1 MGNKSIQKF
10 FADQNSVIDL
20 SSLGNAKGAKV
31 SLSGPDMNITT
42 PRGSVIIVNG
52 ALYSSIK
59 GNNLAVKF
67 KDKTITGAKIL
78 GSVDLKDIQLE
89 RIDSSLVDSAQV
101 EKKGNGKR
109 RNKKEEEELK
119 KQLDDAE
126 NAKKEADKAKEE
138 AEKAKE
144 AAEKALN
151 EAFEVQNSS
160 KQIEEMLQ
168 NFLADNVAKDN
179 LAQQSDAS
187 QQNTQAKAT
196 QASKQNDAEKVLP
209 QPINKNTSTGKSN
222 SSKNEENKLDAE
234 SVKEPLKVTLALAA
248 ESNSGSKDDSITNF
262 TKPQFVGSTA
272 PNATVIIKINGIAV
286 GQAVADS
293 LGNFTFTAPET
304 LTDGTYNLEAEAKT
318 ADGSGSA
325 KLVITIDSVTDK
337 PTFELSPE
345 SSVSGHKGLTP
356 TLTPSIV
363 GTAEENAKV
372 DIYVDNKLVASV
384 DVDKDGNWSYEF
396 KDNELSEGENSIKVV
411 AVDKAG
417 NKNETTDSIITDTIA
432 PEKPTI
438 ELDDS
443 SDSGIKNDNITNS
456 TLPTFI
462 GVAEPGSTVSI
473 YLGLKHLGEVIVAK
487 DGTWSY
493 TLTTPLKDG
502 EYNITATATDIAGH
516 TSATA
521 NLPFTIDT
529 RISYFSAEI
538 ETTNDSGIVGDNVTN
553 NTRPTFTGKT
563 EPNAI
568 ISVINSETGEEVIFK
583 ANDKGEW
590 TFNFTSDS
598 VEGINNLT
606 FTVEDVAGNKK
617 DFSFSYVIDT
627 IAPVPPTVSLED
639 YVVLP
644 NGIILS
650 GNDLPALVGTAE
662 PKSTILLMRDGKL
675 YDSIEV
681 DSNGTWNYQF
691 SNKFLQGA
699 YDIEIISQD
708 AAGNKSSTV
717 KYSFT
722 IQTEVVPPKAE
733 LDASDDSGAKGD
745 WITNKHNALTLL
757 GTADRFATVNI
768 LIDGKTIGVTT
779 ADADGNWNFDISRNL
794 SDNVYKITVES
805 IDPLG
810 RTSSV
815 DYQLTIDSFTPI
827 PTVMLHDSAD
837 SGVKGDMITKINTPL
852 FTGMAEANAKVSIY
866 VDGVLSGE
874 AIAGDDGVWNFQFTT
889 ALSDGSHDVTV
900 KVEDIAGNTASSSAY
915 NFQIVTQTQKPTIEL
930 VNDTGVDNTD
940 HIINEKNP
948 ALTGTAAPYST
959 VKLYID
965 GALIAEVRT
974 NKDGRWEYT
983 LKADQGLV
991 DGDHRITA
999 SVEDIAGNIA
1009 HSDPFLISV
1018 DTAISIPI
1026 VSLSPDSDSG
1036 ISDDN
1041 LTNIVKPTLH
1051 LKDIDPDIISVQV
1064 WDAMSDTQ
1072 IGVATQQPDGSW
1084 AYTFTSDLTE
1094 GLHQVYVKVED
1105 IAGNKANSAIFD
1117 FTIDTTVSTPVIS
1130 LLSKDDTGVT
1140 GDNLTNINKPGFA
1153 ISGVDADA
1161 HRVVVQVMHN
1171 GVSEEIELSHLN
1183 GSWLFIPGN
1192 TWADGSYTLTVKVE
1206 DKAGNTNYSAPLTVV
1221 IDTQIAIDGV
1231 ELVNDSG
1238 VKGDNMTNDDRPHFR
1253 VTVPT
1258 DVNEVRLSIDG
1269 GNSWVQA
1276 TPGVAGSW
1284 EYIWPTDL
1292 ADGQYTLTVEATD
1305 KAGNTVTKTID
1316 FAVDTT
1322 LSVPVIVLDSA
1333 DDTGIQGDNM
1343 TNSTQ
1348 PTFALQHIDD
1358 DAVRVTVSVEHGG
1371 VTTTF
1376 DATKGTGG
1384 WTFTPPT
1391 SWADGDYTL
1400 SVSVED
1406 KAGNTSHSAS
1416 LTVTVDTQ
1424 IAINNIELVNDSG
1437 IPDDNLT
1444 NNVRPHFQVTV
1455 PTDVNVVR
1463 LSIDGGKTWFNAT
1476 QSATP
1481 GVWDYI
1487 WPDDVAD
1494 GGYTLTV
1501 EATDEAGNKA
1511 TQTLDFTIDT
1521 TLSVPTLSLDSADD
1535 SGIAGDNITN
1545 VKTPGFTLNNID
1557 TDVSRV
1563 IVEVMHNG
1571 IKQEVPLV
1579 QTGGQWRFAPTSDW
1593 ADGDYILTVKVE
1605 DRAGNVKQSA
1615 PLTVTVDTHIA
1626 IDRIELVNDS
1636 GIPGDNLTNE
1646 ARPHFQVTVPAD
1658 VNGVR
1663 LSIDGGKTWFD
1674 ATQSA
1679 TSGVWD
1685 YTWLTNVAN
1694 GPHTL
1699 MVEAS
1704 DKAGNKT
1711 TQKLDFTIDTILSEP
1726 TITLD
1731 SADDS
1736 AAGDNITNVKM
1747 PGFTLGNIDAD
1758 VTKVVVTVAH
1768 DGKNQQIELIKNGGV
1783 WRFTPG
1789 AAWTDGDYTLTVK
1802 VEDKAGNTN
1811 YSAPLTVTIDT
1822 QTSIDRIELLNDT
1835 GIVGDNLTNEARP
1848 QFHITVPTDVNSV
1861 QLSLDGGIN
1870 WVNATLT
1877 SDGVWEYI
1885 WPTDLVENTY
1895 TLTVKATDVA
1905 GNTAT
1910 ETLNFI
1916 IDTTLST
1923 PTITL
1928 DSADDSGTANDNKT
1942 NVKTPGFII
1951 GGIDSDVT
1959 QVVVQVMRDGH
1970 SEEVELTQTN
1980 GQWRFVPGSAWTDGD
1995 YTLTVT
2001 VKDEAGNIRHSAPLT
2016 VTIDTQITIDHI
2028 ELVNDSGIPDDN
2040 LTNNVRP
2047 HFQVTVP
2054 TDVNVVRLSIDGGKT
2069 WFNATQSATPGVWDY
2084 TWLADV
2090 GEGKHTLTVE
2100 ATDKAGNKTT
2110 QQLDFIIDT
2119 LLSEPTIVLDNTDDS
2134 GTKGD
2139 HLTNVNK
2146 PTFLLGNIDAD
2157 ARYVT
2162 VEVQHGGTKEVLT
2175 ATKDATGNWSVTPT
2189 GTWAD
2194 GDYTLTVRVED
2205 EAGNEKHS
2213 ASLTVTVDTQIT
2225 IDVIELVNDNGIPG
2239 DNMTNDAHPQFR
2251 VTVPGDVNEV
2261 SLSIDGGVTWVK
2273 ATQSA
2278 TPGVWN
2284 YTWPGTVPDGDYTL
2298 NVKATDNAGNTV
2310 TETLHFTIDTTLS
2323 TPVIV
2328 LDSADDSGVH
2338 GDNMTN
2344 HTQPTFALQHIDDDA
2359 VRVTVSVEHGGV
2371 TTTFDATKDA
2381 GGWTFTPTGAWADG
2395 DYTLSVSVEDKAGN
2409 TSHSASL
2416 TVTVDTQIAINNIEL
2431 VNDSGIPD
2439 DNLTNNVRPHFQVTV
2454 PTDVNVVRLSID
2466 GGKTWFNATQSAT
2479 PGVWDYIW
2487 PDDVADGGYT
2497 LTVEA
2502 TDEAGNKATQTLD
2515 FTIDT
2520 TLSVPTLSLDSADDS
2535 GIAGDNITNVKTP
2548 GFTLNN
2554 IDTDVSRVIVEVMHN
2569 GIKQEVPLVQTGGQW
2584 RFAPTSDWADG
2595 DYILTVKVE
2604 DRAGNVKQSAPL
2616 TVTVDTHIA
2625 IDRIELVNDSGIP
2638 GDNLTNEARPHFQV
2652 TVPADV
2658 NGVRLSID
2666 GGKTWFD
2673 ATQSATSGVWDYTWL
2688 TNVANGPHTL
2698 MVEASDKAGNKTTQK
2713 LDFTID
2719 TILSEPTITLD
2730 SADDSAAGDNITNV
2744 KMPGFTLG
2752 NIDADVT
2759 KVVVTVAHDGKN
2771 QQIELIK
2778 NGGVWRFTP
2787 GAAWTDG
2794 DYTLTVKVEDK
2805 AGNTNYS
2812 APLTVTIDTQTSI
2825 DRIELLN
2832 DTGIVGDNLTNE
2844 ARPQFHI
2851 TVPTDVNSVQLSLDG
2866 GINWVNATLT
2876 SDGVW
2881 EYIWPTD
2888 LVENTYTLTV
2898 KATDV
2903 AGNTATET
2911 LNFIID
2917 TTLSTPTI
2925 TLDSADD
2932 SGTAND
2938 NKTNVKTPGF
2948 IIGGIDSDVT
2958 QVVVQVMRDGHS
2970 EEVELTQTNGQ
2981 WRFVP
2986 GSAWTDGDYTLTVT
3000 VKDEAGNIRH
3010 SAPLTV
3016 TIDTQITIDHIELVN
3031 DSGIPDDNLTNNV
3044 RPHFQVTVPTD
3055 VNVVRLSIDGGK
3067 TWFNATQSATPGVW
3081 DYTWLA
3087 DVGEGKHTL
3096 TVEATDKAGNKT
3108 TQQLDFIIDTLLSE
3122 PTIVLDNTDDSG
3134 TKGDNLTNVNKPT
3147 FLLGNIDAD
3156 ARYVTVEVQHGGTKE
3171 VLTATKGATGIWS
3184 VTPTGT
3190 WADGDY
3196 TLTVRVEDDAGNV
3209 KYSAPLTVTVD
3220 TQITIDVIE
3229 LVNDNGIPGDNLT
3242 NDVRP
3247 HFRVTVPGDVNEVRL
3262 SIDGGNTWVRAT
3274 QGTAGIW
3281 DYTWPKDVTDGLHTL
3296 TVEATDKAGNKTT
3309 QTLDF
3314 TIDTRLSTPTIAMDS
3329 RDDTGAIGDH
3339 ITSVKRPGF
3348 TIGNIDADAH
3358 SVILRITQGGNSQ
3371 EVTLTQVGGQWRFTP
3386 DADWADGSYTLTVE
3400 VTDNAGNVRQST
3412 PLVVTVDTQT
3422 SITDITLVNDHGV
3435 PDDNLT
3441 NSTRPQFEITVP
3453 ADVNS
3458 VQLSIDGGANWVSA
3472 TQGIEGVWGYTWPTD
3487 MGDGKH
3493 TLTVM
3498 VTDRAGNTAT
3508 QTLEFF
3514 IDTRLSTP
3522 TIALDSTDDTGT
3534 PGDDMT
3540 NRTRPTFIL
3549 QNIDSD
3555 VINVTVSVTHNGTTT
3570 SFTATQGAGGWSFT
3584 PPAPWGDGDYTL
3596 TVTVEDRAGNTRPS
3610 TPLTVTVDTQIAIDR
3625 IELVND
3631 SGVPGDN
3638 VTKHVRPQF
3647 QISVPD
3653 DVEKVLL
3660 SIDGGTTWVTAIKSS
3675 TAGIWDYTWPTDMPE
3690 GQHTLTVEVTDG
3702 AGNKMTETLNFTI
3715 DITLLTP
3722 TIELAPDQD
3731 TGQNKNDN
3739 LTSVTQ
3745 PVFVLGS
3752 IDKDVRHVELSI
3764 EHNGTFKTVVLTE
3777 SADGWRYRPDS
3788 ALADGSYT
3796 FTVTVTDVAGN
3807 QQTSAPL
3814 KVTIDGTL
3822 TTPVIELAA
3831 GEDSGT
3837 VGDRLTNHDRP
3848 VFDIHQVDS
3857 DVTRVMVKVTYNG
3870 KTHEEAAVFTNG
3882 QWRFTPSASWADGS
3896 YQLAVVVEDL
3906 AGNVKESA
3914 PFEVRIDTTT
3924 TINNIV
3930 LLNDTGVQ
3938 NDQLTNVAKPS
3949 FRIDVPGDVVQVRV
3963 TLDGGANWNV
3973 IRKNADGQWIF
3984 DSPNTL
3990 VDGTYT
3996 LRVEAT
4002 DEAGNIANKDL
4013 VFNIDTNI
4021 QVPTIALDAGQ
4032 DTGANTADNITN
4044 ISRPTFTIGN
4054 VDPDVIKVVVTIDGH
4069 DYNATKVGAGWQFTP
4084 GNAIPDGSYN
4094 ITVTVEDK
4102 AGNTATSKPL
4112 PVVIDTTAEIESVT
4126 LVTDS
4131 GDSDVDNITKVDKPQ
4146 FSIVT
4151 ADDITHVRVKIDNAA
4166 NWIELTKGGDGRWI
4180 FNVGSALPDGQHT
4193 LLVDVTDIAGN
4204 VAQETLQF
4212 TIDTTLREPT
4222 IVLDPTHDTGDDT
4235 NDNLTRINK
4244 PVFIIGN
4251 VDNDVSHIVVHID
4264 GRDYTIEN
4272 TGGNLTFTPD
4282 QPLSDGQH
4290 TISVTVTDIAG
4301 NTKTSAELR
4310 IEIDTQVQ
4318 IDSVTLTTDSG
4329 VNDHD
4334 NVTNATRPSFEIATP
4349 DDVTSVLV
4357 SFDGVNWTPISKN
4370 AAGQWE
4376 FTAGS
4381 ALPDGHYTLHV
4392 QATDRAGNTA
4402 NSTLGFTVDTQI
4414 DGLSVVMLDDAGK
4427 DSTDGIT
4434 NITSPRF
4441 EISAREP
4448 LQSVTVILNGK
4459 SSTLTQ
4465 GAGNKWLF
4473 TPDTPLVDGTY
4484 KIEIVAEDI
4493 AGNKISKEVSF
4504 TIDTIVSDPS
4514 IDLLDADDT
4523 GESAVDNITSV
4534 TTPRFVIGNVPADID
4549 TVVIRINGVS
4559 YSVTANGNNLWEFQV
4574 PVALNDGVYEAVVVF
4589 RDIAGN
4595 TSETKLPFTI
4605 DTTTSVSV
4613 RMEPASD
4620 TGNSNSDNLTNKQ
4633 NPKFEGTAEP
4643 NAKLVITI
4651 VDDKSGREVLKQ
4663 TITVGADGNWS
4674 VTPNILPDGMY
4685 TINVVATD
4693 VAGNTA
4699 QTQERFTIDTVTI
4712 DPTIRLS
4719 DPSIDDQHEATS
4731 LRPEFKGFAEA
4742 FSTIMIQW
4750 DGKVVGSANAN
4761 ANGEWS
4767 WTPPSV
4773 LAPGSYVVSIVAK
4786 DKAGNESSQVD
4797 FPVVIP
4803 VIDVTP
4809 PTIKLSEESDSGALG
4824 DFTTNNKTPTLIGS
4838 TLPNTIVSI
4847 YVDGVKVGE
4856 ATADTAGRYT
4866 FQLSEMK
4873 DGHYVVQVGI
4883 VNPRDNS
4890 ELRSTA
4896 VDVTIDTEV
4905 AELVWNISGM
4915 HEGGY
4920 INTVTPEIGGTSE
4933 PNSKITIFVNG
4944 VEKAIAYTTGAG
4956 HWGVVLPALGNDGN
4970 YELTF
4975 KVEDV
4980 AGNIREFGPQN
4991 VILDTVISP
5000 LTVVLREADDSGKV
5014 GDWITNKSHVTID
5027 GTAEAGST
5035 LTIRN
5040 PQGVVIATL
5049 VVGNDGRWSAELDLR
5064 EGSNAFVV
5072 VSEDKAGNSQQK
5084 EILIEHDTQ
5093 IEISDISLS
5102 RDTNSGDK
5110 YDLITNNK
5118 SPVLVAM
5125 TDPGATVQVY
5135 INGVLQGTVEASSS
5149 GNISYTMP
5157 ANSADG
5163 EYQVQF
5169 VATDTA
5175 GNRVESA
5182 ITTVTIDSQI
5192 AVFDIDEDSLPAL
5205 SNNRALSVS
5214 GVGEAGSQV
5223 SIFVDGKLVNVVMVE
5238 ADGTW
5243 RAPIL
5248 LQDDGT
5254 FNIHFSITDVAG
5266 NTEVSKDY
5274 SVDVDSSTDFP
5285 TLNLEDAS
5293 NSGSLDDLITNHNK
5307 PVLVGTAEAGA
5318 TIHIYVD
5325 EKIVANVLVL
5335 EDGTWSYQF
5344 DNALKDGEYSIRV
5357 VAEDPAG
5364 NTAESPRLLVTI
5376 DTSTFIDNPAMVA
5389 GSDNGIFSNDSI
5401 TSQTRPTFSIFGE
5414 MNQSVQ
5420 IFIDGVLVDTITVTD
5435 RNQVY
5440 RPESPLGDGSH
5451 SIYYVIT
5458 DKAGNTATSK
5468 TLNFTIDTFNTTPVA
5483 IDSIGGQTLAEMTGS
5498 DGKIYI
5504 TDTTRNLLFSG
5515 SAEPNSKIEIIIN
5528 GLNVGEVWVNEKGH
5542 WQMPVNPLYFTE
5554 GQLDI
5559 TVKSTDRAG
5568 NVNQEK
5574 YSIWVDTHIKVFTSE
5589 LDDNKSSSKTEWW
5602 SNSDLITMR
5611 GTGEIGATVSLI
5623 VAGVTLAT
5631 AVVAATGRWELS
5643 TDKLPEGTYDISLV
5657 IEDSAGNRWEDV
5669 REIFIDRTPPNA
5681 PVVTYSDIVNDLI
5694 IMQGTAEAKSQLII
5708 TDSEGNTYTL
5718 TVPDNGKW
5726 SMAIPYPSEG
5736 KFTITSVDAIGNRS
5750 DDVPLDIMKE
5760 VPVISLSPDS
5770 DSGTVGDN
5778 ITRDKQPTFIIGN
5791 LESDVVVVQV
5801 DINGTVY
5808 NAEKNADGV
5817 WFFTPGTPLADG
5829 SYTISV
5835 IASDAAGNQKN
5846 SLPITVTI
5854 DSTLTV
5860 PEIALAAGEDNGA
5873 SDSDNVTN
5881 HTQPK
5886 FTLQHIDA
5894 DVTGVTVNV
5903 THNGV
5908 TDIYQATQGADGW
5921 TFTPP
5926 AAWNDGNYTLSVTVV
5941 DRAGNSQQSASLA
5954 VTVDSTVTVTADSQ
5968 HDDASDD
5975 ATATAVTPPESETV
5989 NAESATHLRTEPS
6002 AAEESVVKVT
6012 AYSITL
6018 LNADSGDEID
6028 RSISQTPSFEISVPE
6043 NIVNVSIMFEGE
6055 EFTLPIT
6062 NQKAIFEVP
6071 LSLEDGEYTMDVKFI
6086 DKDNDFLIKE
6096 KTFSVDH
6103 SSADIVNAMNVRGK
6117 TEDDINDSPSTSSVG
6132 HNNNGAID
6140 VFAVNEVTLPVD
6152 NQEEHA

>member
-42 PRGSVIIVNG
+42 PHGSVIIVNG

-538 ETTNDSGIVGDNVTN
+538 ETTDDSGIVGDNVTN

-598 VEGINNLT
+598 VEGVNNLT

-627 IAPVPPTVSLED
+627 VAPVPPTVSLED
-639 YVVLP
+639 FVVLP

-1036 ISDDN
+1036 IADDN

-1105 IAGNKANSAIFD
+1105 IAGNKANSAVFD

-1384 WTFTPPT
+1384 WSFTPT
-1391 SWADGDYTL
+1391 GAWADGDYTL

-1437 IPDDNLT
+1437 IPNDNLT

-1481 GVWDYI
+1481 GAWDYI

-1501 EATDEAGNKA
+1501 EATDKAGNKT
-1511 TQTLDFTIDT
+1511 TQELDFTIDT

-2119 LLSEPTIVLDNTDDS
+2119 LLSEPTIVLDSTDDS

-2139 HLTNVNK
+2139 NLTNVNK

-2323 TPVIV
+2323 VPVIV
-2328 LDSADDSGVH
+2328 LNSADDTGVQ

-2344 HTQPTFALQHIDDDA
+2344 STQPTFALQHIDDDA

-2371 TTTFDATKDA
+2371 TTTFDATKGV
-2381 GGWTFTPTGAWADG
+2381 GGWSFTPTGAWADG

-2439 DNLTNNVRPHFQVTV
+2439 DNLTNNVRPHFQVKV
-2454 PTDVNVVRLSID
+2454 PTDVN
-2466 GGKTWFNATQSAT
+2466 
-2479 PGVWDYIW
+2479 
-2487 PDDVADGGYT
+2487 
-2497 LTVEA
+2497 E
-2502 TDEAGNKATQTLD
+2502 
-2515 FTIDT
+2515 
-2520 TLSVPTLSLDSADDS
+2520 
-2535 GIAGDNITNVKTP
+2535 
-2548 GFTLNN
+2548 
-2554 IDTDVSRVIVEVMHN
+2554 
-2569 GIKQEVPLVQTGGQW
+2569 
-2584 RFAPTSDWADG
+2584 
-2595 DYILTVKVE
+2595 
-2604 DRAGNVKQSAPL
+2604 
-2616 TVTVDTHIA
+2616 
-2625 IDRIELVNDSGIP
+2625 
-2638 GDNLTNEARPHFQV
+2638 
-2652 TVPADV
+2652 
-2658 NGVRLSID
+2658 
-2666 GGKTWFD
+2666 
-2673 ATQSATSGVWDYTWL
+2673 
-2688 TNVANGPHTL
+2688 
-2698 MVEASDKAGNKTTQK
+2698 
-2713 LDFTID
+2713 
-2719 TILSEPTITLD
+2719 
-2730 SADDSAAGDNITNV
+2730 
-2744 KMPGFTLG
+2744 
-2752 NIDADVT
+2752 
-2759 KVVVTVAHDGKN
+2759 
-2771 QQIELIK
+2771 
-2778 NGGVWRFTP
+2778 
-2787 GAAWTDG
+2787 
-2794 DYTLTVKVEDK
+2794 
-2805 AGNTNYS
+2805 
-2812 APLTVTIDTQTSI
+2812 
-2825 DRIELLN
+2825 
-2832 DTGIVGDNLTNE
+2832 
-2844 ARPQFHI
+2844 
-2851 TVPTDVNSVQLSLDG
+2851 
-2866 GINWVNATLT
+2866 
-2876 SDGVW
+2876 
-2881 EYIWPTD
+2881 
-2888 LVENTYTLTV
+2888 
-2898 KATDV
+2898 
-2903 AGNTATET
+2903 
-2911 LNFIID
+2911 
-2917 TTLSTPTI
+2917 
-2925 TLDSADD
+2925 
-2932 SGTAND
+2932 
-2938 NKTNVKTPGF
+2938 
-2948 IIGGIDSDVT
+2948 
-2958 QVVVQVMRDGHS
+2958 
-2970 EEVELTQTNGQ
+2970 
-2981 WRFVP
+2981 
-2986 GSAWTDGDYTLTVT
+2986 
-3000 VKDEAGNIRH
+3000 
-3010 SAPLTV
+3010 
-3016 TIDTQITIDHIELVN
+3016 
-3031 DSGIPDDNLTNNV
+3031 
-3044 RPHFQVTVPTD
+3044 
-3055 VNVVRLSIDGGK
+3055 VRLSIDGGK

-3096 TVEATDKAGNKT
+3096 TVEATDKAGNQT
-3108 TQQLDFIIDTLLSE
+3108 TQKLDFIIDTMLSE
-3122 PTIVLDNTDDSG
+3122 PTIVLDSTDDSG
-3134 TKGDNLTNVNKPT
+3134 TKGDNLTNANKPT
-3147 FLLGNIDAD
+3147 FILGNIDAD
-3156 ARYVTVEVQHGGTKE
+3156 ARYVTVEVQYGGTKE

-3314 TIDTRLSTPTIAMDS
+3314 TIDTRLSTPTITMDS

-3348 TIGNIDADAH
+3348 TIGNIDSDAQ

-3412 PLVVTVDTQT
+3412 PLIVTVDTQT

-3472 TQGIEGVWGYTWPTD
+3472 AQGIEGVWGYTWPTD

-3610 TPLTVTVDTQIAIDR
+3610 TPLTVTVDTQIAIDH

-3715 DITLLTP
+3715 DITLMTP

-3848 VFDIHQVDS
+3848 VFDIRQVDS

-4264 GRDYTIEN
+4264 GRDYTIEK

-4301 NTKTSAELR
+4301 NTKTSAELK

-4534 TTPRFVIGNVPADID
+4534 TKPRFVIGNVPADID

-4559 YSVTANGNNLWEFQV
+4559 YPVTANGNNLWEFQV

-4896 VDVTIDTEV
+4896 VDLTIDTEV

-5293 NSGSLDDLITNHNK
+5293 NSGSLDDLITSHNK

-5376 DTSTFIDNPAMVA
+5376 DTSTFIDNPVMMA

-5401 TSQTRPTFSIFGE
+5401 TSQTRPAFSIYGE

-5468 TLNFTIDTFNTTPVA
+5468 TLNFTIDTLNTTPVA

-5528 GLNVGEVWVNEKGH
+5528 GLNVGEVWVNDKGH

-5574 YSIWVDTHIKVFTSE
+5574 YSIWVDTHIQVFTSE
-5589 LDDNKSSSKTEWW
+5589 LDDNKSSSKTDWW
-5602 SNSDLITMR
+5602 SNSSTITMR
-5611 GTGEIGATVSLI
+5611 GMGEIGATVSLI

-5631 AVVAATGRWELS
+5631 AVVAANGQWELS
-5643 TDKLPEGTYDISLV
+5643 TDQLPEGKYDITLS
-5657 IEDSAGNRWEDV
+5657 IEDNAGNRKEEV
-5669 REIFIDRTPPNA
+5669 HEIFIDRTPPNA

-5708 TDSEGNTYTL
+5708 TDSNGNTYTL

-5926 AAWNDGNYTLSVTVV
+5926 AAWNDGTYTLSVTVV

-5968 HDDASDD
+5968 HNDASDD

-5989 NAESATHLRTEPS
+5989 NAESATHLRTVPS
-6002 AAEESVVKVT
+6002 VAEESVVKET

-6043 NIVNVSIMFEGE
+6043 NIVNVSVMFEGE

-6086 DKDNDFLIKE
+6086 DKDDDFLIKE

-6103 SSADIVNAMNVRGK
+6103 SSADIVNAMNARGK
-6117 TEDDINDSPSTSSVG
+6117 AEDDINDSPSTSSVG

>member
-42 PRGSVIIVNG
+42 PHGSVIIVNG

-119 KQLDDAE
+119 KQLDEAE

-443 SDSGIKNDNITNS
+443 SDSGIKNDSIANS

-538 ETTNDSGIVGDNVTN
+538 ETTDDSGIVGDNVTN

-598 VEGINNLT
+598 VEGVNNLT

-617 DFSFSYVIDT
+617 DFSFSYIIDT
-627 IAPVPPTVSLED
+627 VAPVPPTVSLED
-639 YVVLP
+639 FVVLP

-1064 WDAMSDTQ
+1064 WDAASDTQ

-1105 IAGNKANSAIFD
+1105 IAGNKANSAVFD

-1183 GSWLFIPGN
+1183 GSWLFTPGN

-1322 LSVPVIVLDSA
+1322 LSVPVIVLNSA
-1333 DDTGIQGDNM
+1333 DDTGVQGDNM

-1437 IPDDNLT
+1437 IPNDNLT

-1476 QSATP
+1476 QNATP

-1501 EATDEAGNKA
+1501 EATDEAGNKT

-1563 IVEVMHNG
+1563 TVEVMHNG

-1679 TSGVWD
+1679 TPGVWD

-1711 TQKLDFTIDTILSEP
+1711 TQKLDFIIDTMLSEP

-2016 VTIDTQITIDHI
+2016 VTIDTQIAIDHI

-2040 LTNNVRP
+2040 LTN
-2047 HFQVTVP
+2047 
-2054 TDVNVVRLSIDGGKT
+2054 
-2069 WFNATQSATPGVWDY
+2069 
-2084 TWLADV
+2084 
-2090 GEGKHTLTVE
+2090 E
-2100 ATDKAGNKTT
+2100 A
-2110 QQLDFIIDT
+2110 
-2119 LLSEPTIVLDNTDDS
+2119 
-2134 GTKGD
+2134 
-2139 HLTNVNK
+2139 
-2146 PTFLLGNIDAD
+2146 
-2157 ARYVT
+2157 
-2162 VEVQHGGTKEVLT
+2162 
-2175 ATKDATGNWSVTPT
+2175 
-2189 GTWAD
+2189 
-2194 GDYTLTVRVED
+2194 
-2205 EAGNEKHS
+2205 
-2213 ASLTVTVDTQIT
+2213 
-2225 IDVIELVNDNGIPG
+2225 
-2239 DNMTNDAHPQFR
+2239 
-2251 VTVPGDVNEV
+2251 
-2261 SLSIDGGVTWVK
+2261 
-2273 ATQSA
+2273 
-2278 TPGVWN
+2278 
-2284 YTWPGTVPDGDYTL
+2284 
-2298 NVKATDNAGNTV
+2298 
-2310 TETLHFTIDTTLS
+2310 
-2323 TPVIV
+2323 
-2328 LDSADDSGVH
+2328 
-2338 GDNMTN
+2338 
-2344 HTQPTFALQHIDDDA
+2344 
-2359 VRVTVSVEHGGV
+2359 
-2371 TTTFDATKDA
+2371 
-2381 GGWTFTPTGAWADG
+2381 
-2395 DYTLSVSVEDKAGN
+2395 
-2409 TSHSASL
+2409 
-2416 TVTVDTQIAINNIEL
+2416 
-2431 VNDSGIPD
+2431 
-2439 DNLTNNVRPHFQVTV
+2439 
-2454 PTDVNVVRLSID
+2454 
-2466 GGKTWFNATQSAT
+2466 
-2479 PGVWDYIW
+2479 
-2487 PDDVADGGYT
+2487 
-2497 LTVEA
+2497 
-2502 TDEAGNKATQTLD
+2502 
-2515 FTIDT
+2515 
-2520 TLSVPTLSLDSADDS
+2520 
-2535 GIAGDNITNVKTP
+2535 
-2548 GFTLNN
+2548 
-2554 IDTDVSRVIVEVMHN
+2554 
-2569 GIKQEVPLVQTGGQW
+2569 
-2584 RFAPTSDWADG
+2584 
-2595 DYILTVKVE
+2595 
-2604 DRAGNVKQSAPL
+2604 
-2616 TVTVDTHIA
+2616 
-2625 IDRIELVNDSGIP
+2625 
-2638 GDNLTNEARPHFQV
+2638 
-2652 TVPADV
+2652 
-2658 NGVRLSID
+2658 
-2666 GGKTWFD
+2666 
-2673 ATQSATSGVWDYTWL
+2673 
-2688 TNVANGPHTL
+2688 
-2698 MVEASDKAGNKTTQK
+2698 
-2713 LDFTID
+2713 
-2719 TILSEPTITLD
+2719 
-2730 SADDSAAGDNITNV
+2730 
-2744 KMPGFTLG
+2744 
-2752 NIDADVT
+2752 
-2759 KVVVTVAHDGKN
+2759 
-2771 QQIELIK
+2771 
-2778 NGGVWRFTP
+2778 
-2787 GAAWTDG
+2787 
-2794 DYTLTVKVEDK
+2794 
-2805 AGNTNYS
+2805 
-2812 APLTVTIDTQTSI
+2812 
-2825 DRIELLN
+2825 
-2832 DTGIVGDNLTNE
+2832 
-2844 ARPQFHI
+2844 
-2851 TVPTDVNSVQLSLDG
+2851 
-2866 GINWVNATLT
+2866 
-2876 SDGVW
+2876 
-2881 EYIWPTD
+2881 
-2888 LVENTYTLTV
+2888 
-2898 KATDV
+2898 
-2903 AGNTATET
+2903 
-2911 LNFIID
+2911 
-2917 TTLSTPTI
+2917 
-2925 TLDSADD
+2925 
-2932 SGTAND
+2932 
-2938 NKTNVKTPGF
+2938 
-2948 IIGGIDSDVT
+2948 
-2958 QVVVQVMRDGHS
+2958 
-2970 EEVELTQTNGQ
+2970 
-2981 WRFVP
+2981 
-2986 GSAWTDGDYTLTVT
+2986 
-3000 VKDEAGNIRH
+3000 
-3010 SAPLTV
+3010 
-3016 TIDTQITIDHIELVN
+3016 
-3031 DSGIPDDNLTNNV
+3031 

-3171 VLTATKGATGIWS
+3171 VLTATKDATGNWSVTPTGTWADGDYTLTVRVEDEAGNEKHSASLTVTVDTQITIDAIELVNDNGIPGDNMTNDAHPQFRVTVPGDVNEVSLSIDGGVTWVKATQSATPGVWNYTWPGTVPDGDYTLNVKATDNAGNTVTETLHFTIDTTLSTPVIVLDSADDTGIQGDNMTNRTQPTFNLQHIDDDAVRVTVSVEHGGVTTTFDATKGVGGWTFTPPTSWGAGDYTLSVSVEDKAGNTSHSASLTVTVDTQIAINNIELVNDSGIPDDNLTNNVRPQFQVKVPTDVNEVRLSIDGGKTWFNATQSATPGVWDYTWLADVGEGKHTLTVEATDKAGNQTTQKLDFIIDTLLSEPTIVLDSTDDSGTKGDNLTNANKPTFLLGNIDADARYVTVEVQHGSTKEVLTATKGATGIWS

-3196 TLTVRVEDDAGNV
+3196 TLTVRVEDEAGNV

-3220 TQITIDVIE
+3220 TQITIDAIE

-3314 TIDTRLSTPTIAMDS
+3314 TIDTRLSTPTITMDS

-3348 TIGNIDADAH
+3348 TIGNIDSDAQ

-3412 PLVVTVDTQT
+3412 PLIVTVDTQT

-3472 TQGIEGVWGYTWPTD
+3472 AQGIEGVWGYTWPTD

-3493 TLTVM
+3493 ILTVM

-3610 TPLTVTVDTQIAIDR
+3610 TPLTVTVDTQIAIDH

-3690 GQHTLTVEVTDG
+3690 GQHTLIVEVTDG
-3702 AGNKMTETLNFTI
+3702 AGNKMTGTLDFTI

-3745 PVFVLGS
+3745 PIFVLGS

-3848 VFDIHQVDS
+3848 VFDIRQVDS

-3949 FRIDVPGDVVQVRV
+3949 FRIDVPGDVIQVRV

-4002 DEAGNIANKDL
+4002 DQAGNIANKDL

-4180 FNVGSALPDGQHT
+4180 FNVGSALPDGKHT

-4301 NTKTSAELR
+4301 NTKTSAELQ

-4534 TTPRFVIGNVPADID
+4534 TKPRFVIGNVPADID

-4559 YSVTANGNNLWEFQV
+4559 YPVTANGNNLWEFQV

-4620 TGNSNSDNLTNKQ
+4620 TGSSNSDNLTNKQ

-4651 VDDKSGREVLKQ
+4651 VDDKSGREVLKH

-4719 DPSIDDQHEATS
+4719 DPSIDDQYEATS
-4731 LRPEFKGFAEA
+4731 LRPEFKGLAEA

-4824 DFTTNNKTPTLIGS
+4824 DFTTNNKTPTLVGN
-4838 TLPNTIVSI
+4838 TLPNAIVSI

-4970 YELTF
+4970 YVLTF

-5084 EILIEHDTQ
+5084 DILIEHDTQ

-5293 NSGSLDDLITNHNK
+5293 NSGSLDDLITSHNK

-5364 NTAESPRLLVTI
+5364 NTAESPRLLVTV
-5376 DTSTFIDNPAMVA
+5376 DTSTFIDNPVMIA

-5401 TSQTRPTFSIFGE
+5401 TSQTRPAFSIFGE

-5528 GLNVGEVWVNEKGH
+5528 GLNVGEVWVNDKGH

-5574 YSIWVDTHIKVFTSE
+5574 YSIWVDTHIQVFTSE
-5589 LDDNKSSSKTEWW
+5589 LDDNKSSSKTDWW
-5602 SNSDLITMR
+5602 SNSSTITMR
-5611 GTGEIGATVSLI
+5611 GMGEIGATVSLI

-5631 AVVAATGRWELS
+5631 AVVAANGQWELS
-5643 TDKLPEGTYDISLV
+5643 TDQLPEGKYDITLS
-5657 IEDSAGNRWEDV
+5657 IEDNAGNRKEEV
-5669 REIFIDRTPPNA
+5669 HEIFIDRTPPNA

-5708 TDSEGNTYTL
+5708 TDSNGNTYTL

-5760 VPVISLSPDS
+5760 TPVISLSPDS

-5778 ITRDKQPTFIIGN
+5778 ITRDNQPTFIIGN

-5881 HTQPK
+5881 HNHTQPK

-5908 TDIYQATQGADGW
+5908 TDIYQATQDADGW

-5926 AAWNDGNYTLSVTVV
+5926 AAWNDGTYTLSVTVV
-5941 DRAGNSQQSASLA
+5941 DRAGNSLQSASLE

-5968 HDDASDD
+5968 HDDAIDD
-5975 ATATAVTPPESETV
+5975 ATPTAVTPPESETV
-5989 NAESATHLRTEPS
+5989 NAESATHLRTVPS
-6002 AAEESVVKVT
+6002 AAEESVVKET

-6043 NIVNVSIMFEGE
+6043 NIVNVSVMFEGE

-6086 DKDNDFLIKE
+6086 DKDDDFLIKE

-6103 SSADIVNAMNVRGK
+6103 SSADIVNAMNARGK

>member
-42 PRGSVIIVNG
+42 PHGSVIIVNG

-538 ETTNDSGIVGDNVTN
+538 ETTDDSGIVGDNVTN

-598 VEGINNLT
+598 VEGVNNLT

-627 IAPVPPTVSLED
+627 VAPVPPTVSLED
-639 YVVLP
+639 FVVLP

-691 SNKFLQGA
+691 SNKFLQGS

-1036 ISDDN
+1036 IADDN

-1105 IAGNKANSAIFD
+1105 IAGNKANSAVFD

-1183 GSWLFIPGN
+1183 GSWLFTPGN

-1206 DKAGNTNYSAPLTVV
+1206 DKAGNTSYSAPLTVV

-1384 WTFTPPT
+1384 WSFTPT
-1391 SWADGDYTL
+1391 GAWADGDYTL

-1437 IPDDNLT
+1437 IPNDNLT

-1481 GVWDYI
+1481 GAWDYI

-1501 EATDEAGNKA
+1501 EATDKAGNKT
-1511 TQTLDFTIDT
+1511 TQELDFTIDT

-2119 LLSEPTIVLDNTDDS
+2119 LLSEPTIVLDSTDDS

-2323 TPVIV
+2323 VPVIV
-2328 LDSADDSGVH
+2328 LNSADDTGVQ

-2344 HTQPTFALQHIDDDA
+2344 STQPTFALQHIDDDA

-2371 TTTFDATKDA
+2371 TTTFDATKGV
-2381 GGWTFTPTGAWADG
+2381 GGWSFTPTGAWADG

-2439 DNLTNNVRPHFQVTV
+2439 DNLTNNVRPHFQVKV
-2454 PTDVNVVRLSID
+2454 PTDVN
-2466 GGKTWFNATQSAT
+2466 
-2479 PGVWDYIW
+2479 
-2487 PDDVADGGYT
+2487 
-2497 LTVEA
+2497 E
-2502 TDEAGNKATQTLD
+2502 
-2515 FTIDT
+2515 
-2520 TLSVPTLSLDSADDS
+2520 
-2535 GIAGDNITNVKTP
+2535 
-2548 GFTLNN
+2548 
-2554 IDTDVSRVIVEVMHN
+2554 
-2569 GIKQEVPLVQTGGQW
+2569 
-2584 RFAPTSDWADG
+2584 
-2595 DYILTVKVE
+2595 
-2604 DRAGNVKQSAPL
+2604 
-2616 TVTVDTHIA
+2616 
-2625 IDRIELVNDSGIP
+2625 
-2638 GDNLTNEARPHFQV
+2638 
-2652 TVPADV
+2652 
-2658 NGVRLSID
+2658 
-2666 GGKTWFD
+2666 
-2673 ATQSATSGVWDYTWL
+2673 
-2688 TNVANGPHTL
+2688 
-2698 MVEASDKAGNKTTQK
+2698 
-2713 LDFTID
+2713 
-2719 TILSEPTITLD
+2719 
-2730 SADDSAAGDNITNV
+2730 
-2744 KMPGFTLG
+2744 
-2752 NIDADVT
+2752 
-2759 KVVVTVAHDGKN
+2759 
-2771 QQIELIK
+2771 
-2778 NGGVWRFTP
+2778 
-2787 GAAWTDG
+2787 
-2794 DYTLTVKVEDK
+2794 
-2805 AGNTNYS
+2805 
-2812 APLTVTIDTQTSI
+2812 
-2825 DRIELLN
+2825 
-2832 DTGIVGDNLTNE
+2832 
-2844 ARPQFHI
+2844 
-2851 TVPTDVNSVQLSLDG
+2851 
-2866 GINWVNATLT
+2866 
-2876 SDGVW
+2876 
-2881 EYIWPTD
+2881 
-2888 LVENTYTLTV
+2888 
-2898 KATDV
+2898 
-2903 AGNTATET
+2903 
-2911 LNFIID
+2911 
-2917 TTLSTPTI
+2917 
-2925 TLDSADD
+2925 
-2932 SGTAND
+2932 
-2938 NKTNVKTPGF
+2938 
-2948 IIGGIDSDVT
+2948 
-2958 QVVVQVMRDGHS
+2958 
-2970 EEVELTQTNGQ
+2970 
-2981 WRFVP
+2981 
-2986 GSAWTDGDYTLTVT
+2986 
-3000 VKDEAGNIRH
+3000 
-3010 SAPLTV
+3010 
-3016 TIDTQITIDHIELVN
+3016 
-3031 DSGIPDDNLTNNV
+3031 
-3044 RPHFQVTVPTD
+3044 
-3055 VNVVRLSIDGGK
+3055 VRLSIDGGK

-3096 TVEATDKAGNKT
+3096 TVEATDKAGNQT
-3108 TQQLDFIIDTLLSE
+3108 TQKLDFIIDTMLSE
-3122 PTIVLDNTDDSG
+3122 PTIVLDSTDDSG
-3134 TKGDNLTNVNKPT
+3134 TKGDNLTNANKPT
-3147 FLLGNIDAD
+3147 FILGNIDAD
-3156 ARYVTVEVQHGGTKE
+3156 ARYVTVEVQYGGTKE

-3400 VTDNAGNVRQST
+3400 VQDNAGNVRQST

-3514 IDTRLSTP
+3514 IDTWLSTP
-3522 TIALDSTDDTGT
+3522 TIELDSTDDTGT

-3715 DITLLTP
+3715 DITLMTP

-3848 VFDIHQVDS
+3848 VFDIRQVDS

-4301 NTKTSAELR
+4301 NTKTSAELK

-4534 TTPRFVIGNVPADID
+4534 TKPRFVIGNVPADID

-4559 YSVTANGNNLWEFQV
+4559 YPVTANGNNLWEFQV

-4824 DFTTNNKTPTLIGS
+4824 DFTTNNKTPTLVGN
-4838 TLPNTIVSI
+4838 TLPNAIVSI

-4970 YELTF
+4970 YVLTF

-5035 LTIRN
+5035 LTIRS

-5084 EILIEHDTQ
+5084 DILIEHDTQ

-5401 TSQTRPTFSIFGE
+5401 TSQTRPTFSISGE

-5574 YSIWVDTHIKVFTSE
+5574 YSIWVDTHIQVFTSE
-5589 LDDNKSSSKTEWW
+5589 LDDNKSSSKTDWW
-5602 SNSDLITMR
+5602 SNSSTITMR
-5611 GTGEIGATVSLI
+5611 GMGEIGATVSLI

-5631 AVVAATGRWELS
+5631 AVVAANGQWELS
-5643 TDKLPEGTYDISLV
+5643 TDQLPEGKYDITLS
-5657 IEDSAGNRWEDV
+5657 IEDNAGNRKEEV
-5669 REIFIDRTPPNA
+5669 HEIFIDRTPPNA

-5708 TDSEGNTYTL
+5708 TDSNGNTYTL

-5817 WFFTPGTPLADG
+5817 WFFTPGTPLTDG

-5926 AAWNDGNYTLSVTVV
+5926 AAWNDGTYTLSVTVV

-5989 NAESATHLRTEPS
+5989 NAESATHLRTVPS
-6002 AAEESVVKVT
+6002 AAEESVVKET

-6043 NIVNVSIMFEGE
+6043 NIVNVSVMFEGE

>member
-42 PRGSVIIVNG
+42 PHGSVIIVNG

-417 NKNETTDSIITDTIA
+417 NKNETTDSIITDTIP

-639 YVVLP
+639 FVVLP

-1036 ISDDN
+1036 IADDN

-1105 IAGNKANSAIFD
+1105 IAGNKANSAVFD

-1183 GSWLFIPGN
+1183 GSWLFTPGN

-1206 DKAGNTNYSAPLTVV
+1206 DKAGNTSYSAPLTVV

-1322 LSVPVIVLDSA
+1322 LSVPVIVLNSA
-1333 DDTGIQGDNM
+1333 DDTGVQGDNM
-1343 TNSTQ
+1343 TNRTQ

-1384 WTFTPPT
+1384 WSFTPT
-1391 SWADGDYTL
+1391 GAWADGDYTL

-1437 IPDDNLT
+1437 IPNDNLT

-1476 QSATP
+1476 QNATP

-1501 EATDEAGNKA
+1501 EATDEAGNKT

-1636 GIPGDNLTNE
+1636 GIPDDNLTNE

-2016 VTIDTQITIDHI
+2016 VTIDTQIAIDHI
-2028 ELVNDSGIPDDN
+2028 ELVNDSGIPN
-2040 LTNNVRP
+2040 
-2047 HFQVTVP
+2047 
-2054 TDVNVVRLSIDGGKT
+2054 
-2069 WFNATQSATPGVWDY
+2069 
-2084 TWLADV
+2084 
-2090 GEGKHTLTVE
+2090 
-2100 ATDKAGNKTT
+2100 
-2110 QQLDFIIDT
+2110 
-2119 LLSEPTIVLDNTDDS
+2119 
-2134 GTKGD
+2134 
-2139 HLTNVNK
+2139 
-2146 PTFLLGNIDAD
+2146 
-2157 ARYVT
+2157 
-2162 VEVQHGGTKEVLT
+2162 
-2175 ATKDATGNWSVTPT
+2175 
-2189 GTWAD
+2189 
-2194 GDYTLTVRVED
+2194 
-2205 EAGNEKHS
+2205 
-2213 ASLTVTVDTQIT
+2213 
-2225 IDVIELVNDNGIPG
+2225 
-2239 DNMTNDAHPQFR
+2239 
-2251 VTVPGDVNEV
+2251 
-2261 SLSIDGGVTWVK
+2261 
-2273 ATQSA
+2273 
-2278 TPGVWN
+2278 
-2284 YTWPGTVPDGDYTL
+2284 
-2298 NVKATDNAGNTV
+2298 
-2310 TETLHFTIDTTLS
+2310 
-2323 TPVIV
+2323 
-2328 LDSADDSGVH
+2328 
-2338 GDNMTN
+2338 
-2344 HTQPTFALQHIDDDA
+2344 
-2359 VRVTVSVEHGGV
+2359 
-2371 TTTFDATKDA
+2371 
-2381 GGWTFTPTGAWADG
+2381 
-2395 DYTLSVSVEDKAGN
+2395 
-2409 TSHSASL
+2409 
-2416 TVTVDTQIAINNIEL
+2416 
-2431 VNDSGIPD
+2431 
-2439 DNLTNNVRPHFQVTV
+2439 
-2454 PTDVNVVRLSID
+2454 
-2466 GGKTWFNATQSAT
+2466 
-2479 PGVWDYIW
+2479 
-2487 PDDVADGGYT
+2487 
-2497 LTVEA
+2497 
-2502 TDEAGNKATQTLD
+2502 
-2515 FTIDT
+2515 
-2520 TLSVPTLSLDSADDS
+2520 
-2535 GIAGDNITNVKTP
+2535 
-2548 GFTLNN
+2548 
-2554 IDTDVSRVIVEVMHN
+2554 
-2569 GIKQEVPLVQTGGQW
+2569 
-2584 RFAPTSDWADG
+2584 
-2595 DYILTVKVE
+2595 
-2604 DRAGNVKQSAPL
+2604 
-2616 TVTVDTHIA
+2616 
-2625 IDRIELVNDSGIP
+2625 
-2638 GDNLTNEARPHFQV
+2638 
-2652 TVPADV
+2652 
-2658 NGVRLSID
+2658 
-2666 GGKTWFD
+2666 
-2673 ATQSATSGVWDYTWL
+2673 
-2688 TNVANGPHTL
+2688 
-2698 MVEASDKAGNKTTQK
+2698 
-2713 LDFTID
+2713 
-2719 TILSEPTITLD
+2719 
-2730 SADDSAAGDNITNV
+2730 
-2744 KMPGFTLG
+2744 
-2752 NIDADVT
+2752 
-2759 KVVVTVAHDGKN
+2759 
-2771 QQIELIK
+2771 
-2778 NGGVWRFTP
+2778 
-2787 GAAWTDG
+2787 
-2794 DYTLTVKVEDK
+2794 
-2805 AGNTNYS
+2805 
-2812 APLTVTIDTQTSI
+2812 
-2825 DRIELLN
+2825 
-2832 DTGIVGDNLTNE
+2832 
-2844 ARPQFHI
+2844 
-2851 TVPTDVNSVQLSLDG
+2851 
-2866 GINWVNATLT
+2866 
-2876 SDGVW
+2876 
-2881 EYIWPTD
+2881 
-2888 LVENTYTLTV
+2888 
-2898 KATDV
+2898 
-2903 AGNTATET
+2903 
-2911 LNFIID
+2911 
-2917 TTLSTPTI
+2917 
-2925 TLDSADD
+2925 
-2932 SGTAND
+2932 
-2938 NKTNVKTPGF
+2938 
-2948 IIGGIDSDVT
+2948 
-2958 QVVVQVMRDGHS
+2958 
-2970 EEVELTQTNGQ
+2970 
-2981 WRFVP
+2981 
-2986 GSAWTDGDYTLTVT
+2986 
-3000 VKDEAGNIRH
+3000 
-3010 SAPLTV
+3010 
-3016 TIDTQITIDHIELVN
+3016 
-3031 DSGIPDDNLTNNV
+3031 DNLTNNV

-3171 VLTATKGATGIWS
+3171 VLTATKDATGNWSVTPTGTWADGDYTLTVRVEDEAGNEKHSASLTVTVDTQITIDAIELVNDNGIPGDNMTNDAHPQFRVTVPGDVNEVSLSIDGGVTWVKATQSATPGVWNYTWPGTVPDGDYTLNVKATDNAGNTVTETLHFTIDTTLSTPVIVLDSADDTGIQGDNMTNRTQPTFNLQHIDDDAVRVTVSVEHGGVTTTFDATKGVGGWTFTPPTSWGAGDYTLSVSVEDKAGNTSHSASLTVTVDTQIAINNIELVNDSGIPDDNLTNNVRPHFQVKVPTDVNEVRLSIDGGKTWFNATQSATPGVWDYTWLADVGEGKHTLTVEATDKAGNQTTQKLDFIIDTMLSEPTIVLDSTDDSGTKGDNLTNANKPTFILGNIDADARYVTVEVQHGGTKEVLTATKGATGIWS

-3274 QGTAGIW
+3274 QGTAGTW

-3412 PLVVTVDTQT
+3412 PLIVTVDTQT

-3472 TQGIEGVWGYTWPTD
+3472 AQGIEGVWGYTWPTD

-3514 IDTRLSTP
+3514 IDTQLSTP

-3610 TPLTVTVDTQIAIDR
+3610 TPLTVTVDTQIAIDH

-3690 GQHTLTVEVTDG
+3690 GQHTLIVEVTDG
-3702 AGNKMTETLNFTI
+3702 AGNKMTGTLDFTI

-3848 VFDIHQVDS
+3848 VFDIRQVDS

-4301 NTKTSAELR
+4301 NTKTSAELK

-4534 TTPRFVIGNVPADID
+4534 TKPRFVIGNVPADID

-4559 YSVTANGNNLWEFQV
+4559 YPVTANGNNLWEFQV

-4856 ATADTAGRYT
+4856 ATADAAGRYT

-4896 VDVTIDTEV
+4896 VDLTIDTEV

-5293 NSGSLDDLITNHNK
+5293 NSGSLDDLITSHNK

-5376 DTSTFIDNPAMVA
+5376 DTSTFIDNPVMMA

-5401 TSQTRPTFSIFGE
+5401 TSQTRPAFSIYGE

-5528 GLNVGEVWVNEKGH
+5528 GLNVGEVWANDKGH

-5559 TVKSTDRAG
+5559 NVKSTDRAG

-5574 YSIWVDTHIKVFTSE
+5574 YSIWVDTHIQVFTSE
-5589 LDDNKSSSKTEWW
+5589 LDDNKSSSKTDWW
-5602 SNSDLITMR
+5602 SNSSTITMR
-5611 GTGEIGATVSLI
+5611 GMGEIGATVSLI

-5631 AVVAATGRWELS
+5631 AVVAANGQWELS
-5643 TDKLPEGTYDISLV
+5643 TDQLPEGKYDITLS
-5657 IEDSAGNRWEDV
+5657 IEDNAGNRKEEV
-5669 REIFIDRTPPNA
+5669 HEIFIDRTPPNA

-5708 TDSEGNTYTL
+5708 TDSNGNTYTL

-5835 IASDAAGNQKN
+5835 VASDAAGNQKN

-5926 AAWNDGNYTLSVTVV
+5926 AAWNDGTYTLSVTVV

-5968 HDDASDD
+5968 HNDASDD

-5989 NAESATHLRTEPS
+5989 NAESATHLRTVPS
-6002 AAEESVVKVT
+6002 VAEESVVKET

-6043 NIVNVSIMFEGE
+6043 NIVNVSVMFEGE

-6086 DKDNDFLIKE
+6086 DKDDDFLIKE

-6103 SSADIVNAMNVRGK
+6103 SSADIVNAMNARGK

>member
-417 NKNETTDSIITDTIA
+417 NKNETTDSIITDTIP

-1036 ISDDN
+1036 IADDN

-1105 IAGNKANSAIFD
+1105 IAGNKANSAVFD

-1535 SGIAGDNITN
+1535 SGIAGDNITS

-1636 GIPGDNLTNE
+1636 GIPDDNLTNE

-1699 MVEAS
+1699 MVEAT

-2100 ATDKAGNKTT
+2100 ATDKAGNQTT
-2110 QQLDFIIDT
+2110 QKLDFIIDT

-2139 HLTNVNK
+2139 NLTNVNK

-2205 EAGNEKHS
+2205 DAGNVKYS

-2225 IDVIELVNDNGIPG
+2225 IDVIELVNDSGTRG
-2239 DNMTNDAHPQFR
+2239 DNLTNDANPHFR
-2251 VTVPGDVNEV
+2251 ITVPGDVNEV

-2273 ATQSA
+2273 AMQSA

-2284 YTWPGTVPDGDYTL
+2284 YTWPKTVADGDYTL
-2298 NVKATDNAGNTV
+2298 TVKATDNAGNTV
-2310 TETLHFTIDTTLS
+2310 TRTLDFTIDTTLS

-2431 VNDSGIPD
+2431 VNDSGIP
-2439 DNLTNNVRPHFQVTV
+2439 N
-2454 PTDVNVVRLSID
+2454 
-2466 GGKTWFNATQSAT
+2466 
-2479 PGVWDYIW
+2479 
-2487 PDDVADGGYT
+2487 
-2497 LTVEA
+2497 
-2502 TDEAGNKATQTLD
+2502 
-2515 FTIDT
+2515 
-2520 TLSVPTLSLDSADDS
+2520 
-2535 GIAGDNITNVKTP
+2535 
-2548 GFTLNN
+2548 
-2554 IDTDVSRVIVEVMHN
+2554 
-2569 GIKQEVPLVQTGGQW
+2569 
-2584 RFAPTSDWADG
+2584 
-2595 DYILTVKVE
+2595 
-2604 DRAGNVKQSAPL
+2604 
-2616 TVTVDTHIA
+2616 
-2625 IDRIELVNDSGIP
+2625 
-2638 GDNLTNEARPHFQV
+2638 
-2652 TVPADV
+2652 
-2658 NGVRLSID
+2658 
-2666 GGKTWFD
+2666 
-2673 ATQSATSGVWDYTWL
+2673 
-2688 TNVANGPHTL
+2688 
-2698 MVEASDKAGNKTTQK
+2698 
-2713 LDFTID
+2713 
-2719 TILSEPTITLD
+2719 
-2730 SADDSAAGDNITNV
+2730 
-2744 KMPGFTLG
+2744 
-2752 NIDADVT
+2752 
-2759 KVVVTVAHDGKN
+2759 
-2771 QQIELIK
+2771 
-2778 NGGVWRFTP
+2778 
-2787 GAAWTDG
+2787 
-2794 DYTLTVKVEDK
+2794 
-2805 AGNTNYS
+2805 
-2812 APLTVTIDTQTSI
+2812 
-2825 DRIELLN
+2825 
-2832 DTGIVGDNLTNE
+2832 
-2844 ARPQFHI
+2844 
-2851 TVPTDVNSVQLSLDG
+2851 
-2866 GINWVNATLT
+2866 
-2876 SDGVW
+2876 
-2881 EYIWPTD
+2881 
-2888 LVENTYTLTV
+2888 
-2898 KATDV
+2898 
-2903 AGNTATET
+2903 
-2911 LNFIID
+2911 
-2917 TTLSTPTI
+2917 
-2925 TLDSADD
+2925 
-2932 SGTAND
+2932 
-2938 NKTNVKTPGF
+2938 
-2948 IIGGIDSDVT
+2948 
-2958 QVVVQVMRDGHS
+2958 
-2970 EEVELTQTNGQ
+2970 
-2981 WRFVP
+2981 
-2986 GSAWTDGDYTLTVT
+2986 
-3000 VKDEAGNIRH
+3000 
-3010 SAPLTV
+3010 
-3016 TIDTQITIDHIELVN
+3016 
-3031 DSGIPDDNLTNNV
+3031 DNLTNNV

-3096 TVEATDKAGNKT
+3096 TVEATDKAGNQT
-3108 TQQLDFIIDTLLSE
+3108 TQKLDFIIDTLLSE
-3122 PTIVLDNTDDSG
+3122 PTIVLDSTDDSG
-3134 TKGDNLTNVNKPT
+3134 TKGDNLTNANKPT
-3147 FLLGNIDAD
+3147 FILGNIDAD
-3156 ARYVTVEVQHGGTKE
+3156 ARYVTVEVQYGGTKE

-3314 TIDTRLSTPTIAMDS
+3314 TIDTRLSTPTITMDS

-3348 TIGNIDADAH
+3348 TIGNIDSDAQ

-3412 PLVVTVDTQT
+3412 PLIVTVDTQT

-3472 TQGIEGVWGYTWPTD
+3472 AQGIEGVWGYTWPTD

-3610 TPLTVTVDTQIAIDR
+3610 TPLTVTVDTQIAIDH

-3715 DITLLTP
+3715 DITLMTP

-3848 VFDIHQVDS
+3848 VFDIRQVDS

-3882 QWRFTPSASWADGS
+3882 QWRFAPSASWADGS

-4559 YSVTANGNNLWEFQV
+4559 YPVTANGNNLWEFQV

-5266 NTEVSKDY
+5266 NTEVSKNY

-5559 TVKSTDRAG
+5559 TVKSTDRGG

-5989 NAESATHLRTEPS
+5989 NAESATHLRTVPS
-6002 AAEESVVKVT
+6002 AAEESVVKET

-6043 NIVNVSIMFEGE
+6043 NIVNVSVMFEGE

-6086 DKDNDFLIKE
+6086 DKDDDFLIKE

-6103 SSADIVNAMNVRGK
+6103 SSADIVNAMNARGK

>member
-417 NKNETTDSIITDTIA
+417 NKNETTDSIITDTIP

-639 YVVLP
+639 FVVLP

-1036 ISDDN
+1036 IADDN

-1105 IAGNKANSAIFD
+1105 IAGNKANSAVFD

-1183 GSWLFIPGN
+1183 GSWLFTPGN

-1206 DKAGNTNYSAPLTVV
+1206 DKAGNTSYSAPLTVV

-1322 LSVPVIVLDSA
+1322 LSVPVIVLNSA
-1333 DDTGIQGDNM
+1333 DDTGVQGDNM
-1343 TNSTQ
+1343 TNRTQ

-1481 GVWDYI
+1481 GAWDYI

-1501 EATDEAGNKA
+1501 EATDKAGNKT
-1511 TQTLDFTIDT
+1511 TQELDFTIDT

-1711 TQKLDFTIDTILSEP
+1711 TQKLDFIIDTLLSEP

-2119 LLSEPTIVLDNTDDS
+2119 LLSEPTIVLDSTDDS

-2139 HLTNVNK
+2139 NLTNVNK

-2323 TPVIV
+2323 VPVIV
-2328 LDSADDSGVH
+2328 LNSADDTGVQ

-2344 HTQPTFALQHIDDDA
+2344 STQPTFALQHIDDDA

-2371 TTTFDATKDA
+2371 TTTFDATKGV
-2381 GGWTFTPTGAWADG
+2381 GGWSFTPTGAWADG

-2439 DNLTNNVRPHFQVTV
+2439 DNLTNNVRPHFQVKV
-2454 PTDVNVVRLSID
+2454 PTDVN
-2466 GGKTWFNATQSAT
+2466 
-2479 PGVWDYIW
+2479 
-2487 PDDVADGGYT
+2487 
-2497 LTVEA
+2497 E
-2502 TDEAGNKATQTLD
+2502 
-2515 FTIDT
+2515 
-2520 TLSVPTLSLDSADDS
+2520 
-2535 GIAGDNITNVKTP
+2535 
-2548 GFTLNN
+2548 
-2554 IDTDVSRVIVEVMHN
+2554 
-2569 GIKQEVPLVQTGGQW
+2569 
-2584 RFAPTSDWADG
+2584 
-2595 DYILTVKVE
+2595 
-2604 DRAGNVKQSAPL
+2604 
-2616 TVTVDTHIA
+2616 
-2625 IDRIELVNDSGIP
+2625 
-2638 GDNLTNEARPHFQV
+2638 
-2652 TVPADV
+2652 
-2658 NGVRLSID
+2658 
-2666 GGKTWFD
+2666 
-2673 ATQSATSGVWDYTWL
+2673 
-2688 TNVANGPHTL
+2688 
-2698 MVEASDKAGNKTTQK
+2698 
-2713 LDFTID
+2713 
-2719 TILSEPTITLD
+2719 
-2730 SADDSAAGDNITNV
+2730 
-2744 KMPGFTLG
+2744 
-2752 NIDADVT
+2752 
-2759 KVVVTVAHDGKN
+2759 
-2771 QQIELIK
+2771 
-2778 NGGVWRFTP
+2778 
-2787 GAAWTDG
+2787 
-2794 DYTLTVKVEDK
+2794 
-2805 AGNTNYS
+2805 
-2812 APLTVTIDTQTSI
+2812 
-2825 DRIELLN
+2825 
-2832 DTGIVGDNLTNE
+2832 
-2844 ARPQFHI
+2844 
-2851 TVPTDVNSVQLSLDG
+2851 
-2866 GINWVNATLT
+2866 
-2876 SDGVW
+2876 
-2881 EYIWPTD
+2881 
-2888 LVENTYTLTV
+2888 
-2898 KATDV
+2898 
-2903 AGNTATET
+2903 
-2911 LNFIID
+2911 
-2917 TTLSTPTI
+2917 
-2925 TLDSADD
+2925 
-2932 SGTAND
+2932 
-2938 NKTNVKTPGF
+2938 
-2948 IIGGIDSDVT
+2948 
-2958 QVVVQVMRDGHS
+2958 
-2970 EEVELTQTNGQ
+2970 
-2981 WRFVP
+2981 
-2986 GSAWTDGDYTLTVT
+2986 
-3000 VKDEAGNIRH
+3000 
-3010 SAPLTV
+3010 
-3016 TIDTQITIDHIELVN
+3016 
-3031 DSGIPDDNLTNNV
+3031 
-3044 RPHFQVTVPTD
+3044 
-3055 VNVVRLSIDGGK
+3055 VRLSIDGGK

-3096 TVEATDKAGNKT
+3096 TVEATDKAGNQT
-3108 TQQLDFIIDTLLSE
+3108 TQKLDFIIDTMLSE
-3122 PTIVLDNTDDSG
+3122 PTIVLDSTDDSG
-3134 TKGDNLTNVNKPT
+3134 TKGDNLTNANKPT
-3147 FLLGNIDAD
+3147 FILGNIDAD
-3156 ARYVTVEVQHGGTKE
+3156 ARYVTVEVQYGGTKE

-3229 LVNDNGIPGDNLT
+3229 LVNDNGIPSDNLT

-3314 TIDTRLSTPTIAMDS
+3314 TIDTRLSTPTITMDS
-3329 RDDTGAIGDH
+3329 RDDTGAIGAH

-3348 TIGNIDADAH
+3348 TIGNIDSDAQ

-3412 PLVVTVDTQT
+3412 PLIVTVDTQT

-3472 TQGIEGVWGYTWPTD
+3472 AQGIEGVWGYTWPTD

-3610 TPLTVTVDTQIAIDR
+3610 TPLTVTVDTQIAIDH

-3715 DITLLTP
+3715 DITLMTP

-3848 VFDIHQVDS
+3848 VFDIRQVDS

-4301 NTKTSAELR
+4301 NTKTSAELK

-4534 TTPRFVIGNVPADID
+4534 TKPRFVIGNVPADID

-4559 YSVTANGNNLWEFQV
+4559 YPVTANGNNLWEFQV

-4824 DFTTNNKTPTLIGS
+4824 DFTTNNKTPTLVGN
-4838 TLPNTIVSI
+4838 TLPNAIVSI

-4970 YELTF
+4970 YVLTF

-5035 LTIRN
+5035 LTIRS

-5084 EILIEHDTQ
+5084 DILIEHDTQ

-5344 DNALKDGEYSIRV
+5344 DNVLKDGEYSIRV

-5401 TSQTRPTFSIFGE
+5401 TSQTRPTFSISGE

-5574 YSIWVDTHIKVFTSE
+5574 YSIWVDTHIQVFTSE
-5589 LDDNKSSSKTEWW
+5589 LDDNKSSSKTDWW
-5602 SNSDLITMR
+5602 SNSSTITMR
-5611 GTGEIGATVSLI
+5611 GMGEIGATVSLI

-5631 AVVAATGRWELS
+5631 AVVAANGQWELS
-5643 TDKLPEGTYDISLV
+5643 TDQLPEGKYDITLS
-5657 IEDSAGNRWEDV
+5657 IEDNAGNRKEEV
-5669 REIFIDRTPPNA
+5669 HEIFIDRTPPNA

-5708 TDSEGNTYTL
+5708 TDSNGNTYTL

-5750 DDVPLDIMKE
+5750 DDVSLDIMKE

-5860 PEIALAAGEDNGA
+5860 PEIALAAGEDNGV

-5908 TDIYQATQGADGW
+5908 TDTYQATQGADGW

-5926 AAWNDGNYTLSVTVV
+5926 AAWNDGTYTLSVTVV

-5989 NAESATHLRTEPS
+5989 NAESATHLRTVPS
-6002 AAEESVVKVT
+6002 AAEESVVKET

-6103 SSADIVNAMNVRGK
+6103 SSADIVNAMNARGK

>member
-304 LTDGTYNLEAEAKT
+304 LTDGAYNLEAEAKT

-417 NKNETTDSIITDTIA
+417 NKNETTDSIITDTIP

-639 YVVLP
+639 FVVLP

-1036 ISDDN
+1036 IADDN

-1105 IAGNKANSAIFD
+1105 IAGNKANSAVFD

-1183 GSWLFIPGN
+1183 GSWLFTPGN

-1206 DKAGNTNYSAPLTVV
+1206 DKAGNTSYSAPLTVV

-1322 LSVPVIVLDSA
+1322 LSVPVIVLNSA
-1333 DDTGIQGDNM
+1333 DDTGVQGDNM

-1376 DATKGTGG
+1376 DATKGVGG
-1384 WTFTPPT
+1384 WSFTPT
-1391 SWADGDYTL
+1391 GAWADGDYTL

-1481 GVWDYI
+1481 GAWDYI

-1501 EATDEAGNKA
+1501 EATDKAGNKT
-1511 TQTLDFTIDT
+1511 TQELDFTIDT

-1711 TQKLDFTIDTILSEP
+1711 TQKLDFIIDTLLSEP

-2119 LLSEPTIVLDNTDDS
+2119 LLSEPTIVLDSTDDS

-2139 HLTNVNK
+2139 NLTNVNK

-2323 TPVIV
+2323 VPVIV
-2328 LDSADDSGVH
+2328 LNSADDTGVQ

-2344 HTQPTFALQHIDDDA
+2344 STQPTFALQHIDDDA

-2371 TTTFDATKDA
+2371 TTTFDATKGV
-2381 GGWTFTPTGAWADG
+2381 GGWSFTPTGAWADG

-2439 DNLTNNVRPHFQVTV
+2439 DNLTNNVRPHFQVKV
-2454 PTDVNVVRLSID
+2454 PTDVN
-2466 GGKTWFNATQSAT
+2466 
-2479 PGVWDYIW
+2479 
-2487 PDDVADGGYT
+2487 
-2497 LTVEA
+2497 E
-2502 TDEAGNKATQTLD
+2502 
-2515 FTIDT
+2515 
-2520 TLSVPTLSLDSADDS
+2520 
-2535 GIAGDNITNVKTP
+2535 
-2548 GFTLNN
+2548 
-2554 IDTDVSRVIVEVMHN
+2554 
-2569 GIKQEVPLVQTGGQW
+2569 
-2584 RFAPTSDWADG
+2584 
-2595 DYILTVKVE
+2595 
-2604 DRAGNVKQSAPL
+2604 
-2616 TVTVDTHIA
+2616 
-2625 IDRIELVNDSGIP
+2625 
-2638 GDNLTNEARPHFQV
+2638 
-2652 TVPADV
+2652 
-2658 NGVRLSID
+2658 
-2666 GGKTWFD
+2666 
-2673 ATQSATSGVWDYTWL
+2673 
-2688 TNVANGPHTL
+2688 
-2698 MVEASDKAGNKTTQK
+2698 
-2713 LDFTID
+2713 
-2719 TILSEPTITLD
+2719 
-2730 SADDSAAGDNITNV
+2730 
-2744 KMPGFTLG
+2744 
-2752 NIDADVT
+2752 
-2759 KVVVTVAHDGKN
+2759 
-2771 QQIELIK
+2771 
-2778 NGGVWRFTP
+2778 
-2787 GAAWTDG
+2787 
-2794 DYTLTVKVEDK
+2794 
-2805 AGNTNYS
+2805 
-2812 APLTVTIDTQTSI
+2812 
-2825 DRIELLN
+2825 
-2832 DTGIVGDNLTNE
+2832 
-2844 ARPQFHI
+2844 
-2851 TVPTDVNSVQLSLDG
+2851 
-2866 GINWVNATLT
+2866 
-2876 SDGVW
+2876 
-2881 EYIWPTD
+2881 
-2888 LVENTYTLTV
+2888 
-2898 KATDV
+2898 
-2903 AGNTATET
+2903 
-2911 LNFIID
+2911 
-2917 TTLSTPTI
+2917 
-2925 TLDSADD
+2925 
-2932 SGTAND
+2932 
-2938 NKTNVKTPGF
+2938 
-2948 IIGGIDSDVT
+2948 
-2958 QVVVQVMRDGHS
+2958 
-2970 EEVELTQTNGQ
+2970 
-2981 WRFVP
+2981 
-2986 GSAWTDGDYTLTVT
+2986 
-3000 VKDEAGNIRH
+3000 
-3010 SAPLTV
+3010 
-3016 TIDTQITIDHIELVN
+3016 
-3031 DSGIPDDNLTNNV
+3031 
-3044 RPHFQVTVPTD
+3044 
-3055 VNVVRLSIDGGK
+3055 VRLSIDGGK

-3096 TVEATDKAGNKT
+3096 TVEATDKAGNQT
-3108 TQQLDFIIDTLLSE
+3108 TQKLDFIIDTMLSE
-3122 PTIVLDNTDDSG
+3122 PTIVLDSTDDSG
-3134 TKGDNLTNVNKPT
+3134 TKGDNLTNANKPT
-3147 FLLGNIDAD
+3147 FILGNIDAD
-3156 ARYVTVEVQHGGTKE
+3156 ARYVTVEVQYGGTKE

-3314 TIDTRLSTPTIAMDS
+3314 TIDTRLSTPTITMDS

-3348 TIGNIDADAH
+3348 TIGNIDSDAQ

-3412 PLVVTVDTQT
+3412 PLIVTVDTQT

-3472 TQGIEGVWGYTWPTD
+3472 AQGIEGVWGYTWPTD

-3610 TPLTVTVDTQIAIDR
+3610 TPLTVTVDTQIAIDH

-3715 DITLLTP
+3715 DITLMTP

-3848 VFDIHQVDS
+3848 VFDIRQVDS

-4301 NTKTSAELR
+4301 NTKTSAELK

-4534 TTPRFVIGNVPADID
+4534 TKPRFVIGNVPADID

-4559 YSVTANGNNLWEFQV
+4559 YPVTANGNNLWEFQV

-4824 DFTTNNKTPTLIGS
+4824 DFTTNNKTPTLVGN
-4838 TLPNTIVSI
+4838 TLPNAIVSI

-4970 YELTF
+4970 YVLTF

-5035 LTIRN
+5035 LTIRS

-5084 EILIEHDTQ
+5084 DILIEHDTQ

-5344 DNALKDGEYSIRV
+5344 DNVLKDGEYSIRV

-5401 TSQTRPTFSIFGE
+5401 TSQTRPTFSISGE

-5574 YSIWVDTHIKVFTSE
+5574 YSIWVDTHIQVFTSE
-5589 LDDNKSSSKTEWW
+5589 LDDNKSSSKTDWW
-5602 SNSDLITMR
+5602 SNSSTITMR
-5611 GTGEIGATVSLI
+5611 GMGEIGATVSLI

-5631 AVVAATGRWELS
+5631 AVVAANGQWELS
-5643 TDKLPEGTYDISLV
+5643 TDQLPEGKYDITLS
-5657 IEDSAGNRWEDV
+5657 IEDNAGNRKEEV
-5669 REIFIDRTPPNA
+5669 HEIFIDRTPPNA

-5708 TDSEGNTYTL
+5708 TDSNGNTYTL

-5750 DDVPLDIMKE
+5750 DDVSLDIMKE

-5860 PEIALAAGEDNGA
+5860 PEIALAAGEDNGV

-5908 TDIYQATQGADGW
+5908 TDTYQATQGADGW

-5926 AAWNDGNYTLSVTVV
+5926 AAWNDGTYTLSVTVV

-5989 NAESATHLRTEPS
+5989 NAESATHLRTVPS
-6002 AAEESVVKVT
+6002 AAEESVVKET

-6103 SSADIVNAMNVRGK
+6103 SSADIVNAMNARGK

>member
-1 MGNKSIQKF
+1 
-10 FADQNSVIDL
+10 
-20 SSLGNAKGAKV
+20 
-31 SLSGPDMNITT
+31 
-42 PRGSVIIVNG
+42 
-52 ALYSSIK
+52 
-59 GNNLAVKF
+59 
-67 KDKTITGAKIL
+67 
-78 GSVDLKDIQLE
+78 
-89 RIDSSLVDSAQV
+89 
-101 EKKGNGKR
+101 
-109 RNKKEEEELK
+109 
-119 KQLDDAE
+119 
-126 NAKKEADKAKEE
+126 
-138 AEKAKE
+138 
-144 AAEKALN
+144 
-151 EAFEVQNSS
+151 

-417 NKNETTDSIITDTIA
+417 NKNETTDSIITDTIS

-538 ETTNDSGIVGDNVTN
+538 ETTDDSGIVGDNVTN

-598 VEGINNLT
+598 VEGVNNLT

-627 IAPVPPTVSLED
+627 VAPVPPTVSLED
-639 YVVLP
+639 FVVLP

-662 PKSTILLMRDGKL
+662 PKFTILLMRDGKL

-959 VKLYID
+959 VKLYVD

-974 NKDGRWEYT
+974 NKNGRWEYT

-1036 ISDDN
+1036 IADDN

-1105 IAGNKANSAIFD
+1105 IAGNKANSAVFD

-1183 GSWLFIPGN
+1183 GSWLFTPGN

-1206 DKAGNTNYSAPLTVV
+1206 DKAGNTSYSAPLTVV

-1322 LSVPVIVLDSA
+1322 LSVPVIVLNSA
-1333 DDTGIQGDNM
+1333 DDTGVQGDNM
-1343 TNSTQ
+1343 TNRTQ

-1376 DATKGTGG
+1376 DATKGT
-1384 WTFTPPT
+1384 
-1391 SWADGDYTL
+1391 
-1400 SVSVED
+1400 
-1406 KAGNTSHSAS
+1406 
-1416 LTVTVDTQ
+1416 
-1424 IAINNIELVNDSG
+1424 
-1437 IPDDNLT
+1437 
-1444 NNVRPHFQVTV
+1444 
-1455 PTDVNVVR
+1455 
-1463 LSIDGGKTWFNAT
+1463 
-1476 QSATP
+1476 
-1481 GVWDYI
+1481 
-1487 WPDDVAD
+1487 
-1494 GGYTLTV
+1494 
-1501 EATDEAGNKA
+1501 
-1511 TQTLDFTIDT
+1511 
-1521 TLSVPTLSLDSADD
+1521 
-1535 SGIAGDNITN
+1535 
-1545 VKTPGFTLNNID
+1545 
-1557 TDVSRV
+1557 
-1563 IVEVMHNG
+1563 
-1571 IKQEVPLV
+1571 
-1579 QTGGQWRFAPTSDW
+1579 
-1593 ADGDYILTVKVE
+1593 
-1605 DRAGNVKQSA
+1605 
-1615 PLTVTVDTHIA
+1615 
-1626 IDRIELVNDS
+1626 
-1636 GIPGDNLTNE
+1636 
-1646 ARPHFQVTVPAD
+1646 
-1658 VNGVR
+1658 
-1663 LSIDGGKTWFD
+1663 
-1674 ATQSA
+1674 
-1679 TSGVWD
+1679 
-1685 YTWLTNVAN
+1685 
-1694 GPHTL
+1694 
-1699 MVEAS
+1699 
-1704 DKAGNKT
+1704 
-1711 TQKLDFTIDTILSEP
+1711 
-1726 TITLD
+1726 
-1731 SADDS
+1731 
-1736 AAGDNITNVKM
+1736 
-1747 PGFTLGNIDAD
+1747 
-1758 VTKVVVTVAH
+1758 
-1768 DGKNQQIELIKNGGV
+1768 
-1783 WRFTPG
+1783 
-1789 AAWTDGDYTLTVK
+1789 
-1802 VEDKAGNTN
+1802 
-1811 YSAPLTVTIDT
+1811 
-1822 QTSIDRIELLNDT
+1822 
-1835 GIVGDNLTNEARP
+1835 
-1848 QFHITVPTDVNSV
+1848 
-1861 QLSLDGGIN
+1861 
-1870 WVNATLT
+1870 
-1877 SDGVWEYI
+1877 
-1885 WPTDLVENTY
+1885 
-1895 TLTVKATDVA
+1895 
-1905 GNTAT
+1905 
-1910 ETLNFI
+1910 
-1916 IDTTLST
+1916 
-1923 PTITL
+1923 
-1928 DSADDSGTANDNKT
+1928 
-1942 NVKTPGFII
+1942 
-1951 GGIDSDVT
+1951 
-1959 QVVVQVMRDGH
+1959 
-1970 SEEVELTQTN
+1970 
-1980 GQWRFVPGSAWTDGD
+1980 
-1995 YTLTVT
+1995 
-2001 VKDEAGNIRHSAPLT
+2001 
-2016 VTIDTQITIDHI
+2016 
-2028 ELVNDSGIPDDN
+2028 
-2040 LTNNVRP
+2040 
-2047 HFQVTVP
+2047 
-2054 TDVNVVRLSIDGGKT
+2054 
-2069 WFNATQSATPGVWDY
+2069 
-2084 TWLADV
+2084 
-2090 GEGKHTLTVE
+2090 
-2100 ATDKAGNKTT
+2100 
-2110 QQLDFIIDT
+2110 
-2119 LLSEPTIVLDNTDDS
+2119 
-2134 GTKGD
+2134 
-2139 HLTNVNK
+2139 
-2146 PTFLLGNIDAD
+2146 
-2157 ARYVT
+2157 
-2162 VEVQHGGTKEVLT
+2162 
-2175 ATKDATGNWSVTPT
+2175 
-2189 GTWAD
+2189 
-2194 GDYTLTVRVED
+2194 
-2205 EAGNEKHS
+2205 
-2213 ASLTVTVDTQIT
+2213 
-2225 IDVIELVNDNGIPG
+2225 
-2239 DNMTNDAHPQFR
+2239 
-2251 VTVPGDVNEV
+2251 
-2261 SLSIDGGVTWVK
+2261 
-2273 ATQSA
+2273 
-2278 TPGVWN
+2278 
-2284 YTWPGTVPDGDYTL
+2284 
-2298 NVKATDNAGNTV
+2298 
-2310 TETLHFTIDTTLS
+2310 
-2323 TPVIV
+2323 
-2328 LDSADDSGVH
+2328 
-2338 GDNMTN
+2338 
-2344 HTQPTFALQHIDDDA
+2344 
-2359 VRVTVSVEHGGV
+2359 
-2371 TTTFDATKDA
+2371 

-2479 PGVWDYIW
+2479 PGVWDY
-2487 PDDVADGGYT
+2487 
-2497 LTVEA
+2497 
-2502 TDEAGNKATQTLD
+2502 
-2515 FTIDT
+2515 
-2520 TLSVPTLSLDSADDS
+2520 
-2535 GIAGDNITNVKTP
+2535 
-2548 GFTLNN
+2548 
-2554 IDTDVSRVIVEVMHN
+2554 
-2569 GIKQEVPLVQTGGQW
+2569 
-2584 RFAPTSDWADG
+2584 
-2595 DYILTVKVE
+2595 
-2604 DRAGNVKQSAPL
+2604 
-2616 TVTVDTHIA
+2616 
-2625 IDRIELVNDSGIP
+2625 
-2638 GDNLTNEARPHFQV
+2638 
-2652 TVPADV
+2652 
-2658 NGVRLSID
+2658 
-2666 GGKTWFD
+2666 
-2673 ATQSATSGVWDYTWL
+2673 
-2688 TNVANGPHTL
+2688 
-2698 MVEASDKAGNKTTQK
+2698 
-2713 LDFTID
+2713 
-2719 TILSEPTITLD
+2719 
-2730 SADDSAAGDNITNV
+2730 
-2744 KMPGFTLG
+2744 
-2752 NIDADVT
+2752 
-2759 KVVVTVAHDGKN
+2759 
-2771 QQIELIK
+2771 
-2778 NGGVWRFTP
+2778 
-2787 GAAWTDG
+2787 
-2794 DYTLTVKVEDK
+2794 
-2805 AGNTNYS
+2805 
-2812 APLTVTIDTQTSI
+2812 
-2825 DRIELLN
+2825 
-2832 DTGIVGDNLTNE
+2832 
-2844 ARPQFHI
+2844 
-2851 TVPTDVNSVQLSLDG
+2851 
-2866 GINWVNATLT
+2866 
-2876 SDGVW
+2876 
-2881 EYIWPTD
+2881 
-2888 LVENTYTLTV
+2888 
-2898 KATDV
+2898 
-2903 AGNTATET
+2903 
-2911 LNFIID
+2911 
-2917 TTLSTPTI
+2917 
-2925 TLDSADD
+2925 
-2932 SGTAND
+2932 
-2938 NKTNVKTPGF
+2938 
-2948 IIGGIDSDVT
+2948 
-2958 QVVVQVMRDGHS
+2958 
-2970 EEVELTQTNGQ
+2970 
-2981 WRFVP
+2981 
-2986 GSAWTDGDYTLTVT
+2986 
-3000 VKDEAGNIRH
+3000 
-3010 SAPLTV
+3010 
-3016 TIDTQITIDHIELVN
+3016 
-3031 DSGIPDDNLTNNV
+3031 
-3044 RPHFQVTVPTD
+3044 
-3055 VNVVRLSIDGGK
+3055 
-3067 TWFNATQSATPGVW
+3067 
-3081 DYTWLA
+3081 TWLA

-3096 TVEATDKAGNKT
+3096 TVEATDKAGNQT

-3147 FLLGNIDAD
+3147 FLLGNIDVD
-3156 ARYVTVEVQHGGTKE
+3156 ARYVTVEVLHGGTKE

-3610 TPLTVTVDTQIAIDR
+3610 TPLTVTVDTQIAIDH

-3690 GQHTLTVEVTDG
+3690 GQHTLIVEVTDG
-3702 AGNKMTETLNFTI
+3702 AGNKMTGTLDFTI

-3848 VFDIHQVDS
+3848 VFDIRQIDS

-3914 PFEVRIDTTT
+3914 PLEVRIDTTT

-4251 VDNDVSHIVVHID
+4251 VDNDVSHIVVHLD

-4272 TGGNLTFTPD
+4272 KGGNLTFTPD

-4301 NTKTSAELR
+4301 NTKTSAELQ

-4370 AAGQWE
+4370 AAGQWQ

-4381 ALPDGHYTLHV
+4381 ALSDGHYTLHV

-4441 EISAREP
+4441 EISAREQ

-4559 YSVTANGNNLWEFQV
+4559 YPVTANGNNLWEFQV

-4620 TGNSNSDNLTNKQ
+4620 TGSSNSDNLTNKQ

-4651 VDDKSGREVLKQ
+4651 VDDKSGREVLKH

-4719 DPSIDDQHEATS
+4719 DPSIDDQYEATS
-4731 LRPEFKGFAEA
+4731 LRPEFKGLAEA

-5084 EILIEHDTQ
+5084 DILIEHDTQ

-5238 ADGTW
+5238 ADGSW

-5266 NTEVSKDY
+5266 NTQVSKNY

-5344 DNALKDGEYSIRV
+5344 DNALKDSEYSIRV

-5574 YSIWVDTHIKVFTSE
+5574 YSIWVDTHIQVFTSE
-5589 LDDNKSSSKTEWW
+5589 LDDNKSSSKTDWW
-5602 SNSDLITMR
+5602 SNSSTITMR
-5611 GTGEIGATVSLI
+5611 GMGEIGATVSLI

-5631 AVVAATGRWELS
+5631 AVVAANGQWELS
-5643 TDKLPEGTYDISLV
+5643 TDQLPEGKYDITLS
-5657 IEDSAGNRWEDV
+5657 IEDNAGNRKEEV
-5669 REIFIDRTPPNA
+5669 HEIFIDRTPPNA

-5708 TDSEGNTYTL
+5708 TDSNGNTYTL

-5860 PEIALAAGEDNGA
+5860 PEIALAAGEDNGV

-5903 THNGV
+5903 THNSV
-5908 TDIYQATQGADGW
+5908 TDTYQATQGADGW

-5926 AAWNDGNYTLSVTVV
+5926 AAWNDGTYTLSVTVV

-5975 ATATAVTPPESETV
+5975 ATPTAVTPPESETV
-5989 NAESATHLRTEPS
+5989 NAESDTHLRTVPS
-6002 AAEESVVKVT
+6002 AAEESVVKET

-6018 LNADSGDEID
+6018 LNANSGDEID

-6043 NIVNVSIMFEGE
+6043 NIVNVSVMFEGE

-6086 DKDNDFLIKE
+6086 DKDDDFLIKE

-6103 SSADIVNAMNVRGK
+6103 SSADIVNAMNARGK

>member
-42 PRGSVIIVNG
+42 PHGSVIIVNG

-78 GSVDLKDIQLE
+78 GCVDLKDIQLE

-538 ETTNDSGIVGDNVTN
+538 ETTDDSGIVGDNVTN

-598 VEGINNLT
+598 VEGVNNLT

-627 IAPVPPTVSLED
+627 VAPVPPTVSLED
-639 YVVLP
+639 FVVLP

-691 SNKFLQGA
+691 SNKFLQGS

-1036 ISDDN
+1036 IADDN

-1105 IAGNKANSAIFD
+1105 IAGNKANSAVFD

-1183 GSWLFIPGN
+1183 GSWLFTPGN

-1206 DKAGNTNYSAPLTVV
+1206 DKAGNTSYSAPLTVV

-1384 WTFTPPT
+1384 WSFTPT
-1391 SWADGDYTL
+1391 GAWADGDYTL

-1437 IPDDNLT
+1437 IPNDNLT

-1481 GVWDYI
+1481 GAWDYI

-1501 EATDEAGNKA
+1501 EATDKAGNKT
-1511 TQTLDFTIDT
+1511 TQELDFTIDT

-2119 LLSEPTIVLDNTDDS
+2119 LLSEPTIVLDSTDDS

-2323 TPVIV
+2323 VPVIV
-2328 LDSADDSGVH
+2328 LNSADDTGVQ

-2344 HTQPTFALQHIDDDA
+2344 STQPTFALQHIDDDA

-2371 TTTFDATKDA
+2371 TTTFDATKGV
-2381 GGWTFTPTGAWADG
+2381 GGWSFTPTGAWADG

-2439 DNLTNNVRPHFQVTV
+2439 DNLTNNVRPHFQVKV
-2454 PTDVNVVRLSID
+2454 PTDVN
-2466 GGKTWFNATQSAT
+2466 
-2479 PGVWDYIW
+2479 
-2487 PDDVADGGYT
+2487 
-2497 LTVEA
+2497 E
-2502 TDEAGNKATQTLD
+2502 
-2515 FTIDT
+2515 
-2520 TLSVPTLSLDSADDS
+2520 
-2535 GIAGDNITNVKTP
+2535 
-2548 GFTLNN
+2548 
-2554 IDTDVSRVIVEVMHN
+2554 
-2569 GIKQEVPLVQTGGQW
+2569 
-2584 RFAPTSDWADG
+2584 
-2595 DYILTVKVE
+2595 
-2604 DRAGNVKQSAPL
+2604 
-2616 TVTVDTHIA
+2616 
-2625 IDRIELVNDSGIP
+2625 
-2638 GDNLTNEARPHFQV
+2638 
-2652 TVPADV
+2652 
-2658 NGVRLSID
+2658 
-2666 GGKTWFD
+2666 
-2673 ATQSATSGVWDYTWL
+2673 
-2688 TNVANGPHTL
+2688 
-2698 MVEASDKAGNKTTQK
+2698 
-2713 LDFTID
+2713 
-2719 TILSEPTITLD
+2719 
-2730 SADDSAAGDNITNV
+2730 
-2744 KMPGFTLG
+2744 
-2752 NIDADVT
+2752 
-2759 KVVVTVAHDGKN
+2759 
-2771 QQIELIK
+2771 
-2778 NGGVWRFTP
+2778 
-2787 GAAWTDG
+2787 
-2794 DYTLTVKVEDK
+2794 
-2805 AGNTNYS
+2805 
-2812 APLTVTIDTQTSI
+2812 
-2825 DRIELLN
+2825 
-2832 DTGIVGDNLTNE
+2832 
-2844 ARPQFHI
+2844 
-2851 TVPTDVNSVQLSLDG
+2851 
-2866 GINWVNATLT
+2866 
-2876 SDGVW
+2876 
-2881 EYIWPTD
+2881 
-2888 LVENTYTLTV
+2888 
-2898 KATDV
+2898 
-2903 AGNTATET
+2903 
-2911 LNFIID
+2911 
-2917 TTLSTPTI
+2917 
-2925 TLDSADD
+2925 
-2932 SGTAND
+2932 
-2938 NKTNVKTPGF
+2938 
-2948 IIGGIDSDVT
+2948 
-2958 QVVVQVMRDGHS
+2958 
-2970 EEVELTQTNGQ
+2970 
-2981 WRFVP
+2981 
-2986 GSAWTDGDYTLTVT
+2986 
-3000 VKDEAGNIRH
+3000 
-3010 SAPLTV
+3010 
-3016 TIDTQITIDHIELVN
+3016 
-3031 DSGIPDDNLTNNV
+3031 
-3044 RPHFQVTVPTD
+3044 
-3055 VNVVRLSIDGGK
+3055 VRLSIDGGK

-3096 TVEATDKAGNKT
+3096 TVEATDKAGNQT
-3108 TQQLDFIIDTLLSE
+3108 TQKLDFIIDTMLSE
-3122 PTIVLDNTDDSG
+3122 PTIVLDSTDDSG
-3134 TKGDNLTNVNKPT
+3134 TKGDNLTNANKPT
-3147 FLLGNIDAD
+3147 FILGNIDAD
-3156 ARYVTVEVQHGGTKE
+3156 ARYVTVEVQYGGTKE

-3400 VTDNAGNVRQST
+3400 VQDNAGNVRQST

-3522 TIALDSTDDTGT
+3522 TIELDSTDDTGT

-3715 DITLLTP
+3715 DITLMTP

-3848 VFDIHQVDS
+3848 VFDIRQVDS

-4301 NTKTSAELR
+4301 NTKTSAELK

-4534 TTPRFVIGNVPADID
+4534 TKPRFVIGNVPADID

-4559 YSVTANGNNLWEFQV
+4559 YPVTANGNNLWEFQV

-4824 DFTTNNKTPTLIGS
+4824 DFTTNNKTPTLVGN
-4838 TLPNTIVSI
+4838 TLPNAIVSI

-4970 YELTF
+4970 YVLTF

-5035 LTIRN
+5035 LTIRS

-5084 EILIEHDTQ
+5084 DILIEHDTQ

-5401 TSQTRPTFSIFGE
+5401 TSQTRPTFSISGE

-5574 YSIWVDTHIKVFTSE
+5574 YSIWVDTHIQVFTSE
-5589 LDDNKSSSKTEWW
+5589 LDDNKSSSKTDWW
-5602 SNSDLITMR
+5602 SNSSTITMR
-5611 GTGEIGATVSLI
+5611 GMGEIGATVSLI

-5631 AVVAATGRWELS
+5631 AVVAANGQWELS
-5643 TDKLPEGTYDISLV
+5643 TDQLPEGKYDITLS
-5657 IEDSAGNRWEDV
+5657 IEDNAGNRKEEV
-5669 REIFIDRTPPNA
+5669 HEIFIDRTPPNA

-5708 TDSEGNTYTL
+5708 TDSNGNTYTL

-5817 WFFTPGTPLADG
+5817 WFFTPGTPLTDG

-5926 AAWNDGNYTLSVTVV
+5926 AAWNDGTYTLSVTVV

-5989 NAESATHLRTEPS
+5989 NAESATHLRTVPS
-6002 AAEESVVKVT
+6002 AAEESVVKET

-6043 NIVNVSIMFEGE
+6043 NIVNVSVMFEGE

>member
-42 PRGSVIIVNG
+42 PHGSVIIVNG

-126 NAKKEADKAKEE
+126 NAKKEADEAKEE

-417 NKNETTDSIITDTIA
+417 NKNETTDSIITDTIP

-538 ETTNDSGIVGDNVTN
+538 ETTDDSGIVGDNVTN

-598 VEGINNLT
+598 VEGVNNLT

-627 IAPVPPTVSLED
+627 VAPVPPTVSLED
-639 YVVLP
+639 FVVLP

-959 VKLYID
+959 VKLYVD

-974 NKDGRWEYT
+974 NKDGRWEYI

-1036 ISDDN
+1036 IADDN
-1041 LTNIVKPTLH
+1041 LTNIVNPTLH

-1064 WDAMSDTQ
+1064 WDAASDTQ

-1105 IAGNKANSAIFD
+1105 IAGNKANSAVFD

-1183 GSWLFIPGN
+1183 GSWLFTPGN

-1206 DKAGNTNYSAPLTVV
+1206 DKAGNTSYSAPLTVV

-1322 LSVPVIVLDSA
+1322 LSVPVIVLNSA
-1333 DDTGIQGDNM
+1333 DDTGVQGDNM
-1343 TNSTQ
+1343 TNRTQ

-1535 SGIAGDNITN
+1535 SGIAGDNITS

-1636 GIPGDNLTNE
+1636 GIPDDNLTNE

-1699 MVEAS
+1699 MVEAT

-1711 TQKLDFTIDTILSEP
+1711 TQKLDFIIDTLLSEP

-2016 VTIDTQITIDHI
+2016 VTIDTQIAIDHI
-2028 ELVNDSGIPDDN
+2028 ELVNDSGIPNDNLTNNVRPHFQVTVPTDVNVVRLSIDGGKTWFNATQSATPGVWDYTWLADVGEGKHTLTVEAADKAGNKTTQQLDFIIDTLLSEPTIVLDNTDDSGTKGDNLTNVNKPTFLLGNIDADARYVTVEVQHGGTKEVLTATKDATGNWSVTPTGTWADGDYTLTVRVEDDAGNVKYSASLTVTVDTQITIDVIELVNDSGTRGDNLTNDANPHFRITVPGDVNEVSLSIDGGVTWVKAMQSATPGVWNYTWPKTVADGDYTLTVKATDNAGNTVTRTLDFTIDTTLSTPVIVLDSADDSGVHGDNMTNRTQPTFALQHIDDDAVRVTVSVEHGGVTTTFDATKEAGGWTFTPTGAWADGDYTLSVSVEDKAGNTSHSASLTVTVDTQIAINNIELVNDSGIPNDN

-2100 ATDKAGNKTT
+2100 ATDKAGN
-2110 QQLDFIIDT
+2110 Q
-2119 LLSEPTIVLDNTDDS
+2119 
-2134 GTKGD
+2134 
-2139 HLTNVNK
+2139 
-2146 PTFLLGNIDAD
+2146 
-2157 ARYVT
+2157 
-2162 VEVQHGGTKEVLT
+2162 
-2175 ATKDATGNWSVTPT
+2175 
-2189 GTWAD
+2189 
-2194 GDYTLTVRVED
+2194 
-2205 EAGNEKHS
+2205 
-2213 ASLTVTVDTQIT
+2213 
-2225 IDVIELVNDNGIPG
+2225 
-2239 DNMTNDAHPQFR
+2239 
-2251 VTVPGDVNEV
+2251 
-2261 SLSIDGGVTWVK
+2261 
-2273 ATQSA
+2273 
-2278 TPGVWN
+2278 
-2284 YTWPGTVPDGDYTL
+2284 
-2298 NVKATDNAGNTV
+2298 
-2310 TETLHFTIDTTLS
+2310 
-2323 TPVIV
+2323 
-2328 LDSADDSGVH
+2328 
-2338 GDNMTN
+2338 
-2344 HTQPTFALQHIDDDA
+2344 
-2359 VRVTVSVEHGGV
+2359 
-2371 TTTFDATKDA
+2371 
-2381 GGWTFTPTGAWADG
+2381 
-2395 DYTLSVSVEDKAGN
+2395 
-2409 TSHSASL
+2409 
-2416 TVTVDTQIAINNIEL
+2416 
-2431 VNDSGIPD
+2431 
-2439 DNLTNNVRPHFQVTV
+2439 
-2454 PTDVNVVRLSID
+2454 
-2466 GGKTWFNATQSAT
+2466 
-2479 PGVWDYIW
+2479 
-2487 PDDVADGGYT
+2487 
-2497 LTVEA
+2497 
-2502 TDEAGNKATQTLD
+2502 
-2515 FTIDT
+2515 
-2520 TLSVPTLSLDSADDS
+2520 
-2535 GIAGDNITNVKTP
+2535 
-2548 GFTLNN
+2548 
-2554 IDTDVSRVIVEVMHN
+2554 
-2569 GIKQEVPLVQTGGQW
+2569 
-2584 RFAPTSDWADG
+2584 
-2595 DYILTVKVE
+2595 
-2604 DRAGNVKQSAPL
+2604 
-2616 TVTVDTHIA
+2616 
-2625 IDRIELVNDSGIP
+2625 
-2638 GDNLTNEARPHFQV
+2638 
-2652 TVPADV
+2652 
-2658 NGVRLSID
+2658 
-2666 GGKTWFD
+2666 
-2673 ATQSATSGVWDYTWL
+2673 
-2688 TNVANGPHTL
+2688 
-2698 MVEASDKAGNKTTQK
+2698 
-2713 LDFTID
+2713 
-2719 TILSEPTITLD
+2719 
-2730 SADDSAAGDNITNV
+2730 
-2744 KMPGFTLG
+2744 
-2752 NIDADVT
+2752 
-2759 KVVVTVAHDGKN
+2759 
-2771 QQIELIK
+2771 
-2778 NGGVWRFTP
+2778 
-2787 GAAWTDG
+2787 
-2794 DYTLTVKVEDK
+2794 
-2805 AGNTNYS
+2805 
-2812 APLTVTIDTQTSI
+2812 
-2825 DRIELLN
+2825 
-2832 DTGIVGDNLTNE
+2832 
-2844 ARPQFHI
+2844 
-2851 TVPTDVNSVQLSLDG
+2851 
-2866 GINWVNATLT
+2866 
-2876 SDGVW
+2876 
-2881 EYIWPTD
+2881 
-2888 LVENTYTLTV
+2888 
-2898 KATDV
+2898 
-2903 AGNTATET
+2903 
-2911 LNFIID
+2911 
-2917 TTLSTPTI
+2917 
-2925 TLDSADD
+2925 
-2932 SGTAND
+2932 
-2938 NKTNVKTPGF
+2938 
-2948 IIGGIDSDVT
+2948 
-2958 QVVVQVMRDGHS
+2958 
-2970 EEVELTQTNGQ
+2970 
-2981 WRFVP
+2981 
-2986 GSAWTDGDYTLTVT
+2986 
-3000 VKDEAGNIRH
+3000 
-3010 SAPLTV
+3010 
-3016 TIDTQITIDHIELVN
+3016 
-3031 DSGIPDDNLTNNV
+3031 
-3044 RPHFQVTVPTD
+3044 
-3055 VNVVRLSIDGGK
+3055 
-3067 TWFNATQSATPGVW
+3067 
-3081 DYTWLA
+3081 
-3087 DVGEGKHTL
+3087 
-3096 TVEATDKAGNKT
+3096 T

-3422 SITDITLVNDHGV
+3422 SITDITLINDHGV

-3610 TPLTVTVDTQIAIDR
+3610 TPLTVTVDTQIAIDH

-3690 GQHTLTVEVTDG
+3690 GQHTLIVEVTDG
-3702 AGNKMTETLNFTI
+3702 AGNKMTGTLDFTI

-3848 VFDIHQVDS
+3848 VFDIRQIDS

-3914 PFEVRIDTTT
+3914 PLEVRIDTTT

-4002 DEAGNIANKDL
+4002 DEAGNIANEDL

-4251 VDNDVSHIVVHID
+4251 VDNDVSHIVVHLD

-4272 TGGNLTFTPD
+4272 KGGNLTFTPD

-4301 NTKTSAELR
+4301 NTKTSAELQ

-4441 EISAREP
+4441 EISAREQ

-4559 YSVTANGNNLWEFQV
+4559 YPVTANGNNLWEFQV

-4620 TGNSNSDNLTNKQ
+4620 TGSSNSDNLTNKQ

-4651 VDDKSGREVLKQ
+4651 VDDKSGREVLKH

-4719 DPSIDDQHEATS
+4719 DPSIDDQYEATS
-4731 LRPEFKGFAEA
+4731 LRPEFKGLAEA

-5084 EILIEHDTQ
+5084 DILIEHDTQ

-5238 ADGTW
+5238 ADGSW

-5266 NTEVSKDY
+5266 NTEVSKNY

-5376 DTSTFIDNPAMVA
+5376 DTSTFIDNPVMMA
-5389 GSDNGIFSNDSI
+5389 GSDNGIFSNDSV
-5401 TSQTRPTFSIFGE
+5401 TSQTRPAFSIFGE

-5440 RPESPLGDGSH
+5440 RPASPLGDGSH

-5468 TLNFTIDTFNTTPVA
+5468 TLNFTIDTLNTTPVA

-5528 GLNVGEVWVNEKGH
+5528 GLNVGEVWVNDKGH

-5574 YSIWVDTHIKVFTSE
+5574 YSIWVDTHIQVFTSE
-5589 LDDNKSSSKTEWW
+5589 LDDNKSSSKTDWW
-5602 SNSDLITMR
+5602 SNSSTITMR
-5611 GTGEIGATVSLI
+5611 GMGEIGATVSLI

-5631 AVVAATGRWELS
+5631 AVVAANGQWELS
-5643 TDKLPEGTYDISLV
+5643 TDQLPEGKYDITLS
-5657 IEDSAGNRWEDV
+5657 IEDNAGNRKEEV
-5669 REIFIDRTPPNA
+5669 HEIFIDRTPPNA

-5708 TDSEGNTYTL
+5708 TDSNGNTYTL

-5860 PEIALAAGEDNGA
+5860 PEIALAAGEDNGV

-5908 TDIYQATQGADGW
+5908 TDTYQATQGADGW

-5926 AAWNDGNYTLSVTVV
+5926 AAWNDGTYTLSVTVV

-5975 ATATAVTPPESETV
+5975 ATPTAVTPPESETV
-5989 NAESATHLRTEPS
+5989 NAESDTHLRTVPS
-6002 AAEESVVKVT
+6002 AAEESVVKET

-6043 NIVNVSIMFEGE
+6043 NIVNVSVMFEGE

-6086 DKDNDFLIKE
+6086 DKDDDFLIKE
-6096 KTFSVDH
+6096 KIFSVDH
-6103 SSADIVNAMNVRGK
+6103 SSADIVNAMNARGK

>member
-417 NKNETTDSIITDTIA
+417 NKNETTDSIITDTIP

-1036 ISDDN
+1036 IADDN

-1105 IAGNKANSAIFD
+1105 IAGNKANSAVFD

-1333 DDTGIQGDNM
+1333 DDTGVQGDNM
-1343 TNSTQ
+1343 TNRTQ

-1437 IPDDNLT
+1437 IPNDNLT

-1476 QSATP
+1476 QSATT

-2119 LLSEPTIVLDNTDDS
+2119 LLSEPTIVLDSTDDS

-2139 HLTNVNK
+2139 NLTNVNK

-2323 TPVIV
+2323 VPVIV
-2328 LDSADDSGVH
+2328 LNSADDTGVQ

-2344 HTQPTFALQHIDDDA
+2344 STQPTFALQHIDDDA

-2371 TTTFDATKDA
+2371 TTTFDATKGV
-2381 GGWTFTPTGAWADG
+2381 GGWSFTPTGAWADG

-2439 DNLTNNVRPHFQVTV
+2439 DNLTNNVRPHFQVKV
-2454 PTDVNVVRLSID
+2454 PTDVNEVRLSID
-2466 GGKTWFNATQSAT
+2466 GGKTWFNATQ
-2479 PGVWDYIW
+2479 
-2487 PDDVADGGYT
+2487 
-2497 LTVEA
+2497 
-2502 TDEAGNKATQTLD
+2502 N
-2515 FTIDT
+2515 
-2520 TLSVPTLSLDSADDS
+2520 
-2535 GIAGDNITNVKTP
+2535 
-2548 GFTLNN
+2548 
-2554 IDTDVSRVIVEVMHN
+2554 
-2569 GIKQEVPLVQTGGQW
+2569 
-2584 RFAPTSDWADG
+2584 
-2595 DYILTVKVE
+2595 
-2604 DRAGNVKQSAPL
+2604 
-2616 TVTVDTHIA
+2616 
-2625 IDRIELVNDSGIP
+2625 
-2638 GDNLTNEARPHFQV
+2638 
-2652 TVPADV
+2652 
-2658 NGVRLSID
+2658 
-2666 GGKTWFD
+2666 
-2673 ATQSATSGVWDYTWL
+2673 
-2688 TNVANGPHTL
+2688 
-2698 MVEASDKAGNKTTQK
+2698 
-2713 LDFTID
+2713 
-2719 TILSEPTITLD
+2719 
-2730 SADDSAAGDNITNV
+2730 
-2744 KMPGFTLG
+2744 
-2752 NIDADVT
+2752 
-2759 KVVVTVAHDGKN
+2759 
-2771 QQIELIK
+2771 
-2778 NGGVWRFTP
+2778 
-2787 GAAWTDG
+2787 
-2794 DYTLTVKVEDK
+2794 
-2805 AGNTNYS
+2805 
-2812 APLTVTIDTQTSI
+2812 
-2825 DRIELLN
+2825 
-2832 DTGIVGDNLTNE
+2832 
-2844 ARPQFHI
+2844 
-2851 TVPTDVNSVQLSLDG
+2851 
-2866 GINWVNATLT
+2866 
-2876 SDGVW
+2876 
-2881 EYIWPTD
+2881 
-2888 LVENTYTLTV
+2888 
-2898 KATDV
+2898 
-2903 AGNTATET
+2903 
-2911 LNFIID
+2911 
-2917 TTLSTPTI
+2917 
-2925 TLDSADD
+2925 
-2932 SGTAND
+2932 
-2938 NKTNVKTPGF
+2938 
-2948 IIGGIDSDVT
+2948 
-2958 QVVVQVMRDGHS
+2958 
-2970 EEVELTQTNGQ
+2970 
-2981 WRFVP
+2981 
-2986 GSAWTDGDYTLTVT
+2986 
-3000 VKDEAGNIRH
+3000 
-3010 SAPLTV
+3010 
-3016 TIDTQITIDHIELVN
+3016 
-3031 DSGIPDDNLTNNV
+3031 
-3044 RPHFQVTVPTD
+3044 
-3055 VNVVRLSIDGGK
+3055 
-3067 TWFNATQSATPGVW
+3067 ATPGVW

-3096 TVEATDKAGNKT
+3096 TVEATDKAGNQT
-3108 TQQLDFIIDTLLSE
+3108 TQKLDFIIDTLLSE
-3122 PTIVLDNTDDSG
+3122 PTIVLDSTDDSG
-3134 TKGDNLTNVNKPT
+3134 TKGDNLTNANKPT
-3147 FLLGNIDAD
+3147 FILGNIDAD

-3274 QGTAGIW
+3274 QGTAGTW

-3348 TIGNIDADAH
+3348 TIGNIDSDAQ

-3412 PLVVTVDTQT
+3412 PLIVTVDTQT

-3610 TPLTVTVDTQIAIDR
+3610 TPLTVTVDTQIAIDH

-3715 DITLLTP
+3715 DITLMTP

-3788 ALADGSYT
+3788 ALVDGSYT

-4534 TTPRFVIGNVPADID
+4534 TKPRFVIGNVPADID

-4559 YSVTANGNNLWEFQV
+4559 YPVTANGNNLWEFQV

-4896 VDVTIDTEV
+4896 VDLTIDTEV

-5293 NSGSLDDLITNHNK
+5293 NSGSLDDLITSHNK

-5376 DTSTFIDNPAMVA
+5376 DTSTFIDNPVMMA

-5401 TSQTRPTFSIFGE
+5401 TSQTRPAFSIYGE

-5468 TLNFTIDTFNTTPVA
+5468 TLNFTIDTLNTTPVA

-5528 GLNVGEVWVNEKGH
+5528 GLNVGEVWVNDKGH

-5574 YSIWVDTHIKVFTSE
+5574 YSIWVDTHIQVFTSE
-5589 LDDNKSSSKTEWW
+5589 LDDNKSSSKTDWW
-5602 SNSDLITMR
+5602 SNSSTITMR
-5611 GTGEIGATVSLI
+5611 GMGEIGATVSLI

-5631 AVVAATGRWELS
+5631 AVVAANGQWELS
-5643 TDKLPEGTYDISLV
+5643 TDQLPEGKYDITLS
-5657 IEDSAGNRWEDV
+5657 IEDNAGNRKEEV
-5669 REIFIDRTPPNA
+5669 HEIFIDRTPPNA

-5708 TDSEGNTYTL
+5708 TDSNGNTYTL

-5750 DDVPLDIMKE
+5750 DDVSLDIMKE

-5860 PEIALAAGEDNGA
+5860 PEIALAAGEDNGV

-5908 TDIYQATQGADGW
+5908 TDTYQATQGADGW

-5926 AAWNDGNYTLSVTVV
+5926 AAWNDGTYTLSVTVV

-5975 ATATAVTPPESETV
+5975 ATPTAVTPLESETV
-5989 NAESATHLRTEPS
+5989 NAESDTHLRTVPS
-6002 AAEESVVKVT
+6002 AAEESVVKET

-6043 NIVNVSIMFEGE
+6043 NIVNVSVMFEGE

-6103 SSADIVNAMNVRGK
+6103 SSADIVNAMNARGK
-6117 TEDDINDSPSTSSVG
+6117 AEDDINDSPSTSSVG

>member
-538 ETTNDSGIVGDNVTN
+538 ETTDDSGIVGDNVTN

-598 VEGINNLT
+598 VEGVNNLT

-627 IAPVPPTVSLED
+627 VAPVPPTVSLED
-639 YVVLP
+639 FVVLP

-965 GALIAEVRT
+965 GALIAEVST

-1036 ISDDN
+1036 IADDN

-1105 IAGNKANSAIFD
+1105 IAGNKANSAVFD

-1183 GSWLFIPGN
+1183 GSWLFTPGN

-1206 DKAGNTNYSAPLTVV
+1206 DKAGNTSYSAPLTVV

-1384 WTFTPPT
+1384 WSFTPT
-1391 SWADGDYTL
+1391 GAWADGDYTL

-1437 IPDDNLT
+1437 IPNDNLT

-1481 GVWDYI
+1481 GAWDYI

-1501 EATDEAGNKA
+1501 EATDKAGNKT
-1511 TQTLDFTIDT
+1511 TQELDFTIDT

-1885 WPTDLVENTY
+1885 WPTDLIENTY

-2016 VTIDTQITIDHI
+2016 VTIDTQI
-2028 ELVNDSGIPDDN
+2028 
-2040 LTNNVRP
+2040 
-2047 HFQVTVP
+2047 
-2054 TDVNVVRLSIDGGKT
+2054 
-2069 WFNATQSATPGVWDY
+2069 A
-2084 TWLADV
+2084 
-2090 GEGKHTLTVE
+2090 
-2100 ATDKAGNKTT
+2100 
-2110 QQLDFIIDT
+2110 
-2119 LLSEPTIVLDNTDDS
+2119 
-2134 GTKGD
+2134 
-2139 HLTNVNK
+2139 
-2146 PTFLLGNIDAD
+2146 
-2157 ARYVT
+2157 
-2162 VEVQHGGTKEVLT
+2162 
-2175 ATKDATGNWSVTPT
+2175 
-2189 GTWAD
+2189 
-2194 GDYTLTVRVED
+2194 
-2205 EAGNEKHS
+2205 
-2213 ASLTVTVDTQIT
+2213 
-2225 IDVIELVNDNGIPG
+2225 
-2239 DNMTNDAHPQFR
+2239 
-2251 VTVPGDVNEV
+2251 
-2261 SLSIDGGVTWVK
+2261 
-2273 ATQSA
+2273 
-2278 TPGVWN
+2278 
-2284 YTWPGTVPDGDYTL
+2284 
-2298 NVKATDNAGNTV
+2298 
-2310 TETLHFTIDTTLS
+2310 
-2323 TPVIV
+2323 
-2328 LDSADDSGVH
+2328 
-2338 GDNMTN
+2338 
-2344 HTQPTFALQHIDDDA
+2344 
-2359 VRVTVSVEHGGV
+2359 
-2371 TTTFDATKDA
+2371 
-2381 GGWTFTPTGAWADG
+2381 
-2395 DYTLSVSVEDKAGN
+2395 
-2409 TSHSASL
+2409 
-2416 TVTVDTQIAINNIEL
+2416 
-2431 VNDSGIPD
+2431 
-2439 DNLTNNVRPHFQVTV
+2439 
-2454 PTDVNVVRLSID
+2454 
-2466 GGKTWFNATQSAT
+2466 
-2479 PGVWDYIW
+2479 
-2487 PDDVADGGYT
+2487 
-2497 LTVEA
+2497 
-2502 TDEAGNKATQTLD
+2502 
-2515 FTIDT
+2515 
-2520 TLSVPTLSLDSADDS
+2520 
-2535 GIAGDNITNVKTP
+2535 
-2548 GFTLNN
+2548 
-2554 IDTDVSRVIVEVMHN
+2554 
-2569 GIKQEVPLVQTGGQW
+2569 
-2584 RFAPTSDWADG
+2584 
-2595 DYILTVKVE
+2595 
-2604 DRAGNVKQSAPL
+2604 
-2616 TVTVDTHIA
+2616 
-2625 IDRIELVNDSGIP
+2625 
-2638 GDNLTNEARPHFQV
+2638 
-2652 TVPADV
+2652 
-2658 NGVRLSID
+2658 
-2666 GGKTWFD
+2666 
-2673 ATQSATSGVWDYTWL
+2673 
-2688 TNVANGPHTL
+2688 
-2698 MVEASDKAGNKTTQK
+2698 
-2713 LDFTID
+2713 
-2719 TILSEPTITLD
+2719 
-2730 SADDSAAGDNITNV
+2730 
-2744 KMPGFTLG
+2744 
-2752 NIDADVT
+2752 
-2759 KVVVTVAHDGKN
+2759 
-2771 QQIELIK
+2771 
-2778 NGGVWRFTP
+2778 
-2787 GAAWTDG
+2787 
-2794 DYTLTVKVEDK
+2794 
-2805 AGNTNYS
+2805 
-2812 APLTVTIDTQTSI
+2812 
-2825 DRIELLN
+2825 
-2832 DTGIVGDNLTNE
+2832 
-2844 ARPQFHI
+2844 
-2851 TVPTDVNSVQLSLDG
+2851 
-2866 GINWVNATLT
+2866 
-2876 SDGVW
+2876 
-2881 EYIWPTD
+2881 
-2888 LVENTYTLTV
+2888 
-2898 KATDV
+2898 
-2903 AGNTATET
+2903 
-2911 LNFIID
+2911 
-2917 TTLSTPTI
+2917 
-2925 TLDSADD
+2925 
-2932 SGTAND
+2932 
-2938 NKTNVKTPGF
+2938 
-2948 IIGGIDSDVT
+2948 
-2958 QVVVQVMRDGHS
+2958 
-2970 EEVELTQTNGQ
+2970 
-2981 WRFVP
+2981 
-2986 GSAWTDGDYTLTVT
+2986 
-3000 VKDEAGNIRH
+3000 
-3010 SAPLTV
+3010 
-3016 TIDTQITIDHIELVN
+3016 IDHIELVN

-3156 ARYVTVEVQHGGTKE
+3156 ARYVTVEVQHGGTKEVLTATKDATGNWSVTPTGTWADGDYTLTVRVEDEAGNEKHSASLTVTVDTQITIDAIELVNDNGIPGDNMTNDAHPQFRVTVPGDVNEVSLSIDGGVTWVKATQSATPGVWNYTWPGTVPDGDYTLNVKATDNAGNTVTETLHFTIDTTLSVPVIVLNSADDTGIQGDNMTNSTQPTFALQHIDDDAVRVTVSVEHGGVTTTFDATKGTGGWSFTPTGAWADGDYTLSVSVEDKAGNTSHSASLTVTVDTQIAINNIELVNDSGIPDDNLTNNVRPHFQVKVPTDVNEVRLSIDGGKTWFNATQSATPGVWDYTWLADVGEGKHTLTVEATDKAGNQTTQKLDFIIDTMLSEPTIVLDSTDDSGTKGDNLTNANKPTFILGNIDADARYVTVEVQYGGTKE

-3314 TIDTRLSTPTIAMDS
+3314 TIDTRLSTPTITMDS

-3348 TIGNIDADAH
+3348 TIGNIDSDAQ

-3412 PLVVTVDTQT
+3412 PLIVTVDTQT

-3472 TQGIEGVWGYTWPTD
+3472 AQGIEGVWGYTWPTD

-3610 TPLTVTVDTQIAIDR
+3610 TPLTVTVDTQIAIDH

-3715 DITLLTP
+3715 DITLMTP

-3848 VFDIHQVDS
+3848 VFDIRQVDS

-4301 NTKTSAELR
+4301 NTKTSAELK

-4534 TTPRFVIGNVPADID
+4534 TKPRFVIGNVPADID

-4559 YSVTANGNNLWEFQV
+4559 YPVTANGNNLWEFQV

-4824 DFTTNNKTPTLIGS
+4824 DFTTNNKTPTLVGN
-4838 TLPNTIVSI
+4838 TLPNAIVSI

-4970 YELTF
+4970 YVLTF

-5035 LTIRN
+5035 LTIRS

-5084 EILIEHDTQ
+5084 DILIEHDTQ

-5401 TSQTRPTFSIFGE
+5401 TSQTRPTFSISGE

-5574 YSIWVDTHIKVFTSE
+5574 YSIWVDTHIQVFTSE
-5589 LDDNKSSSKTEWW
+5589 LDDNKSSSKTDWW
-5602 SNSDLITMR
+5602 SNSSTITMR
-5611 GTGEIGATVSLI
+5611 GMGEIGATVSLI

-5631 AVVAATGRWELS
+5631 AVVAANGQWELS
-5643 TDKLPEGTYDISLV
+5643 TDQLPEGKYDITLS
-5657 IEDSAGNRWEDV
+5657 IEDNAGNRKEEV
-5669 REIFIDRTPPNA
+5669 HEIFIDRTPPNA

-5708 TDSEGNTYTL
+5708 TDSNGNTYTL

-5750 DDVPLDIMKE
+5750 DDVSLDIMKE

-5860 PEIALAAGEDNGA
+5860 PEIALAAGEDNGV

-5908 TDIYQATQGADGW
+5908 TDTYQATQGADGW

-5926 AAWNDGNYTLSVTVV
+5926 AAWNDGTYTLSVTVV

-5989 NAESATHLRTEPS
+5989 NAESATHLRTVPS
-6002 AAEESVVKVT
+6002 AAEESVVKET

-6103 SSADIVNAMNVRGK
+6103 SSADIVNAMNARGK

>member
-417 NKNETTDSIITDTIA
+417 NKNETTDSIITDTIP

-1036 ISDDN
+1036 IADDN

-1064 WDAMSDTQ
+1064 WDAASDTQ

-1105 IAGNKANSAIFD
+1105 IAGNKANSAVFD

-1384 WTFTPPT
+1384 WSFTPT
-1391 SWADGDYTL
+1391 GAWADGDYTL

-1481 GVWDYI
+1481 GAWDYI

-1501 EATDEAGNKA
+1501 EATDKAGNKT
-1511 TQTLDFTIDT
+1511 TQELDFTIDT

-1636 GIPGDNLTNE
+1636 GIPDDNLTNE

-1699 MVEAS
+1699 MVEAT

-1789 AAWTDGDYTLTVK
+1789 AAWTDGNYTLTVK

-2016 VTIDTQITIDHI
+2016 VTIDTQI
-2028 ELVNDSGIPDDN
+2028 
-2040 LTNNVRP
+2040 
-2047 HFQVTVP
+2047 
-2054 TDVNVVRLSIDGGKT
+2054 
-2069 WFNATQSATPGVWDY
+2069 A
-2084 TWLADV
+2084 
-2090 GEGKHTLTVE
+2090 
-2100 ATDKAGNKTT
+2100 
-2110 QQLDFIIDT
+2110 
-2119 LLSEPTIVLDNTDDS
+2119 
-2134 GTKGD
+2134 
-2139 HLTNVNK
+2139 
-2146 PTFLLGNIDAD
+2146 
-2157 ARYVT
+2157 
-2162 VEVQHGGTKEVLT
+2162 
-2175 ATKDATGNWSVTPT
+2175 
-2189 GTWAD
+2189 
-2194 GDYTLTVRVED
+2194 
-2205 EAGNEKHS
+2205 
-2213 ASLTVTVDTQIT
+2213 
-2225 IDVIELVNDNGIPG
+2225 
-2239 DNMTNDAHPQFR
+2239 
-2251 VTVPGDVNEV
+2251 
-2261 SLSIDGGVTWVK
+2261 
-2273 ATQSA
+2273 
-2278 TPGVWN
+2278 
-2284 YTWPGTVPDGDYTL
+2284 
-2298 NVKATDNAGNTV
+2298 
-2310 TETLHFTIDTTLS
+2310 
-2323 TPVIV
+2323 
-2328 LDSADDSGVH
+2328 
-2338 GDNMTN
+2338 
-2344 HTQPTFALQHIDDDA
+2344 
-2359 VRVTVSVEHGGV
+2359 
-2371 TTTFDATKDA
+2371 
-2381 GGWTFTPTGAWADG
+2381 
-2395 DYTLSVSVEDKAGN
+2395 
-2409 TSHSASL
+2409 
-2416 TVTVDTQIAINNIEL
+2416 
-2431 VNDSGIPD
+2431 
-2439 DNLTNNVRPHFQVTV
+2439 
-2454 PTDVNVVRLSID
+2454 
-2466 GGKTWFNATQSAT
+2466 
-2479 PGVWDYIW
+2479 
-2487 PDDVADGGYT
+2487 
-2497 LTVEA
+2497 
-2502 TDEAGNKATQTLD
+2502 
-2515 FTIDT
+2515 
-2520 TLSVPTLSLDSADDS
+2520 
-2535 GIAGDNITNVKTP
+2535 
-2548 GFTLNN
+2548 
-2554 IDTDVSRVIVEVMHN
+2554 
-2569 GIKQEVPLVQTGGQW
+2569 
-2584 RFAPTSDWADG
+2584 
-2595 DYILTVKVE
+2595 
-2604 DRAGNVKQSAPL
+2604 
-2616 TVTVDTHIA
+2616 
-2625 IDRIELVNDSGIP
+2625 
-2638 GDNLTNEARPHFQV
+2638 
-2652 TVPADV
+2652 
-2658 NGVRLSID
+2658 
-2666 GGKTWFD
+2666 
-2673 ATQSATSGVWDYTWL
+2673 
-2688 TNVANGPHTL
+2688 
-2698 MVEASDKAGNKTTQK
+2698 
-2713 LDFTID
+2713 
-2719 TILSEPTITLD
+2719 
-2730 SADDSAAGDNITNV
+2730 
-2744 KMPGFTLG
+2744 
-2752 NIDADVT
+2752 
-2759 KVVVTVAHDGKN
+2759 
-2771 QQIELIK
+2771 
-2778 NGGVWRFTP
+2778 
-2787 GAAWTDG
+2787 
-2794 DYTLTVKVEDK
+2794 
-2805 AGNTNYS
+2805 
-2812 APLTVTIDTQTSI
+2812 
-2825 DRIELLN
+2825 
-2832 DTGIVGDNLTNE
+2832 
-2844 ARPQFHI
+2844 
-2851 TVPTDVNSVQLSLDG
+2851 
-2866 GINWVNATLT
+2866 
-2876 SDGVW
+2876 
-2881 EYIWPTD
+2881 
-2888 LVENTYTLTV
+2888 
-2898 KATDV
+2898 
-2903 AGNTATET
+2903 
-2911 LNFIID
+2911 
-2917 TTLSTPTI
+2917 
-2925 TLDSADD
+2925 
-2932 SGTAND
+2932 
-2938 NKTNVKTPGF
+2938 
-2948 IIGGIDSDVT
+2948 
-2958 QVVVQVMRDGHS
+2958 
-2970 EEVELTQTNGQ
+2970 
-2981 WRFVP
+2981 
-2986 GSAWTDGDYTLTVT
+2986 
-3000 VKDEAGNIRH
+3000 
-3010 SAPLTV
+3010 
-3016 TIDTQITIDHIELVN
+3016 IDHIELVN

-3171 VLTATKGATGIWS
+3171 VLTATKDATGNWSVTPTGTWADGDYTLTVRVEDEAGNEKYSASLTVTVDTQITIDAIELVNDNGIPGDNMTNDAHPQFRVTVPGDVNEVSLSIDGGVTWVKATQSATPGVWNYTWPGTVPDGDYTLNVKATDNAGNTVTETLHFTIDTTLSVPVIVLNSADDTGVQGDNMTNSTQPTFALQHIDDDAVRVTVSVEHGGVTTTFDATKGVGGWSFTPTGAWADGDYTLSVSVEDKAGNTSHSASLTVTVDTQIAINNIELVNDSGIPDDNLTNNVRPHFQVKVPTDVNEVRLSIDGGKTWFNATQSATPGVWDYTWLADVGEGKHTLTVEATDKAGNQTTQKLDFIIDTMLSEPTIVLDSTDDSGTKGDNLTNANKPTFILGNIDADARYVTVEVQYGGTKEVLTATKGATGIWS

-3196 TLTVRVEDDAGNV
+3196 MLTVRVEDDAGNV

-3314 TIDTRLSTPTIAMDS
+3314 TIDTRLSTPTITMDS

-3348 TIGNIDADAH
+3348 TIGNIDSDAQ

-3412 PLVVTVDTQT
+3412 PLIVTVDTQT

-3472 TQGIEGVWGYTWPTD
+3472 AQGIEGVWGYTWPTD

-3610 TPLTVTVDTQIAIDR
+3610 TPLTVTVDTQIAIDH

-3715 DITLLTP
+3715 DITLMTP

-3848 VFDIHQVDS
+3848 VFDIRQVDS

-4301 NTKTSAELR
+4301 NTKTSAELK

-4534 TTPRFVIGNVPADID
+4534 TKPRFVIGNVPADID

-4559 YSVTANGNNLWEFQV
+4559 YPVTANGNNLWEFQV

-4824 DFTTNNKTPTLIGS
+4824 DFTTNNKTPTLVGN
-4838 TLPNTIVSI
+4838 TLPNAIVSI

-4970 YELTF
+4970 YVLTF

-5035 LTIRN
+5035 LTIRS

-5084 EILIEHDTQ
+5084 DILIEHDTQ

-5401 TSQTRPTFSIFGE
+5401 TSQTRPTFSISGE

-5574 YSIWVDTHIKVFTSE
+5574 YSIWVDTHIQVFTSE
-5589 LDDNKSSSKTEWW
+5589 LDDNKSSSKTDWW
-5602 SNSDLITMR
+5602 SNSSTITMR
-5611 GTGEIGATVSLI
+5611 GMGEIGATVSLI

-5631 AVVAATGRWELS
+5631 AVVAANGQWELS
-5643 TDKLPEGTYDISLV
+5643 TDQLPEGKYDITLS
-5657 IEDSAGNRWEDV
+5657 IEDNAGNRKEEV
-5669 REIFIDRTPPNA
+5669 HEIFIDRTPPNA

-5708 TDSEGNTYTL
+5708 TDSNGNTYTL

-5926 AAWNDGNYTLSVTVV
+5926 AAWNDGTYTLSVTVV

-5989 NAESATHLRTEPS
+5989 NAESATHLRTVPS
-6002 AAEESVVKVT
+6002 AAEESVVKET

-6043 NIVNVSIMFEGE
+6043 NIVNVSVMFEGE

-6086 DKDNDFLIKE
+6086 DKDDDFLIKE

-6103 SSADIVNAMNVRGK
+6103 SSADIVNAMNARGK

>member
-417 NKNETTDSIITDTIA
+417 NKNETTDSIITDTIP

-639 YVVLP
+639 FVVLP

-1036 ISDDN
+1036 IADDN

-1105 IAGNKANSAIFD
+1105 IAGNKANSAVFD

-1183 GSWLFIPGN
+1183 GSWLFTPGN

-1206 DKAGNTNYSAPLTVV
+1206 DKAGNTSYSAPLTVV

-1322 LSVPVIVLDSA
+1322 LSVPVIVLNSA
-1333 DDTGIQGDNM
+1333 DDTGVQGDNM

-1384 WTFTPPT
+1384 WSFTPT
-1391 SWADGDYTL
+1391 GAWADGDYTL

-1437 IPDDNLT
+1437 IPNDNLT

-1481 GVWDYI
+1481 GAWDYI

-1501 EATDEAGNKA
+1501 EATDKAGNKT
-1511 TQTLDFTIDT
+1511 TQELDFTIDT

-2119 LLSEPTIVLDNTDDS
+2119 LLSEPTIVLDSTDDS

-2328 LDSADDSGVH
+2328 LDSADDTGIQ

-2344 HTQPTFALQHIDDDA
+2344 RTQPTFNLQHIDDDA

-2371 TTTFDATKDA
+2371 TTTFDATKGV
-2381 GGWTFTPTGAWADG
+2381 GGWTFTPPTSWGAG

-2439 DNLTNNVRPHFQVTV
+2439 DNLTNNVRPHFQVKV
-2454 PTDVNVVRLSID
+2454 PTDVN
-2466 GGKTWFNATQSAT
+2466 
-2479 PGVWDYIW
+2479 
-2487 PDDVADGGYT
+2487 
-2497 LTVEA
+2497 E
-2502 TDEAGNKATQTLD
+2502 
-2515 FTIDT
+2515 
-2520 TLSVPTLSLDSADDS
+2520 
-2535 GIAGDNITNVKTP
+2535 
-2548 GFTLNN
+2548 
-2554 IDTDVSRVIVEVMHN
+2554 
-2569 GIKQEVPLVQTGGQW
+2569 
-2584 RFAPTSDWADG
+2584 
-2595 DYILTVKVE
+2595 
-2604 DRAGNVKQSAPL
+2604 
-2616 TVTVDTHIA
+2616 
-2625 IDRIELVNDSGIP
+2625 
-2638 GDNLTNEARPHFQV
+2638 
-2652 TVPADV
+2652 
-2658 NGVRLSID
+2658 
-2666 GGKTWFD
+2666 
-2673 ATQSATSGVWDYTWL
+2673 
-2688 TNVANGPHTL
+2688 
-2698 MVEASDKAGNKTTQK
+2698 
-2713 LDFTID
+2713 
-2719 TILSEPTITLD
+2719 
-2730 SADDSAAGDNITNV
+2730 
-2744 KMPGFTLG
+2744 
-2752 NIDADVT
+2752 
-2759 KVVVTVAHDGKN
+2759 
-2771 QQIELIK
+2771 
-2778 NGGVWRFTP
+2778 
-2787 GAAWTDG
+2787 
-2794 DYTLTVKVEDK
+2794 
-2805 AGNTNYS
+2805 
-2812 APLTVTIDTQTSI
+2812 
-2825 DRIELLN
+2825 
-2832 DTGIVGDNLTNE
+2832 
-2844 ARPQFHI
+2844 
-2851 TVPTDVNSVQLSLDG
+2851 
-2866 GINWVNATLT
+2866 
-2876 SDGVW
+2876 
-2881 EYIWPTD
+2881 
-2888 LVENTYTLTV
+2888 
-2898 KATDV
+2898 
-2903 AGNTATET
+2903 
-2911 LNFIID
+2911 
-2917 TTLSTPTI
+2917 
-2925 TLDSADD
+2925 
-2932 SGTAND
+2932 
-2938 NKTNVKTPGF
+2938 
-2948 IIGGIDSDVT
+2948 
-2958 QVVVQVMRDGHS
+2958 
-2970 EEVELTQTNGQ
+2970 
-2981 WRFVP
+2981 
-2986 GSAWTDGDYTLTVT
+2986 
-3000 VKDEAGNIRH
+3000 
-3010 SAPLTV
+3010 
-3016 TIDTQITIDHIELVN
+3016 
-3031 DSGIPDDNLTNNV
+3031 
-3044 RPHFQVTVPTD
+3044 
-3055 VNVVRLSIDGGK
+3055 VRLSIDGGK

-3096 TVEATDKAGNKT
+3096 TVEATDKAGNQT
-3108 TQQLDFIIDTLLSE
+3108 TQKLDFIIDTLLSE
-3122 PTIVLDNTDDSG
+3122 PTIVLDSTDDSG
-3134 TKGDNLTNVNKPT
+3134 TKGDNLTNANKPT
-3147 FLLGNIDAD
+3147 FILGNIDAD

-3274 QGTAGIW
+3274 QGTAGTW

-3314 TIDTRLSTPTIAMDS
+3314 TIDTRLSTPTITMDS

-3400 VTDNAGNVRQST
+3400 VQDNAGNVRQST
-3412 PLVVTVDTQT
+3412 PLIVTVDTQT

-3472 TQGIEGVWGYTWPTD
+3472 AQGIEGVWGYTWPTD

-3584 PPAPWGDGDYTL
+3584 PPAPWGDGDYSL

-3610 TPLTVTVDTQIAIDR
+3610 TPLTVTVDTQIAIDH

-3715 DITLLTP
+3715 DITLMTP

-3848 VFDIHQVDS
+3848 VFDIRQVDS

-4272 TGGNLTFTPD
+4272 TVGNLTFTPD

-4534 TTPRFVIGNVPADID
+4534 TKPRFVIGNVPADID

-4559 YSVTANGNNLWEFQV
+4559 YPVTANGNNLWEFQV

-4693 VAGNTA
+4693 VAGNIA

-5574 YSIWVDTHIKVFTSE
+5574 YSIWVDTHIQVFTSE
-5589 LDDNKSSSKTEWW
+5589 LDDNKSSSKTDWW
-5602 SNSDLITMR
+5602 SNSSTITMR
-5611 GTGEIGATVSLI
+5611 GMGEIGATVSLI

-5631 AVVAATGRWELS
+5631 AVVAANGQWELS
-5643 TDKLPEGTYDISLV
+5643 TDQLPEGKYDITLS
-5657 IEDSAGNRWEDV
+5657 IEDNAGNRKEEV
-5669 REIFIDRTPPNA
+5669 HEIFIDRTPPNA

-5708 TDSEGNTYTL
+5708 TDSNGNTYTL

-5989 NAESATHLRTEPS
+5989 NAESATHLRTVPS

>member
-443 SDSGIKNDNITNS
+443 SDSGIKNDSITNS

-538 ETTNDSGIVGDNVTN
+538 ETTDDSGIVGDNVTN

-639 YVVLP
+639 FVVLP

-1064 WDAMSDTQ
+1064 WDAASDTQ

-1105 IAGNKANSAIFD
+1105 IAGNKANSAVFD

-1183 GSWLFIPGN
+1183 GSWLFTPGN

-1206 DKAGNTNYSAPLTVV
+1206 DKAGNTSYSAPLTVV

-1322 LSVPVIVLDSA
+1322 LSVPVIVLNSA
-1333 DDTGIQGDNM
+1333 DDTGVQGDNM
-1343 TNSTQ
+1343 TNRTQ

-1437 IPDDNLT
+1437 IPNDNLT

-1476 QSATP
+1476 QSATT

-1699 MVEAS
+1699 MVEAT

-2028 ELVNDSGIPDDN
+2028 ELVNDSGIPNDN

-2100 ATDKAGNKTT
+2100 ATDKAGNQTT
-2110 QQLDFIIDT
+2110 QKLDFIIDT
-2119 LLSEPTIVLDNTDDS
+2119 MLSEPTIVLDSTDDS

-2139 HLTNVNK
+2139 NLTNANK
-2146 PTFLLGNIDAD
+2146 PTFILGNIDAD

-2162 VEVQHGGTKEVLT
+2162 VEVQ
-2175 ATKDATGNWSVTPT
+2175 
-2189 GTWAD
+2189 
-2194 GDYTLTVRVED
+2194 Y
-2205 EAGNEKHS
+2205 
-2213 ASLTVTVDTQIT
+2213 
-2225 IDVIELVNDNGIPG
+2225 
-2239 DNMTNDAHPQFR
+2239 
-2251 VTVPGDVNEV
+2251 
-2261 SLSIDGGVTWVK
+2261 
-2273 ATQSA
+2273 
-2278 TPGVWN
+2278 
-2284 YTWPGTVPDGDYTL
+2284 
-2298 NVKATDNAGNTV
+2298 
-2310 TETLHFTIDTTLS
+2310 
-2323 TPVIV
+2323 
-2328 LDSADDSGVH
+2328 
-2338 GDNMTN
+2338 
-2344 HTQPTFALQHIDDDA
+2344 
-2359 VRVTVSVEHGGV
+2359 
-2371 TTTFDATKDA
+2371 
-2381 GGWTFTPTGAWADG
+2381 
-2395 DYTLSVSVEDKAGN
+2395 
-2409 TSHSASL
+2409 
-2416 TVTVDTQIAINNIEL
+2416 
-2431 VNDSGIPD
+2431 
-2439 DNLTNNVRPHFQVTV
+2439 
-2454 PTDVNVVRLSID
+2454 
-2466 GGKTWFNATQSAT
+2466 
-2479 PGVWDYIW
+2479 
-2487 PDDVADGGYT
+2487 
-2497 LTVEA
+2497 
-2502 TDEAGNKATQTLD
+2502 
-2515 FTIDT
+2515 
-2520 TLSVPTLSLDSADDS
+2520 
-2535 GIAGDNITNVKTP
+2535 
-2548 GFTLNN
+2548 
-2554 IDTDVSRVIVEVMHN
+2554 
-2569 GIKQEVPLVQTGGQW
+2569 
-2584 RFAPTSDWADG
+2584 
-2595 DYILTVKVE
+2595 
-2604 DRAGNVKQSAPL
+2604 
-2616 TVTVDTHIA
+2616 
-2625 IDRIELVNDSGIP
+2625 
-2638 GDNLTNEARPHFQV
+2638 
-2652 TVPADV
+2652 
-2658 NGVRLSID
+2658 
-2666 GGKTWFD
+2666 
-2673 ATQSATSGVWDYTWL
+2673 
-2688 TNVANGPHTL
+2688 
-2698 MVEASDKAGNKTTQK
+2698 
-2713 LDFTID
+2713 
-2719 TILSEPTITLD
+2719 
-2730 SADDSAAGDNITNV
+2730 
-2744 KMPGFTLG
+2744 
-2752 NIDADVT
+2752 
-2759 KVVVTVAHDGKN
+2759 
-2771 QQIELIK
+2771 
-2778 NGGVWRFTP
+2778 
-2787 GAAWTDG
+2787 
-2794 DYTLTVKVEDK
+2794 
-2805 AGNTNYS
+2805 
-2812 APLTVTIDTQTSI
+2812 
-2825 DRIELLN
+2825 
-2832 DTGIVGDNLTNE
+2832 
-2844 ARPQFHI
+2844 
-2851 TVPTDVNSVQLSLDG
+2851 
-2866 GINWVNATLT
+2866 
-2876 SDGVW
+2876 
-2881 EYIWPTD
+2881 
-2888 LVENTYTLTV
+2888 
-2898 KATDV
+2898 
-2903 AGNTATET
+2903 
-2911 LNFIID
+2911 
-2917 TTLSTPTI
+2917 
-2925 TLDSADD
+2925 
-2932 SGTAND
+2932 
-2938 NKTNVKTPGF
+2938 
-2948 IIGGIDSDVT
+2948 
-2958 QVVVQVMRDGHS
+2958 
-2970 EEVELTQTNGQ
+2970 
-2981 WRFVP
+2981 
-2986 GSAWTDGDYTLTVT
+2986 
-3000 VKDEAGNIRH
+3000 
-3010 SAPLTV
+3010 
-3016 TIDTQITIDHIELVN
+3016 
-3031 DSGIPDDNLTNNV
+3031 
-3044 RPHFQVTVPTD
+3044 
-3055 VNVVRLSIDGGK
+3055 
-3067 TWFNATQSATPGVW
+3067 
-3081 DYTWLA
+3081 
-3087 DVGEGKHTL
+3087 
-3096 TVEATDKAGNKT
+3096 
-3108 TQQLDFIIDTLLSE
+3108 
-3122 PTIVLDNTDDSG
+3122 
-3134 TKGDNLTNVNKPT
+3134 
-3147 FLLGNIDAD
+3147 
-3156 ARYVTVEVQHGGTKE
+3156 GGTKE

-3314 TIDTRLSTPTIAMDS
+3314 TIDTRLSTPTITMDS

-3348 TIGNIDADAH
+3348 TIGNIDSDAQ

-3412 PLVVTVDTQT
+3412 PLIVTVDTQT

-3472 TQGIEGVWGYTWPTD
+3472 AQGIEGVWGYTWPTD

-3610 TPLTVTVDTQIAIDR
+3610 TPLTVTVDTQIAIDH

-3715 DITLLTP
+3715 DITLMTP

-4534 TTPRFVIGNVPADID
+4534 TKPRFVIGNVPADID

-4559 YSVTANGNNLWEFQV
+4559 YPVTANGNNLWEFQV

-4824 DFTTNNKTPTLIGS
+4824 DFTTNNKTPTLVGN
-4838 TLPNTIVSI
+4838 TLPNAIVSI

-4970 YELTF
+4970 YVLTF

-5035 LTIRN
+5035 LTIRS

-5084 EILIEHDTQ
+5084 DILIEHDTQ

-5401 TSQTRPTFSIFGE
+5401 TSQTRPTFSISGE

-5574 YSIWVDTHIKVFTSE
+5574 YSIWVDTHIQVFTSE
-5589 LDDNKSSSKTEWW
+5589 LDDNKSSSKTDWW
-5602 SNSDLITMR
+5602 SNSSTITMR
-5611 GTGEIGATVSLI
+5611 GMGEIGATVSLI

-5631 AVVAATGRWELS
+5631 AVVAANGQWELS
-5643 TDKLPEGTYDISLV
+5643 TDQLPEGKYDITLS
-5657 IEDSAGNRWEDV
+5657 IEDNAGNRKEEV
-5669 REIFIDRTPPNA
+5669 HEIFIDRTPPNA

-5708 TDSEGNTYTL
+5708 TDSNGNTYTL

-5750 DDVPLDIMKE
+5750 DDVSLDIMKE

-5860 PEIALAAGEDNGA
+5860 PEIALAAGEDNGV

-5908 TDIYQATQGADGW
+5908 TDTYQATQGADGW

-5926 AAWNDGNYTLSVTVV
+5926 AAWNDGTYTLSVTVV

-5989 NAESATHLRTEPS
+5989 NAESATHLRTVPS
-6002 AAEESVVKVT
+6002 AAEESVVKET

-6103 SSADIVNAMNVRGK
+6103 SSADIVNAMNARGK

>member
-417 NKNETTDSIITDTIA
+417 NKNETTDSIITDTIS

-1036 ISDDN
+1036 IADDN

-1064 WDAMSDTQ
+1064 WDAASDTQ

-1105 IAGNKANSAIFD
+1105 IAGNKANSAVFD

-1322 LSVPVIVLDSA
+1322 LSTPVIVLDSA

-1343 TNSTQ
+1343 TNRTQ
-1348 PTFALQHIDD
+1348 PTFNLQHIDD

-1376 DATKGTGG
+1376 DATKDAGG

-1391 SWADGDYTL
+1391 SWGAGEYTL

-1455 PTDVNVVR
+1455 PTDVNEVR

-1481 GVWDYI
+1481 GAWDYI

-1501 EATDEAGNKA
+1501 EATDKAGNKT
-1511 TQTLDFTIDT
+1511 TQELDFTIDT

-1636 GIPGDNLTNE
+1636 GIPDDNLTNE
-1646 ARPHFQVTVPAD
+1646 VRPHFQVTVPAD

-2119 LLSEPTIVLDNTDDS
+2119 LLSEPTIVLDSTDDS

-2139 HLTNVNK
+2139 NLTNVNK

-2328 LDSADDSGVH
+2328 LDSADDTGIQ

-2344 HTQPTFALQHIDDDA
+2344 RTQPTFNLQHIDDDA

-2381 GGWTFTPTGAWADG
+2381 GGWTFTPPTSWGAG
-2395 DYTLSVSVEDKAGN
+2395 EYTLSVSVEDKAGN

-2454 PTDVNVVRLSID
+2454 PTDVNEVRLSID
-2466 GGKTWFNATQSAT
+2466 GGKTWFNATQS
-2479 PGVWDYIW
+2479 V
-2487 PDDVADGGYT
+2487 
-2497 LTVEA
+2497 
-2502 TDEAGNKATQTLD
+2502 
-2515 FTIDT
+2515 
-2520 TLSVPTLSLDSADDS
+2520 
-2535 GIAGDNITNVKTP
+2535 
-2548 GFTLNN
+2548 
-2554 IDTDVSRVIVEVMHN
+2554 
-2569 GIKQEVPLVQTGGQW
+2569 
-2584 RFAPTSDWADG
+2584 
-2595 DYILTVKVE
+2595 
-2604 DRAGNVKQSAPL
+2604 
-2616 TVTVDTHIA
+2616 
-2625 IDRIELVNDSGIP
+2625 
-2638 GDNLTNEARPHFQV
+2638 
-2652 TVPADV
+2652 
-2658 NGVRLSID
+2658 
-2666 GGKTWFD
+2666 
-2673 ATQSATSGVWDYTWL
+2673 
-2688 TNVANGPHTL
+2688 
-2698 MVEASDKAGNKTTQK
+2698 
-2713 LDFTID
+2713 
-2719 TILSEPTITLD
+2719 
-2730 SADDSAAGDNITNV
+2730 
-2744 KMPGFTLG
+2744 
-2752 NIDADVT
+2752 
-2759 KVVVTVAHDGKN
+2759 
-2771 QQIELIK
+2771 
-2778 NGGVWRFTP
+2778 
-2787 GAAWTDG
+2787 
-2794 DYTLTVKVEDK
+2794 
-2805 AGNTNYS
+2805 
-2812 APLTVTIDTQTSI
+2812 
-2825 DRIELLN
+2825 
-2832 DTGIVGDNLTNE
+2832 
-2844 ARPQFHI
+2844 
-2851 TVPTDVNSVQLSLDG
+2851 
-2866 GINWVNATLT
+2866 
-2876 SDGVW
+2876 
-2881 EYIWPTD
+2881 
-2888 LVENTYTLTV
+2888 
-2898 KATDV
+2898 
-2903 AGNTATET
+2903 
-2911 LNFIID
+2911 
-2917 TTLSTPTI
+2917 
-2925 TLDSADD
+2925 
-2932 SGTAND
+2932 
-2938 NKTNVKTPGF
+2938 
-2948 IIGGIDSDVT
+2948 
-2958 QVVVQVMRDGHS
+2958 
-2970 EEVELTQTNGQ
+2970 
-2981 WRFVP
+2981 
-2986 GSAWTDGDYTLTVT
+2986 
-3000 VKDEAGNIRH
+3000 
-3010 SAPLTV
+3010 
-3016 TIDTQITIDHIELVN
+3016 
-3031 DSGIPDDNLTNNV
+3031 
-3044 RPHFQVTVPTD
+3044 
-3055 VNVVRLSIDGGK
+3055 
-3067 TWFNATQSATPGVW
+3067 TPGVW

-3096 TVEATDKAGNKT
+3096 TVEATDKAGNQT
-3108 TQQLDFIIDTLLSE
+3108 TQKLDFIIDTMLSE
-3122 PTIVLDNTDDSG
+3122 PTIVLDSTDDSG
-3134 TKGDNLTNVNKPT
+3134 TKGDNLTNANKPT
-3147 FLLGNIDAD
+3147 FILGNIDAD

-3274 QGTAGIW
+3274 QGTAGTW

-3348 TIGNIDADAH
+3348 TIGNIDSDAQ

-3412 PLVVTVDTQT
+3412 PLIVTVDTQT

-3472 TQGIEGVWGYTWPTD
+3472 AQGIEGVWGYTWPTD

-3584 PPAPWGDGDYTL
+3584 PPAPWGDGDYT
-3596 TVTVEDRAGNTRPS
+3596 
-3610 TPLTVTVDTQIAIDR
+3610 LTVTVDTQIAIDR

-4504 TIDTIVSDPS
+4504 TIDTIFSDPS

-4559 YSVTANGNNLWEFQV
+4559 YPVTANGNNLWEFQV

-5266 NTEVSKDY
+5266 NTEVSKNY

-5420 IFIDGVLVDTITVTD
+5420 IFIDGVLVDTIMVTD

-5468 TLNFTIDTFNTTPVA
+5468 TLNFTIDTLNTTPVA

-5528 GLNVGEVWVNEKGH
+5528 GLNVGEVWVNDKGH

-5574 YSIWVDTHIKVFTSE
+5574 YSIWVDTHIQVFTSE
-5589 LDDNKSSSKTEWW
+5589 LDDNKSSSKTDWW
-5602 SNSDLITMR
+5602 SNSSTITMR
-5611 GTGEIGATVSLI
+5611 GMGEIGATVSLI

-5631 AVVAATGRWELS
+5631 AVVAANGQWELS
-5643 TDKLPEGTYDISLV
+5643 TDQLPEGKYDITLS
-5657 IEDSAGNRWEDV
+5657 IEDNAGNRKEEV
-5669 REIFIDRTPPNA
+5669 HEIFIDRTPPNA

-5708 TDSEGNTYTL
+5708 TDSNGNTYTL

-5817 WFFTPGTPLADG
+5817 WFFTPGTPLTDG

-5989 NAESATHLRTEPS
+5989 NAESATHLRTVPS
-6002 AAEESVVKVT
+6002 AAEESVVKET

-6043 NIVNVSIMFEGE
+6043 NIVNVSVMFEGE

-6103 SSADIVNAMNVRGK
+6103 SSADIVNAMNARGK

>member
-417 NKNETTDSIITDTIA
+417 NKNETTDSIITDTIP

-538 ETTNDSGIVGDNVTN
+538 ETTDDSGIVGDNVTN

-598 VEGINNLT
+598 VEGVNNLT

-627 IAPVPPTVSLED
+627 VAPVPPTVSLED
-639 YVVLP
+639 FVVLP

-1036 ISDDN
+1036 IADDN

-1105 IAGNKANSAIFD
+1105 IAGNKANSAVFD

-1384 WTFTPPT
+1384 WSFTPT
-1391 SWADGDYTL
+1391 GAWADGDYTL

-1481 GVWDYI
+1481 GAWDYI

-1501 EATDEAGNKA
+1501 EATDKAGNKT
-1511 TQTLDFTIDT
+1511 TQELDFTIDT

-1699 MVEAS
+1699 MVEAT

-1711 TQKLDFTIDTILSEP
+1711 TQKLDFIIDTLLSEP

-2016 VTIDTQITIDHI
+2016 VTIDTQIAIDHI
-2028 ELVNDSGIPDDN
+2028 ELVNDSGIPN
-2040 LTNNVRP
+2040 
-2047 HFQVTVP
+2047 
-2054 TDVNVVRLSIDGGKT
+2054 
-2069 WFNATQSATPGVWDY
+2069 
-2084 TWLADV
+2084 
-2090 GEGKHTLTVE
+2090 
-2100 ATDKAGNKTT
+2100 
-2110 QQLDFIIDT
+2110 
-2119 LLSEPTIVLDNTDDS
+2119 
-2134 GTKGD
+2134 
-2139 HLTNVNK
+2139 
-2146 PTFLLGNIDAD
+2146 
-2157 ARYVT
+2157 
-2162 VEVQHGGTKEVLT
+2162 
-2175 ATKDATGNWSVTPT
+2175 
-2189 GTWAD
+2189 
-2194 GDYTLTVRVED
+2194 
-2205 EAGNEKHS
+2205 
-2213 ASLTVTVDTQIT
+2213 
-2225 IDVIELVNDNGIPG
+2225 
-2239 DNMTNDAHPQFR
+2239 
-2251 VTVPGDVNEV
+2251 
-2261 SLSIDGGVTWVK
+2261 
-2273 ATQSA
+2273 
-2278 TPGVWN
+2278 
-2284 YTWPGTVPDGDYTL
+2284 
-2298 NVKATDNAGNTV
+2298 
-2310 TETLHFTIDTTLS
+2310 
-2323 TPVIV
+2323 
-2328 LDSADDSGVH
+2328 
-2338 GDNMTN
+2338 
-2344 HTQPTFALQHIDDDA
+2344 
-2359 VRVTVSVEHGGV
+2359 
-2371 TTTFDATKDA
+2371 
-2381 GGWTFTPTGAWADG
+2381 
-2395 DYTLSVSVEDKAGN
+2395 
-2409 TSHSASL
+2409 
-2416 TVTVDTQIAINNIEL
+2416 
-2431 VNDSGIPD
+2431 
-2439 DNLTNNVRPHFQVTV
+2439 
-2454 PTDVNVVRLSID
+2454 
-2466 GGKTWFNATQSAT
+2466 
-2479 PGVWDYIW
+2479 
-2487 PDDVADGGYT
+2487 
-2497 LTVEA
+2497 
-2502 TDEAGNKATQTLD
+2502 
-2515 FTIDT
+2515 
-2520 TLSVPTLSLDSADDS
+2520 
-2535 GIAGDNITNVKTP
+2535 
-2548 GFTLNN
+2548 
-2554 IDTDVSRVIVEVMHN
+2554 
-2569 GIKQEVPLVQTGGQW
+2569 
-2584 RFAPTSDWADG
+2584 
-2595 DYILTVKVE
+2595 
-2604 DRAGNVKQSAPL
+2604 
-2616 TVTVDTHIA
+2616 
-2625 IDRIELVNDSGIP
+2625 
-2638 GDNLTNEARPHFQV
+2638 
-2652 TVPADV
+2652 
-2658 NGVRLSID
+2658 
-2666 GGKTWFD
+2666 
-2673 ATQSATSGVWDYTWL
+2673 
-2688 TNVANGPHTL
+2688 
-2698 MVEASDKAGNKTTQK
+2698 
-2713 LDFTID
+2713 
-2719 TILSEPTITLD
+2719 
-2730 SADDSAAGDNITNV
+2730 
-2744 KMPGFTLG
+2744 
-2752 NIDADVT
+2752 
-2759 KVVVTVAHDGKN
+2759 
-2771 QQIELIK
+2771 
-2778 NGGVWRFTP
+2778 
-2787 GAAWTDG
+2787 
-2794 DYTLTVKVEDK
+2794 
-2805 AGNTNYS
+2805 
-2812 APLTVTIDTQTSI
+2812 
-2825 DRIELLN
+2825 
-2832 DTGIVGDNLTNE
+2832 
-2844 ARPQFHI
+2844 
-2851 TVPTDVNSVQLSLDG
+2851 
-2866 GINWVNATLT
+2866 
-2876 SDGVW
+2876 
-2881 EYIWPTD
+2881 
-2888 LVENTYTLTV
+2888 
-2898 KATDV
+2898 
-2903 AGNTATET
+2903 
-2911 LNFIID
+2911 
-2917 TTLSTPTI
+2917 
-2925 TLDSADD
+2925 
-2932 SGTAND
+2932 
-2938 NKTNVKTPGF
+2938 
-2948 IIGGIDSDVT
+2948 
-2958 QVVVQVMRDGHS
+2958 
-2970 EEVELTQTNGQ
+2970 
-2981 WRFVP
+2981 
-2986 GSAWTDGDYTLTVT
+2986 
-3000 VKDEAGNIRH
+3000 
-3010 SAPLTV
+3010 
-3016 TIDTQITIDHIELVN
+3016 
-3031 DSGIPDDNLTNNV
+3031 DNLTNNV

-3156 ARYVTVEVQHGGTKE
+3156 ARYVTVEVQHGGTKEVLTATKDATGNWSVTPTGTWADGDYTLTVRVEDEAGNEKHSASLTVTVDTQITIDAIELVNDNGIPGDNMTNDAHPQFRVTVPGDVNEVSLSIDGGVTWVKATQSATPGVWNYTWPGTVPDGDYTLNVKATDNAGNTVTETLHFTIDTTLSVPVIVLNSADDTGVQGDNMTNSTQPTFALQHIDDDAVRVTVSVEHGGVTTTFDATKGVGGWSFTPTGAWADGDYTLSVSVEDKAGNTSHSASLTVTVDTQIAINNIELVNDSGIPDDNLTNNVRPHFQVKVPTDVNEVRLSIDGGKTWFNATQSATPGVWDYTWLADVGEGKHTLTVEATDKAGNQTTQKLDFIIDTMLSEPTIVLDSTDDSGTKGDNLTNANKPTFILGNIDADARYVTVEVQYGGTKE

-3314 TIDTRLSTPTIAMDS
+3314 TIDTRLSTPTITMDS

-3348 TIGNIDADAH
+3348 TIGNIDSDAQ

-3412 PLVVTVDTQT
+3412 PLIVTVDTQT

-3472 TQGIEGVWGYTWPTD
+3472 AQGIEGVWGYTWPTD

-3610 TPLTVTVDTQIAIDR
+3610 TPLTVTVDTQIAIDH

-3715 DITLLTP
+3715 DITLMTP

-3848 VFDIHQVDS
+3848 VFDIRQVDS

-4559 YSVTANGNNLWEFQV
+4559 YPVTANGNNLWEFQV

-4824 DFTTNNKTPTLIGS
+4824 DFTTNNKTPTLVGN
-4838 TLPNTIVSI
+4838 TLPNAIVSI

-4970 YELTF
+4970 YVLTF

-5035 LTIRN
+5035 LTIRS

-5084 EILIEHDTQ
+5084 DILIEHDTQ

-5401 TSQTRPTFSIFGE
+5401 TSQTRPTFSISGE

-5574 YSIWVDTHIKVFTSE
+5574 YSIWVDTHIQVFTSE
-5589 LDDNKSSSKTEWW
+5589 LDDNKLSSKTDWW
-5602 SNSDLITMR
+5602 SNSSTITMR
-5611 GTGEIGATVSLI
+5611 GMGEIGATVSLI

-5631 AVVAATGRWELS
+5631 AVVAANGQWELS
-5643 TDKLPEGTYDISLV
+5643 TDQLPEGKYDITLS
-5657 IEDSAGNRWEDV
+5657 IEDNAGNRKEEV
-5669 REIFIDRTPPNA
+5669 HEIFIDRTPPNA

-5708 TDSEGNTYTL
+5708 TDSNGNTYTL

-5750 DDVPLDIMKE
+5750 DDVSLDIMKE

-5860 PEIALAAGEDNGA
+5860 PEIALAAGEDNGV

-5908 TDIYQATQGADGW
+5908 TDTYQATQGADGW

-5926 AAWNDGNYTLSVTVV
+5926 AAWNDGTYTLSVTVV

-5989 NAESATHLRTEPS
+5989 NAESATHLRTVPS
-6002 AAEESVVKVT
+6002 AAEESVVKET

-6043 NIVNVSIMFEGE
+6043 NIVNVSVMFEGE

-6086 DKDNDFLIKE
+6086 DKDDAFLIKE

-6103 SSADIVNAMNVRGK
+6103 SSADIVNAMNARGK

>member
-42 PRGSVIIVNG
+42 PHGSVIIVNG

-119 KQLDDAE
+119 KQLDEAE

-318 ADGSGSA
+318 ADGSGST

-443 SDSGIKNDNITNS
+443 SDSGIKNDSITNS

-538 ETTNDSGIVGDNVTN
+538 ETTDDSGIVGDNVTN

-598 VEGINNLT
+598 VEGVNNLT

-627 IAPVPPTVSLED
+627 VAPVPPTVSLED
-639 YVVLP
+639 FVVLP
-644 NGIILS
+644 NGVILS

-1064 WDAMSDTQ
+1064 WDAASDTQ

-1105 IAGNKANSAIFD
+1105 IAGNKANSAVFD

-1183 GSWLFIPGN
+1183 GSWLFTPGN
-1192 TWADGSYTLTVKVE
+1192 TWTDGSYTLTVKVE

-1258 DVNEVRLSIDG
+1258 DANEVRLSIDG

-1322 LSVPVIVLDSA
+1322 LSVPVIVLNSA
-1333 DDTGIQGDNM
+1333 DDTGVQGDNM

-1376 DATKGTGG
+1376 DATKGVGG
-1384 WTFTPPT
+1384 WSFTPT
-1391 SWADGDYTL
+1391 GAWADGDYTL

-1437 IPDDNLT
+1437 IPNDNLT

-1476 QSATP
+1476 QNATP

-1501 EATDEAGNKA
+1501 EATDEAGNKT

-1563 IVEVMHNG
+1563 TVEVMHNG

-1711 TQKLDFTIDTILSEP
+1711 TQKLDFIIDTMLSEP

-2016 VTIDTQITIDHI
+2016 VTIDTQIAIDHI
-2028 ELVNDSGIPDDN
+2028 ELVNDSGIPNDN

-2119 LLSEPTIVLDNTDDS
+2119 MLSEPTIVLDNTDDS

-2139 HLTNVNK
+2139 NLTNVNK

-2225 IDVIELVNDNGIPG
+2225 IDAIELVNDNGIPG

-2328 LDSADDSGVH
+2328 LDSADDTGIQ

-2344 HTQPTFALQHIDDDA
+2344 RTQPTFNLQHIDDDA

-2371 TTTFDATKDA
+2371 TTTFDATKGV
-2381 GGWTFTPTGAWADG
+2381 GGWTFTPPTSWGAG

-2439 DNLTNNVRPHFQVTV
+2439 DNLTNNVRPHFQVKV
-2454 PTDVNVVRLSID
+2454 PTDVN
-2466 GGKTWFNATQSAT
+2466 
-2479 PGVWDYIW
+2479 
-2487 PDDVADGGYT
+2487 
-2497 LTVEA
+2497 E
-2502 TDEAGNKATQTLD
+2502 
-2515 FTIDT
+2515 
-2520 TLSVPTLSLDSADDS
+2520 
-2535 GIAGDNITNVKTP
+2535 
-2548 GFTLNN
+2548 
-2554 IDTDVSRVIVEVMHN
+2554 
-2569 GIKQEVPLVQTGGQW
+2569 
-2584 RFAPTSDWADG
+2584 
-2595 DYILTVKVE
+2595 
-2604 DRAGNVKQSAPL
+2604 
-2616 TVTVDTHIA
+2616 
-2625 IDRIELVNDSGIP
+2625 
-2638 GDNLTNEARPHFQV
+2638 
-2652 TVPADV
+2652 
-2658 NGVRLSID
+2658 
-2666 GGKTWFD
+2666 
-2673 ATQSATSGVWDYTWL
+2673 
-2688 TNVANGPHTL
+2688 
-2698 MVEASDKAGNKTTQK
+2698 
-2713 LDFTID
+2713 
-2719 TILSEPTITLD
+2719 
-2730 SADDSAAGDNITNV
+2730 
-2744 KMPGFTLG
+2744 
-2752 NIDADVT
+2752 
-2759 KVVVTVAHDGKN
+2759 
-2771 QQIELIK
+2771 
-2778 NGGVWRFTP
+2778 
-2787 GAAWTDG
+2787 
-2794 DYTLTVKVEDK
+2794 
-2805 AGNTNYS
+2805 
-2812 APLTVTIDTQTSI
+2812 
-2825 DRIELLN
+2825 
-2832 DTGIVGDNLTNE
+2832 
-2844 ARPQFHI
+2844 
-2851 TVPTDVNSVQLSLDG
+2851 
-2866 GINWVNATLT
+2866 
-2876 SDGVW
+2876 
-2881 EYIWPTD
+2881 
-2888 LVENTYTLTV
+2888 
-2898 KATDV
+2898 
-2903 AGNTATET
+2903 
-2911 LNFIID
+2911 
-2917 TTLSTPTI
+2917 
-2925 TLDSADD
+2925 
-2932 SGTAND
+2932 
-2938 NKTNVKTPGF
+2938 
-2948 IIGGIDSDVT
+2948 
-2958 QVVVQVMRDGHS
+2958 
-2970 EEVELTQTNGQ
+2970 
-2981 WRFVP
+2981 
-2986 GSAWTDGDYTLTVT
+2986 
-3000 VKDEAGNIRH
+3000 
-3010 SAPLTV
+3010 
-3016 TIDTQITIDHIELVN
+3016 
-3031 DSGIPDDNLTNNV
+3031 
-3044 RPHFQVTVPTD
+3044 
-3055 VNVVRLSIDGGK
+3055 VRLSIDGGK

-3096 TVEATDKAGNKT
+3096 TVEATDKAGNQT
-3108 TQQLDFIIDTLLSE
+3108 TQKLDFIIDTMLSE
-3122 PTIVLDNTDDSG
+3122 PTIVLDSTDDSG
-3134 TKGDNLTNVNKPT
+3134 TKGDNLTNANKPT
-3147 FLLGNIDAD
+3147 FILGNIDAD

-3196 TLTVRVEDDAGNV
+3196 TLTVRVEDEAGNV

-3314 TIDTRLSTPTIAMDS
+3314 TIDTRLSTPTITMDS

-3348 TIGNIDADAH
+3348 TIGNIDSDAQ

-3412 PLVVTVDTQT
+3412 PLIVTVDTQT

-3472 TQGIEGVWGYTWPTD
+3472 AQGIEGVWGYTWPTD

-3610 TPLTVTVDTQIAIDR
+3610 TPLTVTVDTQIAIDH

-3638 VTKHVRPQF
+3638 ITKHVRPQF

-3690 GQHTLTVEVTDG
+3690 GQHTLIVEVTDG
-3702 AGNKMTETLNFTI
+3702 AGNKMTGTLDFTI

-3848 VFDIHQVDS
+3848 VFDIRQVDS

-3914 PFEVRIDTTT
+3914 PLEVRIDTTT

-3949 FRIDVPGDVVQVRV
+3949 FRIDVPGDVIQVRV

-4180 FNVGSALPDGQHT
+4180 FNVGSALPDGKHT

-4301 NTKTSAELR
+4301 NTKTSAELQ

-4534 TTPRFVIGNVPADID
+4534 TKPRFVIGNVPADID

-4559 YSVTANGNNLWEFQV
+4559 YPVTANGNNLWEFQV

-4620 TGNSNSDNLTNKQ
+4620 TGSSNSDNLTNKQ

-4651 VDDKSGREVLKQ
+4651 VDDKSGREVLKH

-4719 DPSIDDQHEATS
+4719 DPSIDDQYEATS
-4731 LRPEFKGFAEA
+4731 LRPEFKGLAEA

-4824 DFTTNNKTPTLIGS
+4824 DFTTNNKTPTLVGN
-4838 TLPNTIVSI
+4838 TLPNAIVSI

-4970 YELTF
+4970 YVLTF

-5084 EILIEHDTQ
+5084 DILIEHDTQ

-5293 NSGSLDDLITNHNK
+5293 NSGSLDDLITSHNK

-5376 DTSTFIDNPAMVA
+5376 DTSTFIDNPVMMA

-5401 TSQTRPTFSIFGE
+5401 TSQTRPAFSIYGE

-5468 TLNFTIDTFNTTPVA
+5468 TLNFTIDTLNTTPVA

-5528 GLNVGEVWVNEKGH
+5528 GLNVGEVWVNDKGH

-5574 YSIWVDTHIKVFTSE
+5574 YSIWVDTHIQVFTSE
-5589 LDDNKSSSKTEWW
+5589 LDDNKSSSKTDWW
-5602 SNSDLITMR
+5602 SNSSTITMR
-5611 GTGEIGATVSLI
+5611 GMGEIGATVSLI

-5631 AVVAATGRWELS
+5631 AVVAANGQWELS
-5643 TDKLPEGTYDISLV
+5643 TDQLPEGKYDITLS
-5657 IEDSAGNRWEDV
+5657 IEDNAGNRKEEV
-5669 REIFIDRTPPNA
+5669 HEIFIDRTPPNA

-5708 TDSEGNTYTL
+5708 TDSNGNTYTL

-5760 VPVISLSPDS
+5760 TPVISLSPDS

-5778 ITRDKQPTFIIGN
+5778 ITRDNQPTFIIGN

-5860 PEIALAAGEDNGA
+5860 PEIALAAGEGNGA
-5873 SDSDNVTN
+5873 SDSDNVTNHN

-5926 AAWNDGNYTLSVTVV
+5926 AAWNDGTYTLSVTVV
-5941 DRAGNSQQSASLA
+5941 DRAGNSLQSASLE

-5975 ATATAVTPPESETV
+5975 ATPTAVTPPESETV
-5989 NAESATHLRTEPS
+5989 NAESATHLRTVPS
-6002 AAEESVVKVT
+6002 AAEESVVKET

-6043 NIVNVSIMFEGE
+6043 NIVNVSVMFEGE

-6071 LSLEDGEYTMDVKFI
+6071 LSLEDGEYTMDVKFL
-6086 DKDNDFLIKE
+6086 DKDDDFLIKE

-6103 SSADIVNAMNVRGK
+6103 SSADIVNAMNARGK

-6132 HNNNGAID
+6132 HNNNGAIE

>member
-2119 LLSEPTIVLDNTDDS
+2119 LLSEPTIVLDSTDDS

-2416 TVTVDTQIAINNIEL
+2416 TVTVDTQIAINN
-2431 VNDSGIPD
+2431 
-2439 DNLTNNVRPHFQVTV
+2439 
-2454 PTDVNVVRLSID
+2454 
-2466 GGKTWFNATQSAT
+2466 
-2479 PGVWDYIW
+2479 
-2487 PDDVADGGYT
+2487 
-2497 LTVEA
+2497 
-2502 TDEAGNKATQTLD
+2502 
-2515 FTIDT
+2515 
-2520 TLSVPTLSLDSADDS
+2520 
-2535 GIAGDNITNVKTP
+2535 
-2548 GFTLNN
+2548 
-2554 IDTDVSRVIVEVMHN
+2554 
-2569 GIKQEVPLVQTGGQW
+2569 
-2584 RFAPTSDWADG
+2584 
-2595 DYILTVKVE
+2595 
-2604 DRAGNVKQSAPL
+2604 
-2616 TVTVDTHIA
+2616 
-2625 IDRIELVNDSGIP
+2625 
-2638 GDNLTNEARPHFQV
+2638 
-2652 TVPADV
+2652 
-2658 NGVRLSID
+2658 
-2666 GGKTWFD
+2666 
-2673 ATQSATSGVWDYTWL
+2673 
-2688 TNVANGPHTL
+2688 
-2698 MVEASDKAGNKTTQK
+2698 
-2713 LDFTID
+2713 
-2719 TILSEPTITLD
+2719 
-2730 SADDSAAGDNITNV
+2730 
-2744 KMPGFTLG
+2744 
-2752 NIDADVT
+2752 
-2759 KVVVTVAHDGKN
+2759 
-2771 QQIELIK
+2771 
-2778 NGGVWRFTP
+2778 
-2787 GAAWTDG
+2787 
-2794 DYTLTVKVEDK
+2794 
-2805 AGNTNYS
+2805 
-2812 APLTVTIDTQTSI
+2812 
-2825 DRIELLN
+2825 
-2832 DTGIVGDNLTNE
+2832 
-2844 ARPQFHI
+2844 
-2851 TVPTDVNSVQLSLDG
+2851 
-2866 GINWVNATLT
+2866 
-2876 SDGVW
+2876 
-2881 EYIWPTD
+2881 
-2888 LVENTYTLTV
+2888 
-2898 KATDV
+2898 
-2903 AGNTATET
+2903 
-2911 LNFIID
+2911 
-2917 TTLSTPTI
+2917 
-2925 TLDSADD
+2925 
-2932 SGTAND
+2932 
-2938 NKTNVKTPGF
+2938 
-2948 IIGGIDSDVT
+2948 
-2958 QVVVQVMRDGHS
+2958 
-2970 EEVELTQTNGQ
+2970 
-2981 WRFVP
+2981 
-2986 GSAWTDGDYTLTVT
+2986 
-3000 VKDEAGNIRH
+3000 
-3010 SAPLTV
+3010 
-3016 TIDTQITIDHIELVN
+3016 IELVN

-3453 ADVNS
+3453 ADMNS

-4272 TGGNLTFTPD
+4272 TGENLTFTPD

-4559 YSVTANGNNLWEFQV
+4559 YPVTANGNNLWEFQV

>member
-627 IAPVPPTVSLED
+627 VAPVPPTVSLED
-639 YVVLP
+639 FVVLP

-1036 ISDDN
+1036 VSDDN

-1064 WDAMSDTQ
+1064 WDAASDTQ

-1105 IAGNKANSAIFD
+1105 IAGNKANSAVFD

-1384 WTFTPPT
+1384 WSFTPT
-1391 SWADGDYTL
+1391 GAWADGDYTL

-1437 IPDDNLT
+1437 IPNDNLT

-1481 GVWDYI
+1481 GAWDYI

-1501 EATDEAGNKA
+1501 EATDKAGNKT
-1511 TQTLDFTIDT
+1511 TQELDFTIDT

-1636 GIPGDNLTNE
+1636 GIPDDNLTNE

-1885 WPTDLVENTY
+1885 WPTDLIENTY

-2016 VTIDTQITIDHI
+2016 VTIDTQI
-2028 ELVNDSGIPDDN
+2028 
-2040 LTNNVRP
+2040 
-2047 HFQVTVP
+2047 
-2054 TDVNVVRLSIDGGKT
+2054 
-2069 WFNATQSATPGVWDY
+2069 A
-2084 TWLADV
+2084 
-2090 GEGKHTLTVE
+2090 
-2100 ATDKAGNKTT
+2100 
-2110 QQLDFIIDT
+2110 
-2119 LLSEPTIVLDNTDDS
+2119 
-2134 GTKGD
+2134 
-2139 HLTNVNK
+2139 
-2146 PTFLLGNIDAD
+2146 
-2157 ARYVT
+2157 
-2162 VEVQHGGTKEVLT
+2162 
-2175 ATKDATGNWSVTPT
+2175 
-2189 GTWAD
+2189 
-2194 GDYTLTVRVED
+2194 
-2205 EAGNEKHS
+2205 
-2213 ASLTVTVDTQIT
+2213 
-2225 IDVIELVNDNGIPG
+2225 
-2239 DNMTNDAHPQFR
+2239 
-2251 VTVPGDVNEV
+2251 
-2261 SLSIDGGVTWVK
+2261 
-2273 ATQSA
+2273 
-2278 TPGVWN
+2278 
-2284 YTWPGTVPDGDYTL
+2284 
-2298 NVKATDNAGNTV
+2298 
-2310 TETLHFTIDTTLS
+2310 
-2323 TPVIV
+2323 
-2328 LDSADDSGVH
+2328 
-2338 GDNMTN
+2338 
-2344 HTQPTFALQHIDDDA
+2344 
-2359 VRVTVSVEHGGV
+2359 
-2371 TTTFDATKDA
+2371 
-2381 GGWTFTPTGAWADG
+2381 
-2395 DYTLSVSVEDKAGN
+2395 
-2409 TSHSASL
+2409 
-2416 TVTVDTQIAINNIEL
+2416 
-2431 VNDSGIPD
+2431 
-2439 DNLTNNVRPHFQVTV
+2439 
-2454 PTDVNVVRLSID
+2454 
-2466 GGKTWFNATQSAT
+2466 
-2479 PGVWDYIW
+2479 
-2487 PDDVADGGYT
+2487 
-2497 LTVEA
+2497 
-2502 TDEAGNKATQTLD
+2502 
-2515 FTIDT
+2515 
-2520 TLSVPTLSLDSADDS
+2520 
-2535 GIAGDNITNVKTP
+2535 
-2548 GFTLNN
+2548 
-2554 IDTDVSRVIVEVMHN
+2554 
-2569 GIKQEVPLVQTGGQW
+2569 
-2584 RFAPTSDWADG
+2584 
-2595 DYILTVKVE
+2595 
-2604 DRAGNVKQSAPL
+2604 
-2616 TVTVDTHIA
+2616 
-2625 IDRIELVNDSGIP
+2625 
-2638 GDNLTNEARPHFQV
+2638 
-2652 TVPADV
+2652 
-2658 NGVRLSID
+2658 
-2666 GGKTWFD
+2666 
-2673 ATQSATSGVWDYTWL
+2673 
-2688 TNVANGPHTL
+2688 
-2698 MVEASDKAGNKTTQK
+2698 
-2713 LDFTID
+2713 
-2719 TILSEPTITLD
+2719 
-2730 SADDSAAGDNITNV
+2730 
-2744 KMPGFTLG
+2744 
-2752 NIDADVT
+2752 
-2759 KVVVTVAHDGKN
+2759 
-2771 QQIELIK
+2771 
-2778 NGGVWRFTP
+2778 
-2787 GAAWTDG
+2787 
-2794 DYTLTVKVEDK
+2794 
-2805 AGNTNYS
+2805 
-2812 APLTVTIDTQTSI
+2812 
-2825 DRIELLN
+2825 
-2832 DTGIVGDNLTNE
+2832 
-2844 ARPQFHI
+2844 
-2851 TVPTDVNSVQLSLDG
+2851 
-2866 GINWVNATLT
+2866 
-2876 SDGVW
+2876 
-2881 EYIWPTD
+2881 
-2888 LVENTYTLTV
+2888 
-2898 KATDV
+2898 
-2903 AGNTATET
+2903 
-2911 LNFIID
+2911 
-2917 TTLSTPTI
+2917 
-2925 TLDSADD
+2925 
-2932 SGTAND
+2932 
-2938 NKTNVKTPGF
+2938 
-2948 IIGGIDSDVT
+2948 
-2958 QVVVQVMRDGHS
+2958 
-2970 EEVELTQTNGQ
+2970 
-2981 WRFVP
+2981 
-2986 GSAWTDGDYTLTVT
+2986 
-3000 VKDEAGNIRH
+3000 
-3010 SAPLTV
+3010 
-3016 TIDTQITIDHIELVN
+3016 IDHIELVN

-3156 ARYVTVEVQHGGTKE
+3156 ARYVTVEVQHGGTKEVLTATKDATGNWSVTPTGTWADGDYTLTVRVEDEAGNEKHSASLTVTVDTQITIDAIELVNDNGIPGDNMTNDAHPQFRVTVPGDVNEVSLSIDGGVTWVKATQSATPGVWNYTWPGTVPDGDYTLNVKATDNAGNTVTETLHFTIDTTLSVPVIVLNSADDTGAQGDNMTNSTQPTFALQHIDDDAVRVTVSVEHGGVTTTFDATKGVGGWSFTPTGAWADGDYTLSVSVEDKAGNTSHSASLTVTVDTQIAINNIELVNDSGIPDDNLTNNVRPHFQVKVPTDVNEVRLSIDGGKTWFNATQSATPGVWDYTWLADVGEGKHTLTVEATDKAGNQTTQKLDFIIDTMLSEPTIVLDSTDDSGTKGDNLTNANKPTFILGNIDADARYVTVEVQYGGTKE

-3314 TIDTRLSTPTIAMDS
+3314 TIDTRLSTPTITMDS

-3348 TIGNIDADAH
+3348 TIGNIDSDAQ

-3412 PLVVTVDTQT
+3412 PLIVTVDTQT

-3472 TQGIEGVWGYTWPTD
+3472 AQGIEGVWGYTWPTD

-3610 TPLTVTVDTQIAIDR
+3610 TPLTVTVDTQIAIDH

-3715 DITLLTP
+3715 DITLMTP

-3848 VFDIHQVDS
+3848 VFDIRQVDS

-4301 NTKTSAELR
+4301 NTKTSAELK

-4534 TTPRFVIGNVPADID
+4534 TKPRFVIGNVPADID

-4559 YSVTANGNNLWEFQV
+4559 YPVTANGNNLWEFQV

-4824 DFTTNNKTPTLIGS
+4824 DFTTNNKTPTLVGN
-4838 TLPNTIVSI
+4838 TLPNAIVSI

-4970 YELTF
+4970 YVLTF

-5035 LTIRN
+5035 LTIRS

-5084 EILIEHDTQ
+5084 DILIEHDTQ

-5401 TSQTRPTFSIFGE
+5401 TSQTRPTFSISGE

-5468 TLNFTIDTFNTTPVA
+5468 TLNFTIDTLNTTPVA

-5574 YSIWVDTHIKVFTSE
+5574 YSIWVDTHIQVFTSE
-5589 LDDNKSSSKTEWW
+5589 LDDNKSSSKTDWW
-5602 SNSDLITMR
+5602 SNSSTITMR
-5611 GTGEIGATVSLI
+5611 GMGEIGATVSLI

-5631 AVVAATGRWELS
+5631 AVVAANGQWELS
-5643 TDKLPEGTYDISLV
+5643 TDQLPEGKYDITLS
-5657 IEDSAGNRWEDV
+5657 IEDNAGNRKEEV
-5669 REIFIDRTPPNA
+5669 HEIFIDRTPPNA

-5708 TDSEGNTYTL
+5708 TDSNGNIYTL

-5750 DDVPLDIMKE
+5750 DDVSLDIMKE

-5860 PEIALAAGEDNGA
+5860 PEIALAAGEDNGV

-5908 TDIYQATQGADGW
+5908 TDTYQATQGADGW

-5926 AAWNDGNYTLSVTVV
+5926 AAWNDGTYTLSVTVV

-5975 ATATAVTPPESETV
+5975 ATPTAVTPLESETV
-5989 NAESATHLRTEPS
+5989 NAESDTHLRTVPS
-6002 AAEESVVKVT
+6002 AAEESVVKET

-6043 NIVNVSIMFEGE
+6043 NIVNVSVMFEGE

-6103 SSADIVNAMNVRGK
+6103 SSADIVNAMNARGK
-6117 TEDDINDSPSTSSVG
+6117 AEDDINDSPSTSSVG

>member
-42 PRGSVIIVNG
+42 PHGSVIIVNG

-538 ETTNDSGIVGDNVTN
+538 ETTDDSGIVGDNVTN

-598 VEGINNLT
+598 VEGVNNLT

-627 IAPVPPTVSLED
+627 VAPVPPTVSLED
-639 YVVLP
+639 FVVLP

-1036 ISDDN
+1036 IADDN

-1105 IAGNKANSAIFD
+1105 IAGNKANSAVFD

-1384 WTFTPPT
+1384 WSFTPT
-1391 SWADGDYTL
+1391 GAWADGDYTL

-1437 IPDDNLT
+1437 IPNDNLT

-1481 GVWDYI
+1481 GAWDYI

-1501 EATDEAGNKA
+1501 EATDKAGNKT
-1511 TQTLDFTIDT
+1511 TQELDFTIDT

-2119 LLSEPTIVLDNTDDS
+2119 LLSEPTIVLDSTDDS

-2139 HLTNVNK
+2139 NLTNVNK

-2323 TPVIV
+2323 VPVIV
-2328 LDSADDSGVH
+2328 LNSADDTGVQ

-2344 HTQPTFALQHIDDDA
+2344 STQPTFALQHIDDDA

-2371 TTTFDATKDA
+2371 TTTFDATKGV
-2381 GGWTFTPTGAWADG
+2381 GGWSFTPTGAWADG

-2439 DNLTNNVRPHFQVTV
+2439 DNLTNNVRPHFQVKV
-2454 PTDVNVVRLSID
+2454 PTDVN
-2466 GGKTWFNATQSAT
+2466 
-2479 PGVWDYIW
+2479 
-2487 PDDVADGGYT
+2487 
-2497 LTVEA
+2497 E
-2502 TDEAGNKATQTLD
+2502 
-2515 FTIDT
+2515 
-2520 TLSVPTLSLDSADDS
+2520 
-2535 GIAGDNITNVKTP
+2535 
-2548 GFTLNN
+2548 
-2554 IDTDVSRVIVEVMHN
+2554 
-2569 GIKQEVPLVQTGGQW
+2569 
-2584 RFAPTSDWADG
+2584 
-2595 DYILTVKVE
+2595 
-2604 DRAGNVKQSAPL
+2604 
-2616 TVTVDTHIA
+2616 
-2625 IDRIELVNDSGIP
+2625 
-2638 GDNLTNEARPHFQV
+2638 
-2652 TVPADV
+2652 
-2658 NGVRLSID
+2658 
-2666 GGKTWFD
+2666 
-2673 ATQSATSGVWDYTWL
+2673 
-2688 TNVANGPHTL
+2688 
-2698 MVEASDKAGNKTTQK
+2698 
-2713 LDFTID
+2713 
-2719 TILSEPTITLD
+2719 
-2730 SADDSAAGDNITNV
+2730 
-2744 KMPGFTLG
+2744 
-2752 NIDADVT
+2752 
-2759 KVVVTVAHDGKN
+2759 
-2771 QQIELIK
+2771 
-2778 NGGVWRFTP
+2778 
-2787 GAAWTDG
+2787 
-2794 DYTLTVKVEDK
+2794 
-2805 AGNTNYS
+2805 
-2812 APLTVTIDTQTSI
+2812 
-2825 DRIELLN
+2825 
-2832 DTGIVGDNLTNE
+2832 
-2844 ARPQFHI
+2844 
-2851 TVPTDVNSVQLSLDG
+2851 
-2866 GINWVNATLT
+2866 
-2876 SDGVW
+2876 
-2881 EYIWPTD
+2881 
-2888 LVENTYTLTV
+2888 
-2898 KATDV
+2898 
-2903 AGNTATET
+2903 
-2911 LNFIID
+2911 
-2917 TTLSTPTI
+2917 
-2925 TLDSADD
+2925 
-2932 SGTAND
+2932 
-2938 NKTNVKTPGF
+2938 
-2948 IIGGIDSDVT
+2948 
-2958 QVVVQVMRDGHS
+2958 
-2970 EEVELTQTNGQ
+2970 
-2981 WRFVP
+2981 
-2986 GSAWTDGDYTLTVT
+2986 
-3000 VKDEAGNIRH
+3000 
-3010 SAPLTV
+3010 
-3016 TIDTQITIDHIELVN
+3016 
-3031 DSGIPDDNLTNNV
+3031 
-3044 RPHFQVTVPTD
+3044 
-3055 VNVVRLSIDGGK
+3055 VRLSIDGGK

-3096 TVEATDKAGNKT
+3096 TVEATDKAGNQT
-3108 TQQLDFIIDTLLSE
+3108 TQKLDFIIDTMLSE
-3122 PTIVLDNTDDSG
+3122 PTIVLDSTDDSG
-3134 TKGDNLTNVNKPT
+3134 TKGDNLTNANKPT
-3147 FLLGNIDAD
+3147 FILGNIDAD
-3156 ARYVTVEVQHGGTKE
+3156 ARYVTVEVQYGGTKE

-3314 TIDTRLSTPTIAMDS
+3314 TIDTRLSTPTITMDS

-3348 TIGNIDADAH
+3348 TIGNIDSDAQ

-3412 PLVVTVDTQT
+3412 PLIVTVDTQT

-3472 TQGIEGVWGYTWPTD
+3472 AQGIEGVWGYTWPTD

-3610 TPLTVTVDTQIAIDR
+3610 TPLTVTVDTQIAIDH

-3715 DITLLTP
+3715 DITLMTP

-3848 VFDIHQVDS
+3848 VFDIRQVDS

-4272 TGGNLTFTPD
+4272 TGENLTFTPD

-4301 NTKTSAELR
+4301 NTKTSAELK

-4534 TTPRFVIGNVPADID
+4534 TKPRFVIGNVPADID

-4559 YSVTANGNNLWEFQV
+4559 YPVTANGNNLWEFQV

-4896 VDVTIDTEV
+4896 VDLTIDTEV

-4920 INTVTPEIGGTSE
+4920 INTVTPGIGGTSE

-5293 NSGSLDDLITNHNK
+5293 NSGSLDDLITSHNK

-5376 DTSTFIDNPAMVA
+5376 DTSTFIDNPVMMA

-5401 TSQTRPTFSIFGE
+5401 TSQTRPAFSIYGE

-5468 TLNFTIDTFNTTPVA
+5468 TLNFTIDTLNTTPVA

-5528 GLNVGEVWVNEKGH
+5528 GLNVGEVWVNDKGH

-5574 YSIWVDTHIKVFTSE
+5574 YSIWVDTHIQVFTSE
-5589 LDDNKSSSKTEWW
+5589 LDDNKSSSKTDWW
-5602 SNSDLITMR
+5602 SNSSTITMR
-5611 GTGEIGATVSLI
+5611 GMGEIGATVSLI

-5631 AVVAATGRWELS
+5631 AVVAANGQWELS
-5643 TDKLPEGTYDISLV
+5643 TDQLPEGKYDITLS
-5657 IEDSAGNRWEDV
+5657 IEDNAGNRKEEV
-5669 REIFIDRTPPNA
+5669 HEIFIDRTPPNA

-5708 TDSEGNTYTL
+5708 TDSNGNTYTL

-5926 AAWNDGNYTLSVTVV
+5926 AAWNDGTYTLSVTVV

-5968 HDDASDD
+5968 HNDASDD

-5989 NAESATHLRTEPS
+5989 NAESATHLRTVPS
-6002 AAEESVVKVT
+6002 VAEESVVKET

-6043 NIVNVSIMFEGE
+6043 NIVNVSVMFEGE

-6086 DKDNDFLIKE
+6086 DKDDDFLIKE

-6103 SSADIVNAMNVRGK
+6103 SSADIVNAMNARGK
-6117 TEDDINDSPSTSSVG
+6117 AEDDINDSPSTSSVG

>member
-417 NKNETTDSIITDTIA
+417 NKNETMDSIITDTIP

-639 YVVLP
+639 FVVLP

-1036 ISDDN
+1036 IADDN

-1105 IAGNKANSAIFD
+1105 IAGNKANSAVFD

-1183 GSWLFIPGN
+1183 GSWLFTPGN

-1206 DKAGNTNYSAPLTVV
+1206 DKAGNTSYSAPLTVV

-1322 LSVPVIVLDSA
+1322 LSVPVIVLNSA
-1333 DDTGIQGDNM
+1333 DDTGVQGDNM
-1343 TNSTQ
+1343 TNRTQ

-1481 GVWDYI
+1481 GAWDYI

-1501 EATDEAGNKA
+1501 EATDKAGNKT
-1511 TQTLDFTIDT
+1511 TQELDFTIDT

-1711 TQKLDFTIDTILSEP
+1711 TQKLDFIIDTLLSEP

-2119 LLSEPTIVLDNTDDS
+2119 LLSEPTIVLDSTDDS

-2139 HLTNVNK
+2139 NLTNVNK

-2323 TPVIV
+2323 VPVIV
-2328 LDSADDSGVH
+2328 LNSADDTGVQ

-2344 HTQPTFALQHIDDDA
+2344 STQPTFALQHIDDDA

-2371 TTTFDATKDA
+2371 TTTFDATKGV
-2381 GGWTFTPTGAWADG
+2381 GGWSFTPTGAWADG

-2439 DNLTNNVRPHFQVTV
+2439 DNLTNNVRPHFQVKV
-2454 PTDVNVVRLSID
+2454 PTDVN
-2466 GGKTWFNATQSAT
+2466 
-2479 PGVWDYIW
+2479 
-2487 PDDVADGGYT
+2487 
-2497 LTVEA
+2497 E
-2502 TDEAGNKATQTLD
+2502 
-2515 FTIDT
+2515 
-2520 TLSVPTLSLDSADDS
+2520 
-2535 GIAGDNITNVKTP
+2535 
-2548 GFTLNN
+2548 
-2554 IDTDVSRVIVEVMHN
+2554 
-2569 GIKQEVPLVQTGGQW
+2569 
-2584 RFAPTSDWADG
+2584 
-2595 DYILTVKVE
+2595 
-2604 DRAGNVKQSAPL
+2604 
-2616 TVTVDTHIA
+2616 
-2625 IDRIELVNDSGIP
+2625 
-2638 GDNLTNEARPHFQV
+2638 
-2652 TVPADV
+2652 
-2658 NGVRLSID
+2658 
-2666 GGKTWFD
+2666 
-2673 ATQSATSGVWDYTWL
+2673 
-2688 TNVANGPHTL
+2688 
-2698 MVEASDKAGNKTTQK
+2698 
-2713 LDFTID
+2713 
-2719 TILSEPTITLD
+2719 
-2730 SADDSAAGDNITNV
+2730 
-2744 KMPGFTLG
+2744 
-2752 NIDADVT
+2752 
-2759 KVVVTVAHDGKN
+2759 
-2771 QQIELIK
+2771 
-2778 NGGVWRFTP
+2778 
-2787 GAAWTDG
+2787 
-2794 DYTLTVKVEDK
+2794 
-2805 AGNTNYS
+2805 
-2812 APLTVTIDTQTSI
+2812 
-2825 DRIELLN
+2825 
-2832 DTGIVGDNLTNE
+2832 
-2844 ARPQFHI
+2844 
-2851 TVPTDVNSVQLSLDG
+2851 
-2866 GINWVNATLT
+2866 
-2876 SDGVW
+2876 
-2881 EYIWPTD
+2881 
-2888 LVENTYTLTV
+2888 
-2898 KATDV
+2898 
-2903 AGNTATET
+2903 
-2911 LNFIID
+2911 
-2917 TTLSTPTI
+2917 
-2925 TLDSADD
+2925 
-2932 SGTAND
+2932 
-2938 NKTNVKTPGF
+2938 
-2948 IIGGIDSDVT
+2948 
-2958 QVVVQVMRDGHS
+2958 
-2970 EEVELTQTNGQ
+2970 
-2981 WRFVP
+2981 
-2986 GSAWTDGDYTLTVT
+2986 
-3000 VKDEAGNIRH
+3000 
-3010 SAPLTV
+3010 
-3016 TIDTQITIDHIELVN
+3016 
-3031 DSGIPDDNLTNNV
+3031 
-3044 RPHFQVTVPTD
+3044 
-3055 VNVVRLSIDGGK
+3055 VRLSIDGGK

-3096 TVEATDKAGNKT
+3096 TVEATDKAGNQT
-3108 TQQLDFIIDTLLSE
+3108 TQKLDFIIDTMLSE
-3122 PTIVLDNTDDSG
+3122 PTIVLDSTDDSG
-3134 TKGDNLTNVNKPT
+3134 TKGDNLTNANKPT
-3147 FLLGNIDAD
+3147 FILGNIDAD
-3156 ARYVTVEVQHGGTKE
+3156 ARYVTVEVQYGGTKE

-3314 TIDTRLSTPTIAMDS
+3314 TIDTRLSTPTITMDS

-3348 TIGNIDADAH
+3348 TIGNIDSDAQ

-3412 PLVVTVDTQT
+3412 PLIVTVDTQT

-3472 TQGIEGVWGYTWPTD
+3472 AQGIEGVWGYTWPTD

-3610 TPLTVTVDTQIAIDR
+3610 TPLTVTVDTQIAIDH

-3715 DITLLTP
+3715 DITLMTP

-3848 VFDIHQVDS
+3848 VFDIRQVDS

-4301 NTKTSAELR
+4301 NTKTSAELK

-4534 TTPRFVIGNVPADID
+4534 TKPRFVIGNVPADID

-4559 YSVTANGNNLWEFQV
+4559 YPVTANGNNLWEFQV

-4824 DFTTNNKTPTLIGS
+4824 DFTTNNKTPTLVGN
-4838 TLPNTIVSI
+4838 TLPNAIVSI

-4970 YELTF
+4970 YVLTF

-5035 LTIRN
+5035 LTIRS

-5084 EILIEHDTQ
+5084 DILIEHDTQ

-5344 DNALKDGEYSIRV
+5344 DNVLKDGEYSIRV

-5401 TSQTRPTFSIFGE
+5401 TSQTRPTFSISGE

-5574 YSIWVDTHIKVFTSE
+5574 YSIWVDTHIQVFTSE
-5589 LDDNKSSSKTEWW
+5589 IDDNKSSSKTDWW
-5602 SNSDLITMR
+5602 SNSSTITMR
-5611 GTGEIGATVSLI
+5611 GMGEIGATVSLI

-5631 AVVAATGRWELS
+5631 AVVAANGQWELS
-5643 TDKLPEGTYDISLV
+5643 TDQLPEGKYDITLS
-5657 IEDSAGNRWEDV
+5657 IEDNAGNRKEEV
-5669 REIFIDRTPPNA
+5669 HEIFIDRTPPNA

-5708 TDSEGNTYTL
+5708 TDSNGNTYTL

-5750 DDVPLDIMKE
+5750 DDVSLDIMKE

-5860 PEIALAAGEDNGA
+5860 PEIALAAGEDNGV

-5908 TDIYQATQGADGW
+5908 TDTYQATQGADGW

-5926 AAWNDGNYTLSVTVV
+5926 AAWNDGTYTLSVTVV

-5989 NAESATHLRTEPS
+5989 NAESATHLRTVPS
-6002 AAEESVVKVT
+6002 AAEESVVKET

-6103 SSADIVNAMNVRGK
+6103 SSADIVNAMNARGK

>member
-119 KQLDDAE
+119 KQLDEAE

-160 KQIEEMLQ
+160 KQMEEMLQ
-168 NFLADNVAKDN
+168 EFLADNVAKDN

-443 SDSGIKNDNITNS
+443 SDSGIKNDSITNS

-538 ETTNDSGIVGDNVTN
+538 ETTDDSGIVGDNVTN

-598 VEGINNLT
+598 VEGVNNLT

-627 IAPVPPTVSLED
+627 VAPVPPTVSLED
-639 YVVLP
+639 FVVLP

-983 LKADQGLV
+983 LKADQGFV

-1036 ISDDN
+1036 IADDN

-1105 IAGNKANSAIFD
+1105 IAGNKANSAVFD

-1183 GSWLFIPGN
+1183 GSWLFTPGN

-1384 WTFTPPT
+1384 WSFTPT
-1391 SWADGDYTL
+1391 GAWADGDYTL

-1437 IPDDNLT
+1437 IPNDNLT

-1481 GVWDYI
+1481 GAWDYI

-1501 EATDEAGNKA
+1501 EATDKAGNKT
-1511 TQTLDFTIDT
+1511 TQELDFTIDT

-1563 IVEVMHNG
+1563 TVEVMHNG

-1679 TSGVWD
+1679 TPGVWD

-1711 TQKLDFTIDTILSEP
+1711 TQKLDFIIDTMLSEP

-2016 VTIDTQITIDHI
+2016 VTIDTQIAIDHI

-2040 LTNNVRP
+2040 LTN
-2047 HFQVTVP
+2047 
-2054 TDVNVVRLSIDGGKT
+2054 
-2069 WFNATQSATPGVWDY
+2069 
-2084 TWLADV
+2084 
-2090 GEGKHTLTVE
+2090 E
-2100 ATDKAGNKTT
+2100 A
-2110 QQLDFIIDT
+2110 
-2119 LLSEPTIVLDNTDDS
+2119 
-2134 GTKGD
+2134 
-2139 HLTNVNK
+2139 
-2146 PTFLLGNIDAD
+2146 
-2157 ARYVT
+2157 
-2162 VEVQHGGTKEVLT
+2162 
-2175 ATKDATGNWSVTPT
+2175 
-2189 GTWAD
+2189 
-2194 GDYTLTVRVED
+2194 
-2205 EAGNEKHS
+2205 
-2213 ASLTVTVDTQIT
+2213 
-2225 IDVIELVNDNGIPG
+2225 
-2239 DNMTNDAHPQFR
+2239 
-2251 VTVPGDVNEV
+2251 
-2261 SLSIDGGVTWVK
+2261 
-2273 ATQSA
+2273 
-2278 TPGVWN
+2278 
-2284 YTWPGTVPDGDYTL
+2284 
-2298 NVKATDNAGNTV
+2298 
-2310 TETLHFTIDTTLS
+2310 
-2323 TPVIV
+2323 
-2328 LDSADDSGVH
+2328 
-2338 GDNMTN
+2338 
-2344 HTQPTFALQHIDDDA
+2344 
-2359 VRVTVSVEHGGV
+2359 
-2371 TTTFDATKDA
+2371 
-2381 GGWTFTPTGAWADG
+2381 
-2395 DYTLSVSVEDKAGN
+2395 
-2409 TSHSASL
+2409 
-2416 TVTVDTQIAINNIEL
+2416 
-2431 VNDSGIPD
+2431 
-2439 DNLTNNVRPHFQVTV
+2439 
-2454 PTDVNVVRLSID
+2454 
-2466 GGKTWFNATQSAT
+2466 
-2479 PGVWDYIW
+2479 
-2487 PDDVADGGYT
+2487 
-2497 LTVEA
+2497 
-2502 TDEAGNKATQTLD
+2502 
-2515 FTIDT
+2515 
-2520 TLSVPTLSLDSADDS
+2520 
-2535 GIAGDNITNVKTP
+2535 
-2548 GFTLNN
+2548 
-2554 IDTDVSRVIVEVMHN
+2554 
-2569 GIKQEVPLVQTGGQW
+2569 
-2584 RFAPTSDWADG
+2584 
-2595 DYILTVKVE
+2595 
-2604 DRAGNVKQSAPL
+2604 
-2616 TVTVDTHIA
+2616 
-2625 IDRIELVNDSGIP
+2625 
-2638 GDNLTNEARPHFQV
+2638 
-2652 TVPADV
+2652 
-2658 NGVRLSID
+2658 
-2666 GGKTWFD
+2666 
-2673 ATQSATSGVWDYTWL
+2673 
-2688 TNVANGPHTL
+2688 
-2698 MVEASDKAGNKTTQK
+2698 
-2713 LDFTID
+2713 
-2719 TILSEPTITLD
+2719 
-2730 SADDSAAGDNITNV
+2730 
-2744 KMPGFTLG
+2744 
-2752 NIDADVT
+2752 
-2759 KVVVTVAHDGKN
+2759 
-2771 QQIELIK
+2771 
-2778 NGGVWRFTP
+2778 
-2787 GAAWTDG
+2787 
-2794 DYTLTVKVEDK
+2794 
-2805 AGNTNYS
+2805 
-2812 APLTVTIDTQTSI
+2812 
-2825 DRIELLN
+2825 
-2832 DTGIVGDNLTNE
+2832 
-2844 ARPQFHI
+2844 
-2851 TVPTDVNSVQLSLDG
+2851 
-2866 GINWVNATLT
+2866 
-2876 SDGVW
+2876 
-2881 EYIWPTD
+2881 
-2888 LVENTYTLTV
+2888 
-2898 KATDV
+2898 
-2903 AGNTATET
+2903 
-2911 LNFIID
+2911 
-2917 TTLSTPTI
+2917 
-2925 TLDSADD
+2925 
-2932 SGTAND
+2932 
-2938 NKTNVKTPGF
+2938 
-2948 IIGGIDSDVT
+2948 
-2958 QVVVQVMRDGHS
+2958 
-2970 EEVELTQTNGQ
+2970 
-2981 WRFVP
+2981 
-2986 GSAWTDGDYTLTVT
+2986 
-3000 VKDEAGNIRH
+3000 
-3010 SAPLTV
+3010 
-3016 TIDTQITIDHIELVN
+3016 
-3031 DSGIPDDNLTNNV
+3031 

-3171 VLTATKGATGIWS
+3171 VLTATKDATGNWSVTPTGTWADGDYTLTVRVEDEAGNEKHSASLTVTVDTQITIDAIELVNDNGIPGDNMTNDAHPQFRVTVPGDVNEVSLSIDGGVTWVKATQSATPGVWNYTWPGTVPDGDYTLNVKATDNAGNTVTETLHFTIDTTLSTPVIVLDSADDTGIQGDNMTNRTQPTFNLQHIDDDAVRVTVSVEHGGVTTTFDATKGVGGWTFTPPTSWGAGDYTLSVSVEDKAGNTSHSASLTVTVDTQIAINNIELVNDSGIPDDNLTNNVRPQFQVKVPTDVNEVRLSIDGGKTWFNATQSATPGVWDYTWLADVGEGKHTLTVEATDKAGNQTTQKLDFIIDTLLSEPTIVLDSTDDSGTKGDNLTNANKPTFLLGNIDADARYVTVEVQHGSTKEVLTATKGATGIWS

-3196 TLTVRVEDDAGNV
+3196 TLTVRVEDEAGNV

-3220 TQITIDVIE
+3220 TQITIDAIE

-3314 TIDTRLSTPTIAMDS
+3314 TIDTRLSTPTITMDS

-3348 TIGNIDADAH
+3348 TIGNIDSDAQ

-3412 PLVVTVDTQT
+3412 PLIVTVDTQT

-3472 TQGIEGVWGYTWPTD
+3472 AQGIEGVWGYTWPTD

-3493 TLTVM
+3493 ILTVM

-3610 TPLTVTVDTQIAIDR
+3610 TPLTVTVDTQIAIDH

-3690 GQHTLTVEVTDG
+3690 GQHTLIVEVTDG
-3702 AGNKMTETLNFTI
+3702 AGNKMTGTLDFTI

-3745 PVFVLGS
+3745 PIFVLGS

-3848 VFDIHQVDS
+3848 VFDIRQVDS

-3949 FRIDVPGDVVQVRV
+3949 FRIDVPGDVIQVRV

-4002 DEAGNIANKDL
+4002 DQAGNIANKDL

-4180 FNVGSALPDGQHT
+4180 FNVGSALPDGKHT

-4301 NTKTSAELR
+4301 NTKTSAELQ

-4534 TTPRFVIGNVPADID
+4534 TKPRFVIGNVPADID

-4559 YSVTANGNNLWEFQV
+4559 YPVTANGNNLWEFQV

-4620 TGNSNSDNLTNKQ
+4620 TGSSNSDNLTNKQ

-4651 VDDKSGREVLKQ
+4651 VDDKSGREVLKH

-4719 DPSIDDQHEATS
+4719 DPSIDDQYEATS
-4731 LRPEFKGFAEA
+4731 LRPEFKGLAEA

-4824 DFTTNNKTPTLIGS
+4824 DFTTNNKTPTLVGN
-4838 TLPNTIVSI
+4838 TLPNAIVSI

-4970 YELTF
+4970 YVLTF

-5084 EILIEHDTQ
+5084 DILIEHDTQ

-5293 NSGSLDDLITNHNK
+5293 NSGSLDDLITSHNK

-5376 DTSTFIDNPAMVA
+5376 DTSTFIDNPVMMA

-5401 TSQTRPTFSIFGE
+5401 TSQTRPAFSIYGE

-5528 GLNVGEVWVNEKGH
+5528 GLNVGEVWVNDKGH

-5574 YSIWVDTHIKVFTSE
+5574 YSIWVDTHIQVFTSE
-5589 LDDNKSSSKTEWW
+5589 LDDNKSSSKTDWW
-5602 SNSDLITMR
+5602 SNSSTITMR
-5611 GTGEIGATVSLI
+5611 GMGEIGATVSLI

-5631 AVVAATGRWELS
+5631 AVVAANGQWELS
-5643 TDKLPEGTYDISLV
+5643 TDQLPEGKYDITLS
-5657 IEDSAGNRWEDV
+5657 IEDNAGNRKEEV
-5669 REIFIDRTPPNA
+5669 HEIFIDRTPPNA

-5708 TDSEGNTYTL
+5708 TDSNGNTYTL

-5760 VPVISLSPDS
+5760 TPVISLSPDS

-5778 ITRDKQPTFIIGN
+5778 ITRDNQPTFIIGN

-5860 PEIALAAGEDNGA
+5860 PEIALAAGEGNGA
-5873 SDSDNVTN
+5873 SDSDNVTNHN

-5926 AAWNDGNYTLSVTVV
+5926 AAWNDGTYTLSVTVV
-5941 DRAGNSQQSASLA
+5941 DRAGNSLQSASLE

-5989 NAESATHLRTEPS
+5989 NAESATHLRTVPS
-6002 AAEESVVKVT
+6002 AAEESVVKET

-6043 NIVNVSIMFEGE
+6043 NIVNVSVMFEGE

-6086 DKDNDFLIKE
+6086 DKDDDFLIKE

-6103 SSADIVNAMNVRGK
+6103 SSADIVNAMNARGK

>member
-2119 LLSEPTIVLDNTDDS
+2119 LLSEPTIVLDSTDDS

-2371 TTTFDATKDA
+2371 TTTFGATKDA

-2416 TVTVDTQIAINNIEL
+2416 TVTVDTQIAINN
-2431 VNDSGIPD
+2431 
-2439 DNLTNNVRPHFQVTV
+2439 
-2454 PTDVNVVRLSID
+2454 
-2466 GGKTWFNATQSAT
+2466 
-2479 PGVWDYIW
+2479 
-2487 PDDVADGGYT
+2487 
-2497 LTVEA
+2497 
-2502 TDEAGNKATQTLD
+2502 
-2515 FTIDT
+2515 
-2520 TLSVPTLSLDSADDS
+2520 
-2535 GIAGDNITNVKTP
+2535 
-2548 GFTLNN
+2548 
-2554 IDTDVSRVIVEVMHN
+2554 
-2569 GIKQEVPLVQTGGQW
+2569 
-2584 RFAPTSDWADG
+2584 
-2595 DYILTVKVE
+2595 
-2604 DRAGNVKQSAPL
+2604 
-2616 TVTVDTHIA
+2616 
-2625 IDRIELVNDSGIP
+2625 
-2638 GDNLTNEARPHFQV
+2638 
-2652 TVPADV
+2652 
-2658 NGVRLSID
+2658 
-2666 GGKTWFD
+2666 
-2673 ATQSATSGVWDYTWL
+2673 
-2688 TNVANGPHTL
+2688 
-2698 MVEASDKAGNKTTQK
+2698 
-2713 LDFTID
+2713 
-2719 TILSEPTITLD
+2719 
-2730 SADDSAAGDNITNV
+2730 
-2744 KMPGFTLG
+2744 
-2752 NIDADVT
+2752 
-2759 KVVVTVAHDGKN
+2759 
-2771 QQIELIK
+2771 
-2778 NGGVWRFTP
+2778 
-2787 GAAWTDG
+2787 
-2794 DYTLTVKVEDK
+2794 
-2805 AGNTNYS
+2805 
-2812 APLTVTIDTQTSI
+2812 
-2825 DRIELLN
+2825 
-2832 DTGIVGDNLTNE
+2832 
-2844 ARPQFHI
+2844 
-2851 TVPTDVNSVQLSLDG
+2851 
-2866 GINWVNATLT
+2866 
-2876 SDGVW
+2876 
-2881 EYIWPTD
+2881 
-2888 LVENTYTLTV
+2888 
-2898 KATDV
+2898 
-2903 AGNTATET
+2903 
-2911 LNFIID
+2911 
-2917 TTLSTPTI
+2917 
-2925 TLDSADD
+2925 
-2932 SGTAND
+2932 
-2938 NKTNVKTPGF
+2938 
-2948 IIGGIDSDVT
+2948 
-2958 QVVVQVMRDGHS
+2958 
-2970 EEVELTQTNGQ
+2970 
-2981 WRFVP
+2981 
-2986 GSAWTDGDYTLTVT
+2986 
-3000 VKDEAGNIRH
+3000 
-3010 SAPLTV
+3010 
-3016 TIDTQITIDHIELVN
+3016 IELVN

-4559 YSVTANGNNLWEFQV
+4559 YPVTANGNNLWEFQV

>member
-42 PRGSVIIVNG
+42 PHGSVIIVNG

-119 KQLDDAE
+119 KQLDEAE

-443 SDSGIKNDNITNS
+443 SDSGIKNDSITNS

-538 ETTNDSGIVGDNVTN
+538 ETTDDSGIVGDNVTN

-598 VEGINNLT
+598 VEGVNNLT

-617 DFSFSYVIDT
+617 DFSFSYIIDT
-627 IAPVPPTVSLED
+627 VAPVPPTVSLED
-639 YVVLP
+639 FVVLP

-1064 WDAMSDTQ
+1064 WDAAFDTQ

-1105 IAGNKANSAIFD
+1105 IAGNKANSAVFD

-1183 GSWLFIPGN
+1183 GSWLFTPGN

-1322 LSVPVIVLDSA
+1322 LSVPVIVLNSA
-1333 DDTGIQGDNM
+1333 DDTGVQGDNM

-1437 IPDDNLT
+1437 IPNDNLT

-1476 QSATP
+1476 QNATP

-1501 EATDEAGNKA
+1501 EATDEAGNKT

-1563 IVEVMHNG
+1563 TVEVMHNG

-1679 TSGVWD
+1679 TPGVWD

-1711 TQKLDFTIDTILSEP
+1711 TQKLDFIIDTMLSEP

-2016 VTIDTQITIDHI
+2016 VTIDTQIAIDHI

-2040 LTNNVRP
+2040 LTN
-2047 HFQVTVP
+2047 
-2054 TDVNVVRLSIDGGKT
+2054 
-2069 WFNATQSATPGVWDY
+2069 
-2084 TWLADV
+2084 
-2090 GEGKHTLTVE
+2090 E
-2100 ATDKAGNKTT
+2100 A
-2110 QQLDFIIDT
+2110 
-2119 LLSEPTIVLDNTDDS
+2119 
-2134 GTKGD
+2134 
-2139 HLTNVNK
+2139 
-2146 PTFLLGNIDAD
+2146 
-2157 ARYVT
+2157 
-2162 VEVQHGGTKEVLT
+2162 
-2175 ATKDATGNWSVTPT
+2175 
-2189 GTWAD
+2189 
-2194 GDYTLTVRVED
+2194 
-2205 EAGNEKHS
+2205 
-2213 ASLTVTVDTQIT
+2213 
-2225 IDVIELVNDNGIPG
+2225 
-2239 DNMTNDAHPQFR
+2239 
-2251 VTVPGDVNEV
+2251 
-2261 SLSIDGGVTWVK
+2261 
-2273 ATQSA
+2273 
-2278 TPGVWN
+2278 
-2284 YTWPGTVPDGDYTL
+2284 
-2298 NVKATDNAGNTV
+2298 
-2310 TETLHFTIDTTLS
+2310 
-2323 TPVIV
+2323 
-2328 LDSADDSGVH
+2328 
-2338 GDNMTN
+2338 
-2344 HTQPTFALQHIDDDA
+2344 
-2359 VRVTVSVEHGGV
+2359 
-2371 TTTFDATKDA
+2371 
-2381 GGWTFTPTGAWADG
+2381 
-2395 DYTLSVSVEDKAGN
+2395 
-2409 TSHSASL
+2409 
-2416 TVTVDTQIAINNIEL
+2416 
-2431 VNDSGIPD
+2431 
-2439 DNLTNNVRPHFQVTV
+2439 
-2454 PTDVNVVRLSID
+2454 
-2466 GGKTWFNATQSAT
+2466 
-2479 PGVWDYIW
+2479 
-2487 PDDVADGGYT
+2487 
-2497 LTVEA
+2497 
-2502 TDEAGNKATQTLD
+2502 
-2515 FTIDT
+2515 
-2520 TLSVPTLSLDSADDS
+2520 
-2535 GIAGDNITNVKTP
+2535 
-2548 GFTLNN
+2548 
-2554 IDTDVSRVIVEVMHN
+2554 
-2569 GIKQEVPLVQTGGQW
+2569 
-2584 RFAPTSDWADG
+2584 
-2595 DYILTVKVE
+2595 
-2604 DRAGNVKQSAPL
+2604 
-2616 TVTVDTHIA
+2616 
-2625 IDRIELVNDSGIP
+2625 
-2638 GDNLTNEARPHFQV
+2638 
-2652 TVPADV
+2652 
-2658 NGVRLSID
+2658 
-2666 GGKTWFD
+2666 
-2673 ATQSATSGVWDYTWL
+2673 
-2688 TNVANGPHTL
+2688 
-2698 MVEASDKAGNKTTQK
+2698 
-2713 LDFTID
+2713 
-2719 TILSEPTITLD
+2719 
-2730 SADDSAAGDNITNV
+2730 
-2744 KMPGFTLG
+2744 
-2752 NIDADVT
+2752 
-2759 KVVVTVAHDGKN
+2759 
-2771 QQIELIK
+2771 
-2778 NGGVWRFTP
+2778 
-2787 GAAWTDG
+2787 
-2794 DYTLTVKVEDK
+2794 
-2805 AGNTNYS
+2805 
-2812 APLTVTIDTQTSI
+2812 
-2825 DRIELLN
+2825 
-2832 DTGIVGDNLTNE
+2832 
-2844 ARPQFHI
+2844 
-2851 TVPTDVNSVQLSLDG
+2851 
-2866 GINWVNATLT
+2866 
-2876 SDGVW
+2876 
-2881 EYIWPTD
+2881 
-2888 LVENTYTLTV
+2888 
-2898 KATDV
+2898 
-2903 AGNTATET
+2903 
-2911 LNFIID
+2911 
-2917 TTLSTPTI
+2917 
-2925 TLDSADD
+2925 
-2932 SGTAND
+2932 
-2938 NKTNVKTPGF
+2938 
-2948 IIGGIDSDVT
+2948 
-2958 QVVVQVMRDGHS
+2958 
-2970 EEVELTQTNGQ
+2970 
-2981 WRFVP
+2981 
-2986 GSAWTDGDYTLTVT
+2986 
-3000 VKDEAGNIRH
+3000 
-3010 SAPLTV
+3010 
-3016 TIDTQITIDHIELVN
+3016 
-3031 DSGIPDDNLTNNV
+3031 

-3171 VLTATKGATGIWS
+3171 VLTATKDATGNWS

-3196 TLTVRVEDDAGNV
+3196 TLTVRVEDEAGNE
-3209 KYSAPLTVTVD
+3209 KHSASLTVTVD
-3220 TQITIDVIE
+3220 TQITIDAIE

-3314 TIDTRLSTPTIAMDS
+3314 TIDTRLSTPTITMDS

-3348 TIGNIDADAH
+3348 TIGNIDSDAQ

-3400 VTDNAGNVRQST
+3400 VQDNAGNVRQST
-3412 PLVVTVDTQT
+3412 PLIVTVDTQT

-3472 TQGIEGVWGYTWPTD
+3472 AQGIEGVWGYTWPTD

-3610 TPLTVTVDTQIAIDR
+3610 TPLTVTVDTQIAIDH

-3638 VTKHVRPQF
+3638 ITKHVRPQF

-3690 GQHTLTVEVTDG
+3690 GQHTLIVEVTDG
-3702 AGNKMTETLNFTI
+3702 AGNKMTGTLDFTI

-3745 PVFVLGS
+3745 PIFVLGS

-3848 VFDIHQVDS
+3848 VFDIRQVDS

-3914 PFEVRIDTTT
+3914 PLEVRIDTTT

-3949 FRIDVPGDVVQVRV
+3949 FRIDVPGDVIQVRV

-4180 FNVGSALPDGQHT
+4180 FNVGSALPDGKHT

-4301 NTKTSAELR
+4301 NTKTSAELQ

-4534 TTPRFVIGNVPADID
+4534 TKPRFVIGNVPADID

-4559 YSVTANGNNLWEFQV
+4559 YPVTANGNNLWEFQV

-4620 TGNSNSDNLTNKQ
+4620 TGSSNSDNLTNKQ

-4651 VDDKSGREVLKQ
+4651 VDDKSGREVLKH

-4719 DPSIDDQHEATS
+4719 DPSIDDQYEATS
-4731 LRPEFKGFAEA
+4731 LRPEFKGLAEA

-4824 DFTTNNKTPTLIGS
+4824 DFTTNNKTPTLVGN
-4838 TLPNTIVSI
+4838 TLPNAIVSI

-5084 EILIEHDTQ
+5084 DILIEHDTQ

-5293 NSGSLDDLITNHNK
+5293 NSGSLDDLITSHNK

-5401 TSQTRPTFSIFGE
+5401 TSQTRPTFSISGE

-5528 GLNVGEVWVNEKGH
+5528 GLNVGEVWVNDKGH

-5574 YSIWVDTHIKVFTSE
+5574 YSIWVDTHIQVFTSE
-5589 LDDNKSSSKTEWW
+5589 LDDNKSSSKTDWW
-5602 SNSDLITMR
+5602 SNSSTITMR
-5611 GTGEIGATVSLI
+5611 GMGEIGATVSLI

-5631 AVVAATGRWELS
+5631 AVVAANGQWELS
-5643 TDKLPEGTYDISLV
+5643 TDQLPEGKYDITLS
-5657 IEDSAGNRWEDV
+5657 IEDNAGNRKEEV
-5669 REIFIDRTPPNA
+5669 HEIFIDRTPPNA

-5708 TDSEGNTYTL
+5708 TDSNGNTYTL

-5760 VPVISLSPDS
+5760 TPVISLSPDS

-5778 ITRDKQPTFIIGN
+5778 ITRDNQPTFIIGN

-5881 HTQPK
+5881 HNHTQPK

-5908 TDIYQATQGADGW
+5908 TDIYQATQDADGW

-5926 AAWNDGNYTLSVTVV
+5926 AAWNDGTYTLSVTVV
-5941 DRAGNSQQSASLA
+5941 DRAGNSLQSASLE

-5968 HDDASDD
+5968 HDDAIDD

-5989 NAESATHLRTEPS
+5989 NAESATHLRTVPS
-6002 AAEESVVKVT
+6002 AAEESVVKET

-6043 NIVNVSIMFEGE
+6043 NIVNVSVMFEGE

-6086 DKDNDFLIKE
+6086 DKDDDFLIKE

-6103 SSADIVNAMNVRGK
+6103 SSADIVNAMNARGK

>member
-417 NKNETTDSIITDTIA
+417 NKNETTDSIITDTIP

-1036 ISDDN
+1036 IADDN

-1105 IAGNKANSAIFD
+1105 IAGNKANSAVFD

-1535 SGIAGDNITN
+1535 SGIAGDNITS

-1636 GIPGDNLTNE
+1636 GIPDDNLTNE

-1699 MVEAS
+1699 MVEA
-1704 DKAGNKT
+1704 T
-1711 TQKLDFTIDTILSEP
+1711 
-1726 TITLD
+1726 
-1731 SADDS
+1731 
-1736 AAGDNITNVKM
+1736 
-1747 PGFTLGNIDAD
+1747 
-1758 VTKVVVTVAH
+1758 
-1768 DGKNQQIELIKNGGV
+1768 
-1783 WRFTPG
+1783 
-1789 AAWTDGDYTLTVK
+1789 
-1802 VEDKAGNTN
+1802 
-1811 YSAPLTVTIDT
+1811 
-1822 QTSIDRIELLNDT
+1822 
-1835 GIVGDNLTNEARP
+1835 
-1848 QFHITVPTDVNSV
+1848 
-1861 QLSLDGGIN
+1861 
-1870 WVNATLT
+1870 
-1877 SDGVWEYI
+1877 
-1885 WPTDLVENTY
+1885 
-1895 TLTVKATDVA
+1895 
-1905 GNTAT
+1905 
-1910 ETLNFI
+1910 
-1916 IDTTLST
+1916 
-1923 PTITL
+1923 
-1928 DSADDSGTANDNKT
+1928 
-1942 NVKTPGFII
+1942 
-1951 GGIDSDVT
+1951 
-1959 QVVVQVMRDGH
+1959 
-1970 SEEVELTQTN
+1970 
-1980 GQWRFVPGSAWTDGD
+1980 
-1995 YTLTVT
+1995 
-2001 VKDEAGNIRHSAPLT
+2001 
-2016 VTIDTQITIDHI
+2016 
-2028 ELVNDSGIPDDN
+2028 
-2040 LTNNVRP
+2040 
-2047 HFQVTVP
+2047 
-2054 TDVNVVRLSIDGGKT
+2054 
-2069 WFNATQSATPGVWDY
+2069 
-2084 TWLADV
+2084 
-2090 GEGKHTLTVE
+2090 
-2100 ATDKAGNKTT
+2100 
-2110 QQLDFIIDT
+2110 
-2119 LLSEPTIVLDNTDDS
+2119 
-2134 GTKGD
+2134 
-2139 HLTNVNK
+2139 
-2146 PTFLLGNIDAD
+2146 
-2157 ARYVT
+2157 
-2162 VEVQHGGTKEVLT
+2162 
-2175 ATKDATGNWSVTPT
+2175 
-2189 GTWAD
+2189 
-2194 GDYTLTVRVED
+2194 
-2205 EAGNEKHS
+2205 
-2213 ASLTVTVDTQIT
+2213 
-2225 IDVIELVNDNGIPG
+2225 
-2239 DNMTNDAHPQFR
+2239 
-2251 VTVPGDVNEV
+2251 
-2261 SLSIDGGVTWVK
+2261 
-2273 ATQSA
+2273 
-2278 TPGVWN
+2278 
-2284 YTWPGTVPDGDYTL
+2284 
-2298 NVKATDNAGNTV
+2298 
-2310 TETLHFTIDTTLS
+2310 
-2323 TPVIV
+2323 
-2328 LDSADDSGVH
+2328 
-2338 GDNMTN
+2338 
-2344 HTQPTFALQHIDDDA
+2344 
-2359 VRVTVSVEHGGV
+2359 
-2371 TTTFDATKDA
+2371 
-2381 GGWTFTPTGAWADG
+2381 
-2395 DYTLSVSVEDKAGN
+2395 
-2409 TSHSASL
+2409 
-2416 TVTVDTQIAINNIEL
+2416 
-2431 VNDSGIPD
+2431 
-2439 DNLTNNVRPHFQVTV
+2439 
-2454 PTDVNVVRLSID
+2454 
-2466 GGKTWFNATQSAT
+2466 
-2479 PGVWDYIW
+2479 
-2487 PDDVADGGYT
+2487 
-2497 LTVEA
+2497 
-2502 TDEAGNKATQTLD
+2502 
-2515 FTIDT
+2515 
-2520 TLSVPTLSLDSADDS
+2520 
-2535 GIAGDNITNVKTP
+2535 
-2548 GFTLNN
+2548 
-2554 IDTDVSRVIVEVMHN
+2554 
-2569 GIKQEVPLVQTGGQW
+2569 
-2584 RFAPTSDWADG
+2584 
-2595 DYILTVKVE
+2595 
-2604 DRAGNVKQSAPL
+2604 
-2616 TVTVDTHIA
+2616 
-2625 IDRIELVNDSGIP
+2625 
-2638 GDNLTNEARPHFQV
+2638 
-2652 TVPADV
+2652 
-2658 NGVRLSID
+2658 
-2666 GGKTWFD
+2666 
-2673 ATQSATSGVWDYTWL
+2673 
-2688 TNVANGPHTL
+2688 
-2698 MVEASDKAGNKTTQK
+2698 DKAGNKTTQK

-3171 VLTATKGATGIWS
+3171 VLTATKDATGNWSVTPTGTWADGDYTLTVRVEDDAGNVKYSASLTVTVDTQITIDVIELVNDSGTRGDNLTNDANPHFRITVPGDVNEVSLSIDGGVTWVKAMQSATPGVWNYTWPKTVADGDYTLTVKATDNAGNTVTRTLDFTIDTTLSTPVIVLDSADDSGVHGDNMTNHTQPTFALQHIDDDAVRVTVSVEHGGVTTTFDATKDAGGWTFTPTGAWADGDYTLSVSVEDKAGNTSHSASLTVTVDTQIAINNIELVNDSGIPDDNLTNNVRPHFQVTVPTDVNVVRLSIDGGKTWFNATQSATPGVWDYTWLADVGEGKHTLTVEATDKAGNQTTQKLDFIIDTLLSEPTIVLDSTDDSGTKGDNLTNANKPTFILGNIDADARYVTVEVQYGGTKEVLTATKGATGIWS

-3314 TIDTRLSTPTIAMDS
+3314 TIDTRLSTPTITMDS

-3348 TIGNIDADAH
+3348 TIGNIDSDAQ

-3412 PLVVTVDTQT
+3412 PLIVTVDTQT

-3472 TQGIEGVWGYTWPTD
+3472 AQGIEGVWGYTWPTD

-3610 TPLTVTVDTQIAIDR
+3610 TPLTVTVDTQIAIDH

-3715 DITLLTP
+3715 DITLMTP

-3848 VFDIHQVDS
+3848 VFDIRQVDS

-3882 QWRFTPSASWADGS
+3882 QWRFAPSASWADGS

-4559 YSVTANGNNLWEFQV
+4559 YPVTANGNNLWEFQV

-5266 NTEVSKDY
+5266 NTEVSKNY

-5559 TVKSTDRAG
+5559 TVKSTDRGG

-5989 NAESATHLRTEPS
+5989 NAESATHLRTVPS
-6002 AAEESVVKVT
+6002 AAEESVVKET

-6043 NIVNVSIMFEGE
+6043 NIVNVSVMFEGE

-6086 DKDNDFLIKE
+6086 DKDDDFLIKE

-6103 SSADIVNAMNVRGK
+6103 SSADIVNAMNARGK

>member
-42 PRGSVIIVNG
+42 PHGSVIIVNG

-627 IAPVPPTVSLED
+627 VAPVPPTVSLED
-639 YVVLP
+639 FVVLP

-1064 WDAMSDTQ
+1064 WDAASDTQ

-1105 IAGNKANSAIFD
+1105 IAGNKANSAVFD
-1117 FTIDTTVSTPVIS
+1117 FTIDTTVLTPVIS

-1183 GSWLFIPGN
+1183 GSWLFTPGN

-1322 LSVPVIVLDSA
+1322 LSVPVIVLNSA
-1333 DDTGIQGDNM
+1333 DDTGVQGDNM

-1384 WTFTPPT
+1384 WSFTPT
-1391 SWADGDYTL
+1391 GAWADGDYTL

-1437 IPDDNLT
+1437 IPNDNLT

-1476 QSATP
+1476 QNATP

-1501 EATDEAGNKA
+1501 EATDEAGNKT

-1711 TQKLDFTIDTILSEP
+1711 TQKLDFIIDTMLSEP

-2016 VTIDTQITIDHI
+2016 VTIDTQIAIDHI

-2040 LTNNVRP
+2040 LTNEARP

-2119 LLSEPTIVLDNTDDS
+2119 MLSEPTIVLDNTDDS

-2139 HLTNVNK
+2139 NLTNVNK

-2225 IDVIELVNDNGIPG
+2225 IDAIELVNDNGIPG

-2328 LDSADDSGVH
+2328 LDSADDTGIQ

-2344 HTQPTFALQHIDDDA
+2344 RTQPTFNLQHIDDDA

-2371 TTTFDATKDA
+2371 TTTFDATKGV
-2381 GGWTFTPTGAWADG
+2381 GGWTFTPPTSWGAG

-2439 DNLTNNVRPHFQVTV
+2439 DNLTNNVRPHFQVKV
-2454 PTDVNVVRLSID
+2454 PTDVN
-2466 GGKTWFNATQSAT
+2466 
-2479 PGVWDYIW
+2479 
-2487 PDDVADGGYT
+2487 
-2497 LTVEA
+2497 E
-2502 TDEAGNKATQTLD
+2502 
-2515 FTIDT
+2515 
-2520 TLSVPTLSLDSADDS
+2520 
-2535 GIAGDNITNVKTP
+2535 
-2548 GFTLNN
+2548 
-2554 IDTDVSRVIVEVMHN
+2554 
-2569 GIKQEVPLVQTGGQW
+2569 
-2584 RFAPTSDWADG
+2584 
-2595 DYILTVKVE
+2595 
-2604 DRAGNVKQSAPL
+2604 
-2616 TVTVDTHIA
+2616 
-2625 IDRIELVNDSGIP
+2625 
-2638 GDNLTNEARPHFQV
+2638 
-2652 TVPADV
+2652 
-2658 NGVRLSID
+2658 
-2666 GGKTWFD
+2666 
-2673 ATQSATSGVWDYTWL
+2673 
-2688 TNVANGPHTL
+2688 
-2698 MVEASDKAGNKTTQK
+2698 
-2713 LDFTID
+2713 
-2719 TILSEPTITLD
+2719 
-2730 SADDSAAGDNITNV
+2730 
-2744 KMPGFTLG
+2744 
-2752 NIDADVT
+2752 
-2759 KVVVTVAHDGKN
+2759 
-2771 QQIELIK
+2771 
-2778 NGGVWRFTP
+2778 
-2787 GAAWTDG
+2787 
-2794 DYTLTVKVEDK
+2794 
-2805 AGNTNYS
+2805 
-2812 APLTVTIDTQTSI
+2812 
-2825 DRIELLN
+2825 
-2832 DTGIVGDNLTNE
+2832 
-2844 ARPQFHI
+2844 
-2851 TVPTDVNSVQLSLDG
+2851 
-2866 GINWVNATLT
+2866 
-2876 SDGVW
+2876 
-2881 EYIWPTD
+2881 
-2888 LVENTYTLTV
+2888 
-2898 KATDV
+2898 
-2903 AGNTATET
+2903 
-2911 LNFIID
+2911 
-2917 TTLSTPTI
+2917 
-2925 TLDSADD
+2925 
-2932 SGTAND
+2932 
-2938 NKTNVKTPGF
+2938 
-2948 IIGGIDSDVT
+2948 
-2958 QVVVQVMRDGHS
+2958 
-2970 EEVELTQTNGQ
+2970 
-2981 WRFVP
+2981 
-2986 GSAWTDGDYTLTVT
+2986 
-3000 VKDEAGNIRH
+3000 
-3010 SAPLTV
+3010 
-3016 TIDTQITIDHIELVN
+3016 
-3031 DSGIPDDNLTNNV
+3031 
-3044 RPHFQVTVPTD
+3044 
-3055 VNVVRLSIDGGK
+3055 VRLSIDGGK

-3096 TVEATDKAGNKT
+3096 TVEATDKAGNQT
-3108 TQQLDFIIDTLLSE
+3108 TQKLDFIIDTMLSE
-3122 PTIVLDNTDDSG
+3122 PTIVLDSTDDSG
-3134 TKGDNLTNVNKPT
+3134 TKGDNLTNANKPT
-3147 FLLGNIDAD
+3147 FILGNIDAD
-3156 ARYVTVEVQHGGTKE
+3156 ARYVTVEVQYGGTKE

-3412 PLVVTVDTQT
+3412 PLIVTVDTQT

-3472 TQGIEGVWGYTWPTD
+3472 AQGIEGVWGYTWPTD

-3610 TPLTVTVDTQIAIDR
+3610 TPLTVTVDTQIAIDH

-3690 GQHTLTVEVTDG
+3690 GQHTLIVEVTDG
-3702 AGNKMTETLNFTI
+3702 AGNKMTGTLDFTI

-3848 VFDIHQVDS
+3848 VFDIRQVDS

-4301 NTKTSAELR
+4301 NTKTSAELK

-4534 TTPRFVIGNVPADID
+4534 TKPRFVIGNVPADID

-4559 YSVTANGNNLWEFQV
+4559 YPVTANGNNLWEFQV

-4896 VDVTIDTEV
+4896 VDLTIDTEV

-4970 YELTF
+4970 YVLTF

-5293 NSGSLDDLITNHNK
+5293 NSGSLDDLITSHNK

-5376 DTSTFIDNPAMVA
+5376 DTSTFIDNPVMMA

-5401 TSQTRPTFSIFGE
+5401 TSQTRPAFSIYGE

-5468 TLNFTIDTFNTTPVA
+5468 TLNFTIDTLNTTPVA

-5528 GLNVGEVWVNEKGH
+5528 GLNVGEVWVNDKGH

-5574 YSIWVDTHIKVFTSE
+5574 YSIWVDTHIQVFTSE
-5589 LDDNKSSSKTEWW
+5589 LDDNKSSSKTDWW
-5602 SNSDLITMR
+5602 SNSSTITMR
-5611 GTGEIGATVSLI
+5611 GMGEIGATVSLI

-5631 AVVAATGRWELS
+5631 AVVAANGQWELS
-5643 TDKLPEGTYDISLV
+5643 TDQLPEGKYDITLS
-5657 IEDSAGNRWEDV
+5657 IEDNAGNRKEEV
-5669 REIFIDRTPPNA
+5669 HEIFIDRTPPNA

-5708 TDSEGNTYTL
+5708 TDSNGNTYTL

-5835 IASDAAGNQKN
+5835 FASDAAGNQKN

-5926 AAWNDGNYTLSVTVV
+5926 AAWNDGTYTLSVTVV

-5968 HDDASDD
+5968 HNDASDD

-5989 NAESATHLRTEPS
+5989 NAESATHLRTVPS
-6002 AAEESVVKVT
+6002 VAEESVVKET

-6043 NIVNVSIMFEGE
+6043 NIVNVSVMFEGE

-6086 DKDNDFLIKE
+6086 DKDDDFLIKE

-6103 SSADIVNAMNVRGK
+6103 SSADIVNAMNARGK

>member
-417 NKNETTDSIITDTIA
+417 NKNETTDSIITDTIP

-639 YVVLP
+639 FVVLP

-1036 ISDDN
+1036 IADDN

-1105 IAGNKANSAIFD
+1105 IAGNKANSAVFD

-1183 GSWLFIPGN
+1183 GSWLFTPGN

-1206 DKAGNTNYSAPLTVV
+1206 DKAGNTSYSAPLTVV

-1322 LSVPVIVLDSA
+1322 LSVPVIVLNSA
-1333 DDTGIQGDNM
+1333 DDTGVQGDNM
-1343 TNSTQ
+1343 TNRTQ

-1481 GVWDYI
+1481 GAWDYI

-1501 EATDEAGNKA
+1501 EATDKAGNKT
-1511 TQTLDFTIDT
+1511 TQELDFTIDT

-1711 TQKLDFTIDTILSEP
+1711 TQKLDFIIDTLLSEP

-2119 LLSEPTIVLDNTDDS
+2119 LLSEPTIVLDSTDDS

-2139 HLTNVNK
+2139 NLTNVNK

-2323 TPVIV
+2323 VPVIV
-2328 LDSADDSGVH
+2328 LNSADDTGVQ

-2344 HTQPTFALQHIDDDA
+2344 STQPTFALQHIDDDA

-2371 TTTFDATKDA
+2371 TTTFDATKGV
-2381 GGWTFTPTGAWADG
+2381 GGWSFTPTGAWADG

-2439 DNLTNNVRPHFQVTV
+2439 DNLTNNVRPHFQVKV
-2454 PTDVNVVRLSID
+2454 PTDVN
-2466 GGKTWFNATQSAT
+2466 
-2479 PGVWDYIW
+2479 
-2487 PDDVADGGYT
+2487 
-2497 LTVEA
+2497 E
-2502 TDEAGNKATQTLD
+2502 
-2515 FTIDT
+2515 
-2520 TLSVPTLSLDSADDS
+2520 
-2535 GIAGDNITNVKTP
+2535 
-2548 GFTLNN
+2548 
-2554 IDTDVSRVIVEVMHN
+2554 
-2569 GIKQEVPLVQTGGQW
+2569 
-2584 RFAPTSDWADG
+2584 
-2595 DYILTVKVE
+2595 
-2604 DRAGNVKQSAPL
+2604 
-2616 TVTVDTHIA
+2616 
-2625 IDRIELVNDSGIP
+2625 
-2638 GDNLTNEARPHFQV
+2638 
-2652 TVPADV
+2652 
-2658 NGVRLSID
+2658 
-2666 GGKTWFD
+2666 
-2673 ATQSATSGVWDYTWL
+2673 
-2688 TNVANGPHTL
+2688 
-2698 MVEASDKAGNKTTQK
+2698 
-2713 LDFTID
+2713 
-2719 TILSEPTITLD
+2719 
-2730 SADDSAAGDNITNV
+2730 
-2744 KMPGFTLG
+2744 
-2752 NIDADVT
+2752 
-2759 KVVVTVAHDGKN
+2759 
-2771 QQIELIK
+2771 
-2778 NGGVWRFTP
+2778 
-2787 GAAWTDG
+2787 
-2794 DYTLTVKVEDK
+2794 
-2805 AGNTNYS
+2805 
-2812 APLTVTIDTQTSI
+2812 
-2825 DRIELLN
+2825 
-2832 DTGIVGDNLTNE
+2832 
-2844 ARPQFHI
+2844 
-2851 TVPTDVNSVQLSLDG
+2851 
-2866 GINWVNATLT
+2866 
-2876 SDGVW
+2876 
-2881 EYIWPTD
+2881 
-2888 LVENTYTLTV
+2888 
-2898 KATDV
+2898 
-2903 AGNTATET
+2903 
-2911 LNFIID
+2911 
-2917 TTLSTPTI
+2917 
-2925 TLDSADD
+2925 
-2932 SGTAND
+2932 
-2938 NKTNVKTPGF
+2938 
-2948 IIGGIDSDVT
+2948 
-2958 QVVVQVMRDGHS
+2958 
-2970 EEVELTQTNGQ
+2970 
-2981 WRFVP
+2981 
-2986 GSAWTDGDYTLTVT
+2986 
-3000 VKDEAGNIRH
+3000 
-3010 SAPLTV
+3010 
-3016 TIDTQITIDHIELVN
+3016 
-3031 DSGIPDDNLTNNV
+3031 
-3044 RPHFQVTVPTD
+3044 
-3055 VNVVRLSIDGGK
+3055 VRLSIDGGK

-3096 TVEATDKAGNKT
+3096 TVEATDKAGNQT
-3108 TQQLDFIIDTLLSE
+3108 TQKLDFIIDTMLSE
-3122 PTIVLDNTDDSG
+3122 PTIVLDSTDDSG
-3134 TKGDNLTNVNKPT
+3134 TKGDNLTNANKPT
-3147 FLLGNIDAD
+3147 FILGNIDAD
-3156 ARYVTVEVQHGGTKE
+3156 ARYVTVEVQYGGTKE

-3314 TIDTRLSTPTIAMDS
+3314 TIDTRLSTPTITMDS

-3348 TIGNIDADAH
+3348 TIGNIDSDAQ

-3412 PLVVTVDTQT
+3412 TLIVTVDTQT

-3472 TQGIEGVWGYTWPTD
+3472 AQGIEGVWGYTWPTD

-3610 TPLTVTVDTQIAIDR
+3610 TPLTVTVDTQIAIDH

-3715 DITLLTP
+3715 DITLMTP

-3848 VFDIHQVDS
+3848 VFDIRQVDS

-4301 NTKTSAELR
+4301 NTKTSAELK

-4534 TTPRFVIGNVPADID
+4534 TKPRFVIGNVPADID

-4559 YSVTANGNNLWEFQV
+4559 YPVTANGNNLWEFQV

-4824 DFTTNNKTPTLIGS
+4824 DFTTNNKTPTLVGN
-4838 TLPNTIVSI
+4838 TLPNAIVSI

-4970 YELTF
+4970 YVLTF

-5035 LTIRN
+5035 LTIRS

-5084 EILIEHDTQ
+5084 DILIEHDTQ

-5344 DNALKDGEYSIRV
+5344 DNVLKDGEYSIRV

-5401 TSQTRPTFSIFGE
+5401 TSQTRPTFSISGE

-5574 YSIWVDTHIKVFTSE
+5574 YSIWVDTHIQVFTSE
-5589 LDDNKSSSKTEWW
+5589 LDDNKSSSKTDWW
-5602 SNSDLITMR
+5602 SNSSTITMR
-5611 GTGEIGATVSLI
+5611 GMGEIGATVSLI

-5631 AVVAATGRWELS
+5631 AVVAANGQWELS
-5643 TDKLPEGTYDISLV
+5643 TDQLPEGKYDITLS
-5657 IEDSAGNRWEDV
+5657 IEDNAGNRKEEV
-5669 REIFIDRTPPNA
+5669 HEIFIDRTPPNA

-5708 TDSEGNTYTL
+5708 TDSNGNTYTL

-5750 DDVPLDIMKE
+5750 DDVSLDIMKE

-5860 PEIALAAGEDNGA
+5860 PEIALAAGEDNGV

-5908 TDIYQATQGADGW
+5908 TDTYQATQGADGW

-5926 AAWNDGNYTLSVTVV
+5926 AAWNDGTYTLSVTVV

-5989 NAESATHLRTEPS
+5989 NAESATHLRTVPS
-6002 AAEESVVKVT
+6002 AAEESVVKET

-6103 SSADIVNAMNVRGK
+6103 SSADIVNAMNARGK

>member
-42 PRGSVIIVNG
+42 PHGSVIIVNG

-417 NKNETTDSIITDTIA
+417 NKNETTDSIITDTIP

-443 SDSGIKNDNITNS
+443 SDSGIKNDNVTNS

-538 ETTNDSGIVGDNVTN
+538 ETTDDSGIVGDNVTN

-598 VEGINNLT
+598 VEGVNNLT

-627 IAPVPPTVSLED
+627 VAPVPPTVSLED
-639 YVVLP
+639 FVVLP

-1036 ISDDN
+1036 IADDN

-1064 WDAMSDTQ
+1064 WDAASDTQ

-1105 IAGNKANSAIFD
+1105 IAGNKANSAVFD

-1333 DDTGIQGDNM
+1333 DDTGVQGDNM
-1343 TNSTQ
+1343 TNRTQ

-1437 IPDDNLT
+1437 IPNDNLT

-1476 QSATP
+1476 QSATT

-2119 LLSEPTIVLDNTDDS
+2119 LLSEPTIVLDSTDDS

-2139 HLTNVNK
+2139 NLTNVNK

-2323 TPVIV
+2323 VPVIV
-2328 LDSADDSGVH
+2328 LNSADDTGVQ

-2344 HTQPTFALQHIDDDA
+2344 STQPTFALQHIDDDA

-2371 TTTFDATKDA
+2371 TTTFDATKGV
-2381 GGWTFTPTGAWADG
+2381 GGWSFTPTGAWADG

-2439 DNLTNNVRPHFQVTV
+2439 DNLTNNVRPHFQVKV
-2454 PTDVNVVRLSID
+2454 PTDVN
-2466 GGKTWFNATQSAT
+2466 
-2479 PGVWDYIW
+2479 
-2487 PDDVADGGYT
+2487 
-2497 LTVEA
+2497 E
-2502 TDEAGNKATQTLD
+2502 
-2515 FTIDT
+2515 
-2520 TLSVPTLSLDSADDS
+2520 
-2535 GIAGDNITNVKTP
+2535 
-2548 GFTLNN
+2548 
-2554 IDTDVSRVIVEVMHN
+2554 
-2569 GIKQEVPLVQTGGQW
+2569 
-2584 RFAPTSDWADG
+2584 
-2595 DYILTVKVE
+2595 
-2604 DRAGNVKQSAPL
+2604 
-2616 TVTVDTHIA
+2616 
-2625 IDRIELVNDSGIP
+2625 
-2638 GDNLTNEARPHFQV
+2638 
-2652 TVPADV
+2652 
-2658 NGVRLSID
+2658 
-2666 GGKTWFD
+2666 
-2673 ATQSATSGVWDYTWL
+2673 
-2688 TNVANGPHTL
+2688 
-2698 MVEASDKAGNKTTQK
+2698 
-2713 LDFTID
+2713 
-2719 TILSEPTITLD
+2719 
-2730 SADDSAAGDNITNV
+2730 
-2744 KMPGFTLG
+2744 
-2752 NIDADVT
+2752 
-2759 KVVVTVAHDGKN
+2759 
-2771 QQIELIK
+2771 
-2778 NGGVWRFTP
+2778 
-2787 GAAWTDG
+2787 
-2794 DYTLTVKVEDK
+2794 
-2805 AGNTNYS
+2805 
-2812 APLTVTIDTQTSI
+2812 
-2825 DRIELLN
+2825 
-2832 DTGIVGDNLTNE
+2832 
-2844 ARPQFHI
+2844 
-2851 TVPTDVNSVQLSLDG
+2851 
-2866 GINWVNATLT
+2866 
-2876 SDGVW
+2876 
-2881 EYIWPTD
+2881 
-2888 LVENTYTLTV
+2888 
-2898 KATDV
+2898 
-2903 AGNTATET
+2903 
-2911 LNFIID
+2911 
-2917 TTLSTPTI
+2917 
-2925 TLDSADD
+2925 
-2932 SGTAND
+2932 
-2938 NKTNVKTPGF
+2938 
-2948 IIGGIDSDVT
+2948 
-2958 QVVVQVMRDGHS
+2958 
-2970 EEVELTQTNGQ
+2970 
-2981 WRFVP
+2981 
-2986 GSAWTDGDYTLTVT
+2986 
-3000 VKDEAGNIRH
+3000 
-3010 SAPLTV
+3010 
-3016 TIDTQITIDHIELVN
+3016 
-3031 DSGIPDDNLTNNV
+3031 
-3044 RPHFQVTVPTD
+3044 
-3055 VNVVRLSIDGGK
+3055 VRLSIDGGK

-3096 TVEATDKAGNKT
+3096 TVEATDKAGNQT
-3108 TQQLDFIIDTLLSE
+3108 TQKLDFIIDTLLSE
-3122 PTIVLDNTDDSG
+3122 PTIVLDSTDDSG
-3134 TKGDNLTNVNKPT
+3134 TKGDNLTNANKPT
-3147 FLLGNIDAD
+3147 FILGNIDAD

-3274 QGTAGIW
+3274 QGTAGTW

-3348 TIGNIDADAH
+3348 TIGNIDSDAQ

-3412 PLVVTVDTQT
+3412 PLIVTVDTQT

-3610 TPLTVTVDTQIAIDR
+3610 TPLTVTVDTQIAIDH

-3715 DITLLTP
+3715 DITLMTP

-3788 ALADGSYT
+3788 ALVDGSYT

-4251 VDNDVSHIVVHID
+4251 VDSDVSHIVVHID
-4264 GRDYTIEN
+4264 GRDYTIES

-4534 TTPRFVIGNVPADID
+4534 TKPRFVIGNVPADID

-4559 YSVTANGNNLWEFQV
+4559 YPVTANGNNLWEFQV

-4896 VDVTIDTEV
+4896 VDLTIDTEV

-5293 NSGSLDDLITNHNK
+5293 NSGSLDDLITSHNK

-5376 DTSTFIDNPAMVA
+5376 DTSTFIDNPVMMA

-5401 TSQTRPTFSIFGE
+5401 TSQTRPAFSIYGE

-5468 TLNFTIDTFNTTPVA
+5468 TLNFTIDTLNTTPVA

-5528 GLNVGEVWVNEKGH
+5528 GLNVGEVWVNDKGH

-5574 YSIWVDTHIKVFTSE
+5574 YSIWVDTHIQVFTSE
-5589 LDDNKSSSKTEWW
+5589 LDDNKSSSKTDWW
-5602 SNSDLITMR
+5602 SNSSTITMR
-5611 GTGEIGATVSLI
+5611 GMGEIGATVSLI

-5631 AVVAATGRWELS
+5631 AVVAANGQWELS
-5643 TDKLPEGTYDISLV
+5643 TDQLPEGKYDITLS
-5657 IEDSAGNRWEDV
+5657 IEDNAGNRKEEV
-5669 REIFIDRTPPNA
+5669 HEIFIDRTPPNA

-5708 TDSEGNTYTL
+5708 TDSNGNTYTL

-5750 DDVPLDIMKE
+5750 DDVSLDIMKE

-5860 PEIALAAGEDNGA
+5860 PEIALAAGEDNGV

-5908 TDIYQATQGADGW
+5908 TDTYQATQGADGW

-5926 AAWNDGNYTLSVTVV
+5926 AAWNDGTYTLSVTVV

-5989 NAESATHLRTEPS
+5989 NAESATHLRTVPS
-6002 AAEESVVKVT
+6002 AAEESVVKET

-6103 SSADIVNAMNVRGK
+6103 SSADIVNAMNARGK

>member
-606 FTVEDVAGNKK
+606 FTVEDDAGNKK

-1192 TWADGSYTLTVKVE
+1192 TWTDGSYTLTVKVE

-2119 LLSEPTIVLDNTDDS
+2119 LLSEPTIVLDSTDDS

-2328 LDSADDSGVH
+2328 LDSADDTGIQ

-2344 HTQPTFALQHIDDDA
+2344 STQPTFALQHIDDDA

-2371 TTTFDATKDA
+2371 TTTFDATKGT
-2381 GGWTFTPTGAWADG
+2381 GGWTFTPPTSWADG

-2416 TVTVDTQIAINNIEL
+2416 TVTVDTQIAINN
-2431 VNDSGIPD
+2431 
-2439 DNLTNNVRPHFQVTV
+2439 
-2454 PTDVNVVRLSID
+2454 
-2466 GGKTWFNATQSAT
+2466 
-2479 PGVWDYIW
+2479 
-2487 PDDVADGGYT
+2487 
-2497 LTVEA
+2497 
-2502 TDEAGNKATQTLD
+2502 
-2515 FTIDT
+2515 
-2520 TLSVPTLSLDSADDS
+2520 
-2535 GIAGDNITNVKTP
+2535 
-2548 GFTLNN
+2548 
-2554 IDTDVSRVIVEVMHN
+2554 
-2569 GIKQEVPLVQTGGQW
+2569 
-2584 RFAPTSDWADG
+2584 
-2595 DYILTVKVE
+2595 
-2604 DRAGNVKQSAPL
+2604 
-2616 TVTVDTHIA
+2616 
-2625 IDRIELVNDSGIP
+2625 
-2638 GDNLTNEARPHFQV
+2638 
-2652 TVPADV
+2652 
-2658 NGVRLSID
+2658 
-2666 GGKTWFD
+2666 
-2673 ATQSATSGVWDYTWL
+2673 
-2688 TNVANGPHTL
+2688 
-2698 MVEASDKAGNKTTQK
+2698 
-2713 LDFTID
+2713 
-2719 TILSEPTITLD
+2719 
-2730 SADDSAAGDNITNV
+2730 
-2744 KMPGFTLG
+2744 
-2752 NIDADVT
+2752 
-2759 KVVVTVAHDGKN
+2759 
-2771 QQIELIK
+2771 
-2778 NGGVWRFTP
+2778 
-2787 GAAWTDG
+2787 
-2794 DYTLTVKVEDK
+2794 
-2805 AGNTNYS
+2805 
-2812 APLTVTIDTQTSI
+2812 
-2825 DRIELLN
+2825 
-2832 DTGIVGDNLTNE
+2832 
-2844 ARPQFHI
+2844 
-2851 TVPTDVNSVQLSLDG
+2851 
-2866 GINWVNATLT
+2866 
-2876 SDGVW
+2876 
-2881 EYIWPTD
+2881 
-2888 LVENTYTLTV
+2888 
-2898 KATDV
+2898 
-2903 AGNTATET
+2903 
-2911 LNFIID
+2911 
-2917 TTLSTPTI
+2917 
-2925 TLDSADD
+2925 
-2932 SGTAND
+2932 
-2938 NKTNVKTPGF
+2938 
-2948 IIGGIDSDVT
+2948 
-2958 QVVVQVMRDGHS
+2958 
-2970 EEVELTQTNGQ
+2970 
-2981 WRFVP
+2981 
-2986 GSAWTDGDYTLTVT
+2986 
-3000 VKDEAGNIRH
+3000 
-3010 SAPLTV
+3010 
-3016 TIDTQITIDHIELVN
+3016 IELVN

-4559 YSVTANGNNLWEFQV
+4559 YPVTANGNNLWEFQV

>member
-304 LTDGTYNLEAEAKT
+304 LTDGAYNLEAEAKT

-417 NKNETTDSIITDTIA
+417 NKNETTDSIITDTIP

-639 YVVLP
+639 FVVLP

-1036 ISDDN
+1036 IADDN

-1105 IAGNKANSAIFD
+1105 IAGNKANSAVFD

-1183 GSWLFIPGN
+1183 GSWLFTPGN

-1206 DKAGNTNYSAPLTVV
+1206 DKAGNTSYSAPLTVV

-1322 LSVPVIVLDSA
+1322 LSVPVIVLNSA
-1333 DDTGIQGDNM
+1333 DDTGVQGDNM
-1343 TNSTQ
+1343 TNRTQ

-1384 WTFTPPT
+1384 WTFTPT

-1481 GVWDYI
+1481 GAWDYI

-1501 EATDEAGNKA
+1501 EATDKAGNKT
-1511 TQTLDFTIDT
+1511 TQELDFTIDT

-1711 TQKLDFTIDTILSEP
+1711 TQKLDFIIDTLLSEP

-2119 LLSEPTIVLDNTDDS
+2119 LLSEPTIVLDSTDDS

-2139 HLTNVNK
+2139 NLTNVNK

-2323 TPVIV
+2323 VPVIV
-2328 LDSADDSGVH
+2328 LNSADDTGVQ

-2344 HTQPTFALQHIDDDA
+2344 STQPTFALQHIDDDA

-2371 TTTFDATKDA
+2371 TTTFDATKGV
-2381 GGWTFTPTGAWADG
+2381 GGWSFTPTGAWADG

-2439 DNLTNNVRPHFQVTV
+2439 DNLTNNVRPHFQVKV
-2454 PTDVNVVRLSID
+2454 PTDVN
-2466 GGKTWFNATQSAT
+2466 
-2479 PGVWDYIW
+2479 
-2487 PDDVADGGYT
+2487 
-2497 LTVEA
+2497 E
-2502 TDEAGNKATQTLD
+2502 
-2515 FTIDT
+2515 
-2520 TLSVPTLSLDSADDS
+2520 
-2535 GIAGDNITNVKTP
+2535 
-2548 GFTLNN
+2548 
-2554 IDTDVSRVIVEVMHN
+2554 
-2569 GIKQEVPLVQTGGQW
+2569 
-2584 RFAPTSDWADG
+2584 
-2595 DYILTVKVE
+2595 
-2604 DRAGNVKQSAPL
+2604 
-2616 TVTVDTHIA
+2616 
-2625 IDRIELVNDSGIP
+2625 
-2638 GDNLTNEARPHFQV
+2638 
-2652 TVPADV
+2652 
-2658 NGVRLSID
+2658 
-2666 GGKTWFD
+2666 
-2673 ATQSATSGVWDYTWL
+2673 
-2688 TNVANGPHTL
+2688 
-2698 MVEASDKAGNKTTQK
+2698 
-2713 LDFTID
+2713 
-2719 TILSEPTITLD
+2719 
-2730 SADDSAAGDNITNV
+2730 
-2744 KMPGFTLG
+2744 
-2752 NIDADVT
+2752 
-2759 KVVVTVAHDGKN
+2759 
-2771 QQIELIK
+2771 
-2778 NGGVWRFTP
+2778 
-2787 GAAWTDG
+2787 
-2794 DYTLTVKVEDK
+2794 
-2805 AGNTNYS
+2805 
-2812 APLTVTIDTQTSI
+2812 
-2825 DRIELLN
+2825 
-2832 DTGIVGDNLTNE
+2832 
-2844 ARPQFHI
+2844 
-2851 TVPTDVNSVQLSLDG
+2851 
-2866 GINWVNATLT
+2866 
-2876 SDGVW
+2876 
-2881 EYIWPTD
+2881 
-2888 LVENTYTLTV
+2888 
-2898 KATDV
+2898 
-2903 AGNTATET
+2903 
-2911 LNFIID
+2911 
-2917 TTLSTPTI
+2917 
-2925 TLDSADD
+2925 
-2932 SGTAND
+2932 
-2938 NKTNVKTPGF
+2938 
-2948 IIGGIDSDVT
+2948 
-2958 QVVVQVMRDGHS
+2958 
-2970 EEVELTQTNGQ
+2970 
-2981 WRFVP
+2981 
-2986 GSAWTDGDYTLTVT
+2986 
-3000 VKDEAGNIRH
+3000 
-3010 SAPLTV
+3010 
-3016 TIDTQITIDHIELVN
+3016 
-3031 DSGIPDDNLTNNV
+3031 
-3044 RPHFQVTVPTD
+3044 
-3055 VNVVRLSIDGGK
+3055 VRLSIDGGK

-3096 TVEATDKAGNKT
+3096 TVEATDKAGNQT
-3108 TQQLDFIIDTLLSE
+3108 TQKLDFIIDTMLSE
-3122 PTIVLDNTDDSG
+3122 PTIVLDSTDDSG
-3134 TKGDNLTNVNKPT
+3134 TKGDNLTNANKPT
-3147 FLLGNIDAD
+3147 FILGNIDAD
-3156 ARYVTVEVQHGGTKE
+3156 ARYVTVEVQYGGTKE

-3314 TIDTRLSTPTIAMDS
+3314 TIDTRLSTPTITMDS

-3348 TIGNIDADAH
+3348 TIGNIDSDAQ

-3412 PLVVTVDTQT
+3412 PLIVTVDTQT

-3472 TQGIEGVWGYTWPTD
+3472 AQGIEGVWGYTWPTD

-3610 TPLTVTVDTQIAIDR
+3610 TPLTVTVDTQIAIDH

-3715 DITLLTP
+3715 DITLMTP

-3848 VFDIHQVDS
+3848 VFDIRQVDS

-4301 NTKTSAELR
+4301 NTKTSAELK

-4534 TTPRFVIGNVPADID
+4534 TKPRFVIGNVPADID

-4559 YSVTANGNNLWEFQV
+4559 YPVTANGNNLWEFQV

-4824 DFTTNNKTPTLIGS
+4824 DFTTNNKTPTLVGN
-4838 TLPNTIVSI
+4838 TLPNAIVSI

-4970 YELTF
+4970 YVLTF

-5035 LTIRN
+5035 LTIRS

-5084 EILIEHDTQ
+5084 DILIEHDTQ

-5344 DNALKDGEYSIRV
+5344 DNVLKDGEYSIRV

-5401 TSQTRPTFSIFGE
+5401 TSQTRPTFSISGE

-5574 YSIWVDTHIKVFTSE
+5574 YSIWVDTHIQVFTSE
-5589 LDDNKSSSKTEWW
+5589 LDDNKSSSKTDWW
-5602 SNSDLITMR
+5602 SNSSTITMR
-5611 GTGEIGATVSLI
+5611 GMGEIGATVSLI

-5631 AVVAATGRWELS
+5631 AVVAANGQWELS
-5643 TDKLPEGTYDISLV
+5643 TDQLPEGKYDITLS
-5657 IEDSAGNRWEDV
+5657 IEDNAGNRKEEV
-5669 REIFIDRTPPNA
+5669 HEIFIDRTPPNA

-5708 TDSEGNTYTL
+5708 TDSNGNTYTL

-5750 DDVPLDIMKE
+5750 DDVSLDIMKE

-5860 PEIALAAGEDNGA
+5860 PEIALAAGEDNGV

-5908 TDIYQATQGADGW
+5908 TDTYQATQGADGW

-5926 AAWNDGNYTLSVTVV
+5926 AAWNDGTYTLSVTVV

-5989 NAESATHLRTEPS
+5989 NAESATHLRTVPS
-6002 AAEESVVKVT
+6002 AAEESVVKET

-6103 SSADIVNAMNVRGK
+6103 SSADIVNAMNARGK

>member
-2119 LLSEPTIVLDNTDDS
+2119 LLSEPTIVLDSTDDS

-2479 PGVWDYIW
+2479 PGVWDY
-2487 PDDVADGGYT
+2487 
-2497 LTVEA
+2497 
-2502 TDEAGNKATQTLD
+2502 
-2515 FTIDT
+2515 
-2520 TLSVPTLSLDSADDS
+2520 
-2535 GIAGDNITNVKTP
+2535 
-2548 GFTLNN
+2548 
-2554 IDTDVSRVIVEVMHN
+2554 
-2569 GIKQEVPLVQTGGQW
+2569 
-2584 RFAPTSDWADG
+2584 
-2595 DYILTVKVE
+2595 
-2604 DRAGNVKQSAPL
+2604 
-2616 TVTVDTHIA
+2616 
-2625 IDRIELVNDSGIP
+2625 
-2638 GDNLTNEARPHFQV
+2638 
-2652 TVPADV
+2652 
-2658 NGVRLSID
+2658 
-2666 GGKTWFD
+2666 
-2673 ATQSATSGVWDYTWL
+2673 
-2688 TNVANGPHTL
+2688 
-2698 MVEASDKAGNKTTQK
+2698 
-2713 LDFTID
+2713 
-2719 TILSEPTITLD
+2719 
-2730 SADDSAAGDNITNV
+2730 
-2744 KMPGFTLG
+2744 
-2752 NIDADVT
+2752 
-2759 KVVVTVAHDGKN
+2759 
-2771 QQIELIK
+2771 
-2778 NGGVWRFTP
+2778 
-2787 GAAWTDG
+2787 
-2794 DYTLTVKVEDK
+2794 
-2805 AGNTNYS
+2805 
-2812 APLTVTIDTQTSI
+2812 
-2825 DRIELLN
+2825 
-2832 DTGIVGDNLTNE
+2832 
-2844 ARPQFHI
+2844 
-2851 TVPTDVNSVQLSLDG
+2851 
-2866 GINWVNATLT
+2866 
-2876 SDGVW
+2876 
-2881 EYIWPTD
+2881 
-2888 LVENTYTLTV
+2888 
-2898 KATDV
+2898 
-2903 AGNTATET
+2903 
-2911 LNFIID
+2911 
-2917 TTLSTPTI
+2917 
-2925 TLDSADD
+2925 
-2932 SGTAND
+2932 
-2938 NKTNVKTPGF
+2938 
-2948 IIGGIDSDVT
+2948 
-2958 QVVVQVMRDGHS
+2958 
-2970 EEVELTQTNGQ
+2970 
-2981 WRFVP
+2981 
-2986 GSAWTDGDYTLTVT
+2986 
-3000 VKDEAGNIRH
+3000 
-3010 SAPLTV
+3010 
-3016 TIDTQITIDHIELVN
+3016 
-3031 DSGIPDDNLTNNV
+3031 
-3044 RPHFQVTVPTD
+3044 
-3055 VNVVRLSIDGGK
+3055 
-3067 TWFNATQSATPGVW
+3067 
-3081 DYTWLA
+3081 TWLA

-3339 ITSVKRPGF
+3339 ITSVKRPDF

-4559 YSVTANGNNLWEFQV
+4559 YPVTANGNNLWEFQV

>member
-417 NKNETTDSIITDTIA
+417 NKNETTDSIITDTIP

-959 VKLYID
+959 VKLYVD

-1036 ISDDN
+1036 IADDN
-1041 LTNIVKPTLH
+1041 LTNIVNPTLH

-1064 WDAMSDTQ
+1064 WDAASDTQ

-1105 IAGNKANSAIFD
+1105 IAGNKANSAVFD

-1183 GSWLFIPGN
+1183 GSWLFTPGN

-1206 DKAGNTNYSAPLTVV
+1206 DKAGNTSYSAPLTVV

-1316 FAVDTT
+1316 FSVDTT

-1384 WTFTPPT
+1384 WSFTPT
-1391 SWADGDYTL
+1391 GAWADGDYTL

-1437 IPDDNLT
+1437 IPNDNLT

-1481 GVWDYI
+1481 GAWDYI
-1487 WPDDVAD
+1487 WLDDVAD

-1501 EATDEAGNKA
+1501 EATDKAGNKT
-1511 TQTLDFTIDT
+1511 TQELDFTIDT

-1636 GIPGDNLTNE
+1636 GIPDDNLTNE

-2119 LLSEPTIVLDNTDDS
+2119 LLSEPTIVLDSTDDS

-2139 HLTNVNK
+2139 NLTNVNK

-2323 TPVIV
+2323 VPVIV
-2328 LDSADDSGVH
+2328 LDSADDTGIQ

-2344 HTQPTFALQHIDDDA
+2344 STQPTFALQHIDDDA

-2371 TTTFDATKDA
+2371 TTTFDATKGT
-2381 GGWTFTPTGAWADG
+2381 GGWSFTPTGAWADG

-2431 VNDSGIPD
+2431 VNDSGIPN
-2439 DNLTNNVRPHFQVTV
+2439 DNLTNNVRPHFQVKV
-2454 PTDVNVVRLSID
+2454 PTDVN
-2466 GGKTWFNATQSAT
+2466 
-2479 PGVWDYIW
+2479 
-2487 PDDVADGGYT
+2487 
-2497 LTVEA
+2497 E
-2502 TDEAGNKATQTLD
+2502 
-2515 FTIDT
+2515 
-2520 TLSVPTLSLDSADDS
+2520 
-2535 GIAGDNITNVKTP
+2535 
-2548 GFTLNN
+2548 
-2554 IDTDVSRVIVEVMHN
+2554 
-2569 GIKQEVPLVQTGGQW
+2569 
-2584 RFAPTSDWADG
+2584 
-2595 DYILTVKVE
+2595 
-2604 DRAGNVKQSAPL
+2604 
-2616 TVTVDTHIA
+2616 
-2625 IDRIELVNDSGIP
+2625 
-2638 GDNLTNEARPHFQV
+2638 
-2652 TVPADV
+2652 
-2658 NGVRLSID
+2658 
-2666 GGKTWFD
+2666 
-2673 ATQSATSGVWDYTWL
+2673 
-2688 TNVANGPHTL
+2688 
-2698 MVEASDKAGNKTTQK
+2698 
-2713 LDFTID
+2713 
-2719 TILSEPTITLD
+2719 
-2730 SADDSAAGDNITNV
+2730 
-2744 KMPGFTLG
+2744 
-2752 NIDADVT
+2752 
-2759 KVVVTVAHDGKN
+2759 
-2771 QQIELIK
+2771 
-2778 NGGVWRFTP
+2778 
-2787 GAAWTDG
+2787 
-2794 DYTLTVKVEDK
+2794 
-2805 AGNTNYS
+2805 
-2812 APLTVTIDTQTSI
+2812 
-2825 DRIELLN
+2825 
-2832 DTGIVGDNLTNE
+2832 
-2844 ARPQFHI
+2844 
-2851 TVPTDVNSVQLSLDG
+2851 
-2866 GINWVNATLT
+2866 
-2876 SDGVW
+2876 
-2881 EYIWPTD
+2881 
-2888 LVENTYTLTV
+2888 
-2898 KATDV
+2898 
-2903 AGNTATET
+2903 
-2911 LNFIID
+2911 
-2917 TTLSTPTI
+2917 
-2925 TLDSADD
+2925 
-2932 SGTAND
+2932 
-2938 NKTNVKTPGF
+2938 
-2948 IIGGIDSDVT
+2948 
-2958 QVVVQVMRDGHS
+2958 
-2970 EEVELTQTNGQ
+2970 
-2981 WRFVP
+2981 
-2986 GSAWTDGDYTLTVT
+2986 
-3000 VKDEAGNIRH
+3000 
-3010 SAPLTV
+3010 
-3016 TIDTQITIDHIELVN
+3016 
-3031 DSGIPDDNLTNNV
+3031 
-3044 RPHFQVTVPTD
+3044 
-3055 VNVVRLSIDGGK
+3055 VRLSIDGGK

-3096 TVEATDKAGNKT
+3096 TVEATDKAGNQT
-3108 TQQLDFIIDTLLSE
+3108 TQKLDFIIDTLLSE
-3122 PTIVLDNTDDSG
+3122 PTIVLDSTDDSG
-3134 TKGDNLTNVNKPT
+3134 TKGDNLTNANKPT
-3147 FLLGNIDAD
+3147 FILGNIDAD

-3274 QGTAGIW
+3274 QGTAGTW

-3348 TIGNIDADAH
+3348 TIGNIDSDAQ

-3412 PLVVTVDTQT
+3412 PLIVTVDTQT

-3472 TQGIEGVWGYTWPTD
+3472 AQGIEGVWGYTWPTD

-3493 TLTVM
+3493 ILTVM

-3610 TPLTVTVDTQIAIDR
+3610 TPLTVTVDTQIAIDH

-3690 GQHTLTVEVTDG
+3690 GQHTLIVEVTDG
-3702 AGNKMTETLNFTI
+3702 AGNKMTGTLDFTI

-3745 PVFVLGS
+3745 PIFVLGS

-3848 VFDIHQVDS
+3848 VFDIRQVDS

-4102 AGNTATSKPL
+4102 AGNIATSKPL

-4180 FNVGSALPDGQHT
+4180 FNVGSALPDGKHT

-4251 VDNDVSHIVVHID
+4251 VDNDVSHIVVHLD

-4272 TGGNLTFTPD
+4272 KGGNLTFTPD

-4301 NTKTSAELR
+4301 NTKTSAELQ

-4514 IDLLDADDT
+4514 IDLLDVDDT

-4559 YSVTANGNNLWEFQV
+4559 YPVTANGNNLWEFQV

-4620 TGNSNSDNLTNKQ
+4620 TGSSNSDNLTNKQ

-4651 VDDKSGREVLKQ
+4651 VDDKSGREVLKH

-4719 DPSIDDQHEATS
+4719 DPSIDDQYEATS
-4731 LRPEFKGFAEA
+4731 LRPEFKGLAEA

-5266 NTEVSKDY
+5266 NTEVSKNY

-5574 YSIWVDTHIKVFTSE
+5574 YSIWVDTHIQVFTSE
-5589 LDDNKSSSKTEWW
+5589 LDDNKSSSKTDWW
-5602 SNSDLITMR
+5602 SNSSTITMR
-5611 GTGEIGATVSLI
+5611 GMGEIGATVSLI

-5631 AVVAATGRWELS
+5631 AVVAANGQWELS
-5643 TDKLPEGTYDISLV
+5643 TDQLPEGKYDITLS
-5657 IEDSAGNRWEDV
+5657 IEDNAGNRKEEV
-5669 REIFIDRTPPNA
+5669 HEIFIDRTPPNA
-5681 PVVTYSDIVNDLI
+5681 PVVTYSDIVKDLI

-5708 TDSEGNTYTL
+5708 TDSNGNTYTL

-5860 PEIALAAGEDNGA
+5860 PEIALAVGEDNGA

-5903 THNGV
+5903 TYNGV
-5908 TDIYQATQGADGW
+5908 TDTYQATQGADGW

-5926 AAWNDGNYTLSVTVV
+5926 AAWNDG
-5941 DRAGNSQQSASLA
+5941 
-5954 VTVDSTVTVTADSQ
+5954 
-5968 HDDASDD
+5968 
-5975 ATATAVTPPESETV
+5975 
-5989 NAESATHLRTEPS
+5989 
-6002 AAEESVVKVT
+6002 
-6012 AYSITL
+6012 
-6018 LNADSGDEID
+6018 
-6028 RSISQTPSFEISVPE
+6028 
-6043 NIVNVSIMFEGE
+6043 
-6055 EFTLPIT
+6055 
-6062 NQKAIFEVP
+6062 
-6071 LSLEDGEYTMDVKFI
+6071 
-6086 DKDNDFLIKE
+6086 
-6096 KTFSVDH
+6096 
-6103 SSADIVNAMNVRGK
+6103 
-6117 TEDDINDSPSTSSVG
+6117 
-6132 HNNNGAID
+6132 
-6140 VFAVNEVTLPVD
+6140 
-6152 NQEEHA
+6152 

>member
-160 KQIEEMLQ
+160 KQMEEMLQ
-168 NFLADNVAKDN
+168 EFLADNVAKDN

-417 NKNETTDSIITDTIA
+417 NKNETTDSIITDTIP

-708 AAGNKSSTV
+708 AAGNKSSIV

-1064 WDAMSDTQ
+1064 WDAASDTQ

-1105 IAGNKANSAIFD
+1105 IAGNKANSAVFD

-1183 GSWLFIPGN
+1183 GSWLFTPGN

-1206 DKAGNTNYSAPLTVV
+1206 DKAGNTNYSTPLTVV

-1269 GNSWVQA
+1269 GHSWVQA

-1316 FAVDTT
+1316 FAVDST
-1322 LSVPVIVLDSA
+1322 LSVPVIVLNNA
-1333 DDTGIQGDNM
+1333 DDTGIQGDNL
-1343 TNSTQ
+1343 TNRTQ
-1348 PTFALQHIDD
+1348 PTFALQQIDD

-1384 WTFTPPT
+1384 WTFTPPAL
-1391 SWADGDYTL
+1391 WADGDYTL

-1476 QSATP
+1476 QGATP
-1481 GVWDYI
+1481 GAWDYI

-1501 EATDEAGNKA
+1501 EATDKAGNQT
-1511 TQTLDFTIDT
+1511 TQELDFTIDT

-1593 ADGDYILTVKVE
+1593 GDGDYILTVKVE

-1699 MVEAS
+1699 MVEAT
-1704 DKAGNKT
+1704 DKAGNQT
-1711 TQKLDFTIDTILSEP
+1711 TQKLDFIIDTLLSEP

-2016 VTIDTQITIDHI
+2016 VTIDTQIAIDHI

-2047 HFQVTVP
+2047 QFQVTVP

-2084 TWLADV
+2084 TWLTDV
-2090 GEGKHTLTVE
+2090 ANGSHTLTVE
-2100 ATDKAGNKTT
+2100 ATDAAGNKAT
-2110 QQLDFIIDT
+2110 QNLEFNIDT
-2119 LLSEPTIVLDNTDDS
+2119 LLSEPTIALDSTDDS

-2139 HLTNVNK
+2139 NLTNVNK
-2146 PTFLLGNIDAD
+2146 PTFILGNIDAD

-2175 ATKDATGNWSVTPT
+2175 ATKGATGIWSVTPT
-2189 GTWAD
+2189 GMWAD
-2194 GDYTLTVRVED
+2194 GSHTLTVRVED
-2205 EAGNEKHS
+2205 DAGNVKYS
-2213 ASLTVTVDTQIT
+2213 APLTITVDTQIT
-2225 IDVIELVNDNGIPG
+2225 IDDIELVNDSGTKG
-2239 DNMTNDAHPQFR
+2239 DNLTNDANPHFR
-2251 VTVPGDVNEV
+2251 ITVPGDVNEV

-2273 ATQSA
+2273 AMQSS
-2278 TPGVWN
+2278 TSGVWN
-2284 YTWPGTVPDGDYTL
+2284 YTWPKTLADDDYTL
-2298 NVKATDNAGNTV
+2298 TVKATDNAGNTV
-2310 TETLHFTIDTTLS
+2310 TRTLDFTIDTTLS

-2328 LDSADDSGVH
+2328 LDSADDTGVQ

-2344 HTQPTFALQHIDDDA
+2344 RTQPTFNLQHIDDDA

-2371 TTTFDATKDA
+2371 TTTFDVTKDA
-2381 GGWTFTPTGAWADG
+2381 GGWTFTPPTSWGAG

-2439 DNLTNNVRPHFQVTV
+2439 DNLTNNVRPQFQVKV
-2454 PTDVNVVRLSID
+2454 PTDVN
-2466 GGKTWFNATQSAT
+2466 
-2479 PGVWDYIW
+2479 
-2487 PDDVADGGYT
+2487 
-2497 LTVEA
+2497 E
-2502 TDEAGNKATQTLD
+2502 
-2515 FTIDT
+2515 
-2520 TLSVPTLSLDSADDS
+2520 
-2535 GIAGDNITNVKTP
+2535 
-2548 GFTLNN
+2548 
-2554 IDTDVSRVIVEVMHN
+2554 
-2569 GIKQEVPLVQTGGQW
+2569 
-2584 RFAPTSDWADG
+2584 
-2595 DYILTVKVE
+2595 
-2604 DRAGNVKQSAPL
+2604 
-2616 TVTVDTHIA
+2616 
-2625 IDRIELVNDSGIP
+2625 
-2638 GDNLTNEARPHFQV
+2638 
-2652 TVPADV
+2652 
-2658 NGVRLSID
+2658 
-2666 GGKTWFD
+2666 
-2673 ATQSATSGVWDYTWL
+2673 
-2688 TNVANGPHTL
+2688 
-2698 MVEASDKAGNKTTQK
+2698 
-2713 LDFTID
+2713 
-2719 TILSEPTITLD
+2719 
-2730 SADDSAAGDNITNV
+2730 
-2744 KMPGFTLG
+2744 
-2752 NIDADVT
+2752 
-2759 KVVVTVAHDGKN
+2759 
-2771 QQIELIK
+2771 
-2778 NGGVWRFTP
+2778 
-2787 GAAWTDG
+2787 
-2794 DYTLTVKVEDK
+2794 
-2805 AGNTNYS
+2805 
-2812 APLTVTIDTQTSI
+2812 
-2825 DRIELLN
+2825 
-2832 DTGIVGDNLTNE
+2832 
-2844 ARPQFHI
+2844 
-2851 TVPTDVNSVQLSLDG
+2851 
-2866 GINWVNATLT
+2866 
-2876 SDGVW
+2876 
-2881 EYIWPTD
+2881 
-2888 LVENTYTLTV
+2888 
-2898 KATDV
+2898 
-2903 AGNTATET
+2903 
-2911 LNFIID
+2911 
-2917 TTLSTPTI
+2917 
-2925 TLDSADD
+2925 
-2932 SGTAND
+2932 
-2938 NKTNVKTPGF
+2938 
-2948 IIGGIDSDVT
+2948 
-2958 QVVVQVMRDGHS
+2958 
-2970 EEVELTQTNGQ
+2970 
-2981 WRFVP
+2981 
-2986 GSAWTDGDYTLTVT
+2986 
-3000 VKDEAGNIRH
+3000 
-3010 SAPLTV
+3010 
-3016 TIDTQITIDHIELVN
+3016 
-3031 DSGIPDDNLTNNV
+3031 
-3044 RPHFQVTVPTD
+3044 
-3055 VNVVRLSIDGGK
+3055 VRLSIDGGK

-3096 TVEATDKAGNKT
+3096 TVEATDKAGNQT
-3108 TQQLDFIIDTLLSE
+3108 TQKLDFIIDTLLSE
-3122 PTIVLDNTDDSG
+3122 PTIALDSTDDSG
-3134 TKGDNLTNVNKPT
+3134 TKGDNLTSVNKPT
-3147 FLLGNIDAD
+3147 FILGNIDAD

-3184 VTPTGT
+3184 VTPTGM
-3190 WADGDY
+3190 WADGSH

-3220 TQITIDVIE
+3220 THIAIDDIE

-3296 TVEATDKAGNKTT
+3296 TVEATDKAGNQTT

-3400 VTDNAGNVRQST
+3400 VQDNAGNVRQST
-3412 PLVVTVDTQT
+3412 PLIVTVDTQT

-3472 TQGIEGVWGYTWPTD
+3472 AQGIEGVWGYTWPTD

-3814 KVTIDGTL
+3814 KVTIDGSL

-3837 VGDRLTNHDRP
+3837 VGDRLTKHDRP
-3848 VFDIHQVDS
+3848 VFDIRQVDS

-3914 PFEVRIDTTT
+3914 PLEVRIDTTT

-3949 FRIDVPGDVVQVRV
+3949 FRIDVPGDVIQVRV

-3984 DSPNTL
+3984 DTPNTL

-4002 DEAGNIANKDL
+4002 DQAGNIANKDL

-4301 NTKTSAELR
+4301 NTKTSAELK

-4357 SFDGVNWTPISKN
+4357 SFDGVNWTPVSKN
-4370 AAGQWE
+4370 AAGQWQ

-4381 ALPDGHYTLHV
+4381 ALSDGHYTLHV

-4493 AGNKISKEVSF
+4493 AGNRISKEVSF
-4504 TIDTIVSDPS
+4504 TIDTVVSDPR

-4534 TTPRFVIGNVPADID
+4534 TKPRFVIGNVPADID

-4559 YSVTANGNNLWEFQV
+4559 YPVTANGNNLWEFQV

-4620 TGNSNSDNLTNKQ
+4620 TGSSNSDNLTNNQ

-4651 VDDKSGREVLKQ
+4651 VDDKSGREVLKH

-4719 DPSIDDQHEATS
+4719 DPSIDDQYEATS
-4731 LRPEFKGFAEA
+4731 LRPEFKGLAEA

-4824 DFTTNNKTPTLIGS
+4824 DFTTNNKTPTLVGN
-4838 TLPNTIVSI
+4838 TLPNAIVSI

-5376 DTSTFIDNPAMVA
+5376 DTSTFIDNPVMMA

-5401 TSQTRPTFSIFGE
+5401 TSQTRPAFSIYGE

-5468 TLNFTIDTFNTTPVA
+5468 TLNFTIDTLNTTPVA

-5528 GLNVGEVWVNEKGH
+5528 GLNVGEVWVNDKGH

-5574 YSIWVDTHIKVFTSE
+5574 YSIWVDTHIQVFTSE
-5589 LDDNKSSSKTEWW
+5589 LDDNKSSSKTDWW
-5602 SNSDLITMR
+5602 SNSSTITMR
-5611 GTGEIGATVSLI
+5611 GMGEIGATVSLI

-5631 AVVAATGRWELS
+5631 AVVAANGQWELS
-5643 TDKLPEGTYDISLV
+5643 TDQLPEGKYDITLS
-5657 IEDSAGNRWEDV
+5657 IEDNAGNRKEEV
-5669 REIFIDRTPPNA
+5669 HEIFIDRTPPNA

-5708 TDSEGNTYTL
+5708 TDSNGNTYTL

-5778 ITRDKQPTFIIGN
+5778 ITRDNQPTFIIGN
-5791 LESDVVVVQV
+5791 LESDVVIVQV

-5881 HTQPK
+5881 HNHTQPK

-5926 AAWNDGNYTLSVTVV
+5926 AAWNDGTYTLSVTVV
-5941 DRAGNSQQSASLA
+5941 DRAGNSLQSASLE

-5989 NAESATHLRTEPS
+5989 NAESATHLRTVPS
-6002 AAEESVVKVT
+6002 AAEESVVKET

-6043 NIVNVSIMFEGE
+6043 NIVNVSVMFEGE

-6086 DKDNDFLIKE
+6086 DKDDDFLIKE

-6103 SSADIVNAMNVRGK
+6103 SSADIVNAMNARGK

>member
-417 NKNETTDSIITDTIA
+417 NKNETTDSIITDTIP

-598 VEGINNLT
+598 VEGVNNLT

-627 IAPVPPTVSLED
+627 VAPVPPTVSLED
-639 YVVLP
+639 FVVLP

-1036 ISDDN
+1036 VSDDN

-1064 WDAMSDTQ
+1064 WDAASDTQ

-1105 IAGNKANSAIFD
+1105 IAGNKANSAVFD

-1384 WTFTPPT
+1384 WSFTPT
-1391 SWADGDYTL
+1391 GAWADGDYTL

-1437 IPDDNLT
+1437 IPNDNLT

-1501 EATDEAGNKA
+1501 EATDKAGNKT
-1511 TQTLDFTIDT
+1511 TQELDFTIDT

-1699 MVEAS
+1699 MVEAT

-2016 VTIDTQITIDHI
+2016 VTIDTQI
-2028 ELVNDSGIPDDN
+2028 
-2040 LTNNVRP
+2040 
-2047 HFQVTVP
+2047 
-2054 TDVNVVRLSIDGGKT
+2054 
-2069 WFNATQSATPGVWDY
+2069 A
-2084 TWLADV
+2084 
-2090 GEGKHTLTVE
+2090 
-2100 ATDKAGNKTT
+2100 
-2110 QQLDFIIDT
+2110 
-2119 LLSEPTIVLDNTDDS
+2119 
-2134 GTKGD
+2134 
-2139 HLTNVNK
+2139 
-2146 PTFLLGNIDAD
+2146 
-2157 ARYVT
+2157 
-2162 VEVQHGGTKEVLT
+2162 
-2175 ATKDATGNWSVTPT
+2175 
-2189 GTWAD
+2189 
-2194 GDYTLTVRVED
+2194 
-2205 EAGNEKHS
+2205 
-2213 ASLTVTVDTQIT
+2213 
-2225 IDVIELVNDNGIPG
+2225 
-2239 DNMTNDAHPQFR
+2239 
-2251 VTVPGDVNEV
+2251 
-2261 SLSIDGGVTWVK
+2261 
-2273 ATQSA
+2273 
-2278 TPGVWN
+2278 
-2284 YTWPGTVPDGDYTL
+2284 
-2298 NVKATDNAGNTV
+2298 
-2310 TETLHFTIDTTLS
+2310 
-2323 TPVIV
+2323 
-2328 LDSADDSGVH
+2328 
-2338 GDNMTN
+2338 
-2344 HTQPTFALQHIDDDA
+2344 
-2359 VRVTVSVEHGGV
+2359 
-2371 TTTFDATKDA
+2371 
-2381 GGWTFTPTGAWADG
+2381 
-2395 DYTLSVSVEDKAGN
+2395 
-2409 TSHSASL
+2409 
-2416 TVTVDTQIAINNIEL
+2416 
-2431 VNDSGIPD
+2431 
-2439 DNLTNNVRPHFQVTV
+2439 
-2454 PTDVNVVRLSID
+2454 
-2466 GGKTWFNATQSAT
+2466 
-2479 PGVWDYIW
+2479 
-2487 PDDVADGGYT
+2487 
-2497 LTVEA
+2497 
-2502 TDEAGNKATQTLD
+2502 
-2515 FTIDT
+2515 
-2520 TLSVPTLSLDSADDS
+2520 
-2535 GIAGDNITNVKTP
+2535 
-2548 GFTLNN
+2548 
-2554 IDTDVSRVIVEVMHN
+2554 
-2569 GIKQEVPLVQTGGQW
+2569 
-2584 RFAPTSDWADG
+2584 
-2595 DYILTVKVE
+2595 
-2604 DRAGNVKQSAPL
+2604 
-2616 TVTVDTHIA
+2616 
-2625 IDRIELVNDSGIP
+2625 
-2638 GDNLTNEARPHFQV
+2638 
-2652 TVPADV
+2652 
-2658 NGVRLSID
+2658 
-2666 GGKTWFD
+2666 
-2673 ATQSATSGVWDYTWL
+2673 
-2688 TNVANGPHTL
+2688 
-2698 MVEASDKAGNKTTQK
+2698 
-2713 LDFTID
+2713 
-2719 TILSEPTITLD
+2719 
-2730 SADDSAAGDNITNV
+2730 
-2744 KMPGFTLG
+2744 
-2752 NIDADVT
+2752 
-2759 KVVVTVAHDGKN
+2759 
-2771 QQIELIK
+2771 
-2778 NGGVWRFTP
+2778 
-2787 GAAWTDG
+2787 
-2794 DYTLTVKVEDK
+2794 
-2805 AGNTNYS
+2805 
-2812 APLTVTIDTQTSI
+2812 
-2825 DRIELLN
+2825 
-2832 DTGIVGDNLTNE
+2832 
-2844 ARPQFHI
+2844 
-2851 TVPTDVNSVQLSLDG
+2851 
-2866 GINWVNATLT
+2866 
-2876 SDGVW
+2876 
-2881 EYIWPTD
+2881 
-2888 LVENTYTLTV
+2888 
-2898 KATDV
+2898 
-2903 AGNTATET
+2903 
-2911 LNFIID
+2911 
-2917 TTLSTPTI
+2917 
-2925 TLDSADD
+2925 
-2932 SGTAND
+2932 
-2938 NKTNVKTPGF
+2938 
-2948 IIGGIDSDVT
+2948 
-2958 QVVVQVMRDGHS
+2958 
-2970 EEVELTQTNGQ
+2970 
-2981 WRFVP
+2981 
-2986 GSAWTDGDYTLTVT
+2986 
-3000 VKDEAGNIRH
+3000 
-3010 SAPLTV
+3010 
-3016 TIDTQITIDHIELVN
+3016 IDHIELVN

-3171 VLTATKGATGIWS
+3171 VLTATKDATGNWSVTPTGTWADGDYTLTVRVEDEAGNEKHSASLTVTVDTQITIDAIELVNDNGIPGDNMTNDAHPQFRVTVPGDVNEVSLSIDGGVTWVKATQSATPGVWNYTWPGTVPDGDYTLNVKATDNAGNTVTETLHFTIDTTLSVPVIVLNSADDTGVQGDNMTNRTQPTFALQHIDDDAVRVTVSVEHGGVTTTFDATKGTGGWSFTPTGAWADGDYTLSVSVEDKAGNTSHSASLTVTVDTQIAINNIELVNDSGIPDDNLTNNVRPHFQVTVPTDVNVVRLSIDGGKTWFNATQSATPGVWDYTWLADVGEGKHTLTVEATDKAGNQTTQKLDFIIDTMLSEPTIVLDSTDDSGTKGDNLTNANKPTFILGNIDADARYVTVEVQYGGTKEVLTATKGATGIWS

-3196 TLTVRVEDDAGNV
+3196 MLTVRVEDDAGNV

-3314 TIDTRLSTPTIAMDS
+3314 TIDTRLSTPTITMDS

-3348 TIGNIDADAH
+3348 TIGNIDSDAQ

-3412 PLVVTVDTQT
+3412 PLIVTVDTQT

-3472 TQGIEGVWGYTWPTD
+3472 AQGIEGVWGYTWPTD

-3610 TPLTVTVDTQIAIDR
+3610 TPLTVTVDTQIAIDH

-3715 DITLLTP
+3715 DITLMTP

-3848 VFDIHQVDS
+3848 VFDIRQVDS

-4301 NTKTSAELR
+4301 NTKTSAELK

-4534 TTPRFVIGNVPADID
+4534 TKPRFVIGNVPADID

-4559 YSVTANGNNLWEFQV
+4559 YPVTANGNNLWEFQV

-4620 TGNSNSDNLTNKQ
+4620 TGSSNSDNLTNKQ

-4719 DPSIDDQHEATS
+4719 DPSIDDQYEATS
-4731 LRPEFKGFAEA
+4731 LRPEFKGLAEA

-4824 DFTTNNKTPTLIGS
+4824 DFTTNNKTPTLIGN
-4838 TLPNTIVSI
+4838 TLPNAIVSI

-5040 PQGVVIATL
+5040 PQGGVIATL

-5248 LQDDGT
+5248 LQDDGK

-5293 NSGSLDDLITNHNK
+5293 NSGSLDDLITSHNK

-5376 DTSTFIDNPAMVA
+5376 DTSTFIDNPVMIA

-5401 TSQTRPTFSIFGE
+5401 TSQTRPAFSIFGE

-5468 TLNFTIDTFNTTPVA
+5468 TLNFTIDTLNTTPVA

-5528 GLNVGEVWVNEKGH
+5528 GLNVGEVWVNDKGH

-5574 YSIWVDTHIKVFTSE
+5574 YSIWVDTHIQVFTSE
-5589 LDDNKSSSKTEWW
+5589 LDDNKSSSKTDWW
-5602 SNSDLITMR
+5602 SNSSTITMR
-5611 GTGEIGATVSLI
+5611 GMGEIGATVSLI

-5631 AVVAATGRWELS
+5631 AVVAANGQWELS
-5643 TDKLPEGTYDISLV
+5643 TDQLPEGKYDITLS
-5657 IEDSAGNRWEDV
+5657 IEDNAGNRKEEV
-5669 REIFIDRTPPNA
+5669 HEIFIDRTPPNA

-5708 TDSEGNTYTL
+5708 TDSNGNTYTL

-5760 VPVISLSPDS
+5760 TPVISLSPDS
-5770 DSGTVGDN
+5770 DSGTAGDN
-5778 ITRDKQPTFIIGN
+5778 ITRDNQPTFIIGN

-5881 HTQPK
+5881 HNHTQPK

-5908 TDIYQATQGADGW
+5908 TDTYQATQGADGW

-5968 HDDASDD
+5968 HNDASDD
-5975 ATATAVTPPESETV
+5975 ATAIAVTPPESETV
-5989 NAESATHLRTEPS
+5989 NAESATHLRTVPS
-6002 AAEESVVKVT
+6002 VAEESVVKET

-6043 NIVNVSIMFEGE
+6043 NIVNVSVMFEGE
-6055 EFTLPIT
+6055 EFTLPII

-6071 LSLEDGEYTMDVKFI
+6071 LSLEDGEYTMDVKYL
-6086 DKDNDFLIKE
+6086 DKDDDFLIKE

-6103 SSADIVNAMNVRGK
+6103 SSADIVNAMNARGK

>member
-417 NKNETTDSIITDTIA
+417 NKNETTDSIITDTIP

-538 ETTNDSGIVGDNVTN
+538 ETTDDSGIVGDNVTN

-639 YVVLP
+639 FVVLP

-1036 ISDDN
+1036 IADDN

-1064 WDAMSDTQ
+1064 WDAASDTQ

-1105 IAGNKANSAIFD
+1105 IAGNKANSAVFD

-1333 DDTGIQGDNM
+1333 DDTGIQGGNM

-1384 WTFTPPT
+1384 WSFTPT
-1391 SWADGDYTL
+1391 GAWADGDYTL

-1437 IPDDNLT
+1437 IPNDNLT

-1481 GVWDYI
+1481 GAWDYI

-1501 EATDEAGNKA
+1501 EATDKAGNKT
-1511 TQTLDFTIDT
+1511 TQELDFTIDT

-1711 TQKLDFTIDTILSEP
+1711 TQKLDFIIDTLLSEP

-2016 VTIDTQITIDHI
+2016 VTIDTQI
-2028 ELVNDSGIPDDN
+2028 
-2040 LTNNVRP
+2040 
-2047 HFQVTVP
+2047 
-2054 TDVNVVRLSIDGGKT
+2054 
-2069 WFNATQSATPGVWDY
+2069 A
-2084 TWLADV
+2084 
-2090 GEGKHTLTVE
+2090 
-2100 ATDKAGNKTT
+2100 
-2110 QQLDFIIDT
+2110 
-2119 LLSEPTIVLDNTDDS
+2119 
-2134 GTKGD
+2134 
-2139 HLTNVNK
+2139 
-2146 PTFLLGNIDAD
+2146 
-2157 ARYVT
+2157 
-2162 VEVQHGGTKEVLT
+2162 
-2175 ATKDATGNWSVTPT
+2175 
-2189 GTWAD
+2189 
-2194 GDYTLTVRVED
+2194 
-2205 EAGNEKHS
+2205 
-2213 ASLTVTVDTQIT
+2213 
-2225 IDVIELVNDNGIPG
+2225 
-2239 DNMTNDAHPQFR
+2239 
-2251 VTVPGDVNEV
+2251 
-2261 SLSIDGGVTWVK
+2261 
-2273 ATQSA
+2273 
-2278 TPGVWN
+2278 
-2284 YTWPGTVPDGDYTL
+2284 
-2298 NVKATDNAGNTV
+2298 
-2310 TETLHFTIDTTLS
+2310 
-2323 TPVIV
+2323 
-2328 LDSADDSGVH
+2328 
-2338 GDNMTN
+2338 
-2344 HTQPTFALQHIDDDA
+2344 
-2359 VRVTVSVEHGGV
+2359 
-2371 TTTFDATKDA
+2371 
-2381 GGWTFTPTGAWADG
+2381 
-2395 DYTLSVSVEDKAGN
+2395 
-2409 TSHSASL
+2409 
-2416 TVTVDTQIAINNIEL
+2416 
-2431 VNDSGIPD
+2431 
-2439 DNLTNNVRPHFQVTV
+2439 
-2454 PTDVNVVRLSID
+2454 
-2466 GGKTWFNATQSAT
+2466 
-2479 PGVWDYIW
+2479 
-2487 PDDVADGGYT
+2487 
-2497 LTVEA
+2497 
-2502 TDEAGNKATQTLD
+2502 
-2515 FTIDT
+2515 
-2520 TLSVPTLSLDSADDS
+2520 
-2535 GIAGDNITNVKTP
+2535 
-2548 GFTLNN
+2548 
-2554 IDTDVSRVIVEVMHN
+2554 
-2569 GIKQEVPLVQTGGQW
+2569 
-2584 RFAPTSDWADG
+2584 
-2595 DYILTVKVE
+2595 
-2604 DRAGNVKQSAPL
+2604 
-2616 TVTVDTHIA
+2616 
-2625 IDRIELVNDSGIP
+2625 
-2638 GDNLTNEARPHFQV
+2638 
-2652 TVPADV
+2652 
-2658 NGVRLSID
+2658 
-2666 GGKTWFD
+2666 
-2673 ATQSATSGVWDYTWL
+2673 
-2688 TNVANGPHTL
+2688 
-2698 MVEASDKAGNKTTQK
+2698 
-2713 LDFTID
+2713 
-2719 TILSEPTITLD
+2719 
-2730 SADDSAAGDNITNV
+2730 
-2744 KMPGFTLG
+2744 
-2752 NIDADVT
+2752 
-2759 KVVVTVAHDGKN
+2759 
-2771 QQIELIK
+2771 
-2778 NGGVWRFTP
+2778 
-2787 GAAWTDG
+2787 
-2794 DYTLTVKVEDK
+2794 
-2805 AGNTNYS
+2805 
-2812 APLTVTIDTQTSI
+2812 
-2825 DRIELLN
+2825 
-2832 DTGIVGDNLTNE
+2832 
-2844 ARPQFHI
+2844 
-2851 TVPTDVNSVQLSLDG
+2851 
-2866 GINWVNATLT
+2866 
-2876 SDGVW
+2876 
-2881 EYIWPTD
+2881 
-2888 LVENTYTLTV
+2888 
-2898 KATDV
+2898 
-2903 AGNTATET
+2903 
-2911 LNFIID
+2911 
-2917 TTLSTPTI
+2917 
-2925 TLDSADD
+2925 
-2932 SGTAND
+2932 
-2938 NKTNVKTPGF
+2938 
-2948 IIGGIDSDVT
+2948 
-2958 QVVVQVMRDGHS
+2958 
-2970 EEVELTQTNGQ
+2970 
-2981 WRFVP
+2981 
-2986 GSAWTDGDYTLTVT
+2986 
-3000 VKDEAGNIRH
+3000 
-3010 SAPLTV
+3010 
-3016 TIDTQITIDHIELVN
+3016 IDHIELVN

-3171 VLTATKGATGIWS
+3171 VLTATKDATGNWSVTPTGTWADGDYTLTVRVEDDAGNEKHSASLTVTVDTQITIDAIELVNDNGIPGDNMTNDAHPQFRVTVPGDVNEVSLSIDGGVTWVKATQSATPGVWNYTWPGTVPDGDYTLNVKATDNAGNTVTETLHFTIDTTLSTPVIVLDSADDTGIQGDNMTNRTQPTFNLQHIDDDAVRVTVSVEHGGVTTTFDATKDAGGWTFTPPTSWGAGDYTLSVSVEDKAGNTSHSASLTVTVDTQIAINNIELVNDSGIPDDNLTNNVRPHFQVKVPTDVNEVRLSIDGGKTWFNATQSATPGVWDYTWLADVGEGKHTLTVEATDKAGNQTTQKLDFIIDTLLSEPTIVLDSTDDSGTKGDNLTNANKPTFILGNIDADARYVTVEVQYGGTKEVLTATKGATGIWS

-3196 TLTVRVEDDAGNV
+3196 MLTVRVEDDAGNV

-3314 TIDTRLSTPTIAMDS
+3314 TIDTRLSTPTITMDS

-3348 TIGNIDADAH
+3348 TIGNIDADAQ

-3412 PLVVTVDTQT
+3412 PLIVTVDTQT

-3472 TQGIEGVWGYTWPTD
+3472 AQGIEGVWGYTWPTD

-3610 TPLTVTVDTQIAIDR
+3610 TPLTVTVDTQIAIDH

-3715 DITLLTP
+3715 DITLMTP

-3848 VFDIHQVDS
+3848 VFDIRQVDS

-4301 NTKTSAELR
+4301 NTKTSAELK

-4534 TTPRFVIGNVPADID
+4534 TKPRFVIGNVPADID

-4559 YSVTANGNNLWEFQV
+4559 YPVTANGNNLWEFQV

-5293 NSGSLDDLITNHNK
+5293 NSGSLDDLITSHNK

-5376 DTSTFIDNPAMVA
+5376 DTSTFIDNPVMMA

-5401 TSQTRPTFSIFGE
+5401 TSQTRPAFSIYGE

-5468 TLNFTIDTFNTTPVA
+5468 TLNFTIDTLNTTPVA

-5528 GLNVGEVWVNEKGH
+5528 GLNVGEVWVNDKGH

-5574 YSIWVDTHIKVFTSE
+5574 YSIWVDTHIQVFTSE
-5589 LDDNKSSSKTEWW
+5589 LDDNKSSSKTDWW
-5602 SNSDLITMR
+5602 SNSSTITMR
-5611 GTGEIGATVSLI
+5611 GMGEIGATVSLI

-5631 AVVAATGRWELS
+5631 AVVAANGQWELS
-5643 TDKLPEGTYDISLV
+5643 TDQLPEGKYDITLS
-5657 IEDSAGNRWEDV
+5657 IEDNAGNRKEEV
-5669 REIFIDRTPPNA
+5669 HEIFIDRTPPNA

-5708 TDSEGNTYTL
+5708 TDSNGNTYTL

-5750 DDVPLDIMKE
+5750 DDVSLDIMKE
-5760 VPVISLSPDS
+5760 TPVISLSPDS
-5770 DSGTVGDN
+5770 DSGTAGDN
-5778 ITRDKQPTFIIGN
+5778 ITRDNQPTFIIGN

-5881 HTQPK
+5881 HNHTQPK

-5908 TDIYQATQGADGW
+5908 TDTYQATQGADGW

-5926 AAWNDGNYTLSVTVV
+5926 AAWNDGTYTLSVTVV
-5941 DRAGNSQQSASLA
+5941 DRAGNSLQSASLE

-5975 ATATAVTPPESETV
+5975 ATPTAVTPPESETV
-5989 NAESATHLRTEPS
+5989 NAESATHLRTVPS
-6002 AAEESVVKVT
+6002 AAEESVVKET

-6043 NIVNVSIMFEGE
+6043 NIVNVSVMFEGE

-6086 DKDNDFLIKE
+6086 DKDDDFLIKE

-6103 SSADIVNAMNVRGK
+6103 SSADIVNAMNARGK

>member
-794 SDNVYKITVES
+794 SDNLYKITVES

-2119 LLSEPTIVLDNTDDS
+2119 LLSEPTIVLDSTDDS

-2175 ATKDATGNWSVTPT
+2175 ATKDATGN
-2189 GTWAD
+2189 
-2194 GDYTLTVRVED
+2194 
-2205 EAGNEKHS
+2205 
-2213 ASLTVTVDTQIT
+2213 
-2225 IDVIELVNDNGIPG
+2225 
-2239 DNMTNDAHPQFR
+2239 
-2251 VTVPGDVNEV
+2251 
-2261 SLSIDGGVTWVK
+2261 
-2273 ATQSA
+2273 
-2278 TPGVWN
+2278 
-2284 YTWPGTVPDGDYTL
+2284 
-2298 NVKATDNAGNTV
+2298 
-2310 TETLHFTIDTTLS
+2310 
-2323 TPVIV
+2323 
-2328 LDSADDSGVH
+2328 
-2338 GDNMTN
+2338 
-2344 HTQPTFALQHIDDDA
+2344 
-2359 VRVTVSVEHGGV
+2359 
-2371 TTTFDATKDA
+2371 
-2381 GGWTFTPTGAWADG
+2381 
-2395 DYTLSVSVEDKAGN
+2395 
-2409 TSHSASL
+2409 
-2416 TVTVDTQIAINNIEL
+2416 
-2431 VNDSGIPD
+2431 
-2439 DNLTNNVRPHFQVTV
+2439 
-2454 PTDVNVVRLSID
+2454 
-2466 GGKTWFNATQSAT
+2466 
-2479 PGVWDYIW
+2479 
-2487 PDDVADGGYT
+2487 
-2497 LTVEA
+2497 
-2502 TDEAGNKATQTLD
+2502 
-2515 FTIDT
+2515 
-2520 TLSVPTLSLDSADDS
+2520 
-2535 GIAGDNITNVKTP
+2535 
-2548 GFTLNN
+2548 
-2554 IDTDVSRVIVEVMHN
+2554 
-2569 GIKQEVPLVQTGGQW
+2569 
-2584 RFAPTSDWADG
+2584 
-2595 DYILTVKVE
+2595 
-2604 DRAGNVKQSAPL
+2604 
-2616 TVTVDTHIA
+2616 
-2625 IDRIELVNDSGIP
+2625 
-2638 GDNLTNEARPHFQV
+2638 
-2652 TVPADV
+2652 
-2658 NGVRLSID
+2658 
-2666 GGKTWFD
+2666 
-2673 ATQSATSGVWDYTWL
+2673 
-2688 TNVANGPHTL
+2688 
-2698 MVEASDKAGNKTTQK
+2698 
-2713 LDFTID
+2713 
-2719 TILSEPTITLD
+2719 
-2730 SADDSAAGDNITNV
+2730 
-2744 KMPGFTLG
+2744 
-2752 NIDADVT
+2752 
-2759 KVVVTVAHDGKN
+2759 
-2771 QQIELIK
+2771 
-2778 NGGVWRFTP
+2778 
-2787 GAAWTDG
+2787 
-2794 DYTLTVKVEDK
+2794 
-2805 AGNTNYS
+2805 
-2812 APLTVTIDTQTSI
+2812 
-2825 DRIELLN
+2825 
-2832 DTGIVGDNLTNE
+2832 
-2844 ARPQFHI
+2844 
-2851 TVPTDVNSVQLSLDG
+2851 
-2866 GINWVNATLT
+2866 
-2876 SDGVW
+2876 
-2881 EYIWPTD
+2881 
-2888 LVENTYTLTV
+2888 
-2898 KATDV
+2898 
-2903 AGNTATET
+2903 
-2911 LNFIID
+2911 
-2917 TTLSTPTI
+2917 
-2925 TLDSADD
+2925 
-2932 SGTAND
+2932 
-2938 NKTNVKTPGF
+2938 
-2948 IIGGIDSDVT
+2948 
-2958 QVVVQVMRDGHS
+2958 
-2970 EEVELTQTNGQ
+2970 
-2981 WRFVP
+2981 
-2986 GSAWTDGDYTLTVT
+2986 
-3000 VKDEAGNIRH
+3000 
-3010 SAPLTV
+3010 
-3016 TIDTQITIDHIELVN
+3016 
-3031 DSGIPDDNLTNNV
+3031 
-3044 RPHFQVTVPTD
+3044 
-3055 VNVVRLSIDGGK
+3055 
-3067 TWFNATQSATPGVW
+3067 
-3081 DYTWLA
+3081 
-3087 DVGEGKHTL
+3087 
-3096 TVEATDKAGNKT
+3096 
-3108 TQQLDFIIDTLLSE
+3108 
-3122 PTIVLDNTDDSG
+3122 
-3134 TKGDNLTNVNKPT
+3134 
-3147 FLLGNIDAD
+3147 
-3156 ARYVTVEVQHGGTKE
+3156 
-3171 VLTATKGATGIWS
+3171 WS

-4559 YSVTANGNNLWEFQV
+4559 YPVTANGNNLWEFQV

>member
-2119 LLSEPTIVLDNTDDS
+2119 LLSEPTIVLDSTDDS

-2416 TVTVDTQIAINNIEL
+2416 TVTVDTQIAINN
-2431 VNDSGIPD
+2431 
-2439 DNLTNNVRPHFQVTV
+2439 
-2454 PTDVNVVRLSID
+2454 
-2466 GGKTWFNATQSAT
+2466 
-2479 PGVWDYIW
+2479 
-2487 PDDVADGGYT
+2487 
-2497 LTVEA
+2497 
-2502 TDEAGNKATQTLD
+2502 
-2515 FTIDT
+2515 
-2520 TLSVPTLSLDSADDS
+2520 
-2535 GIAGDNITNVKTP
+2535 
-2548 GFTLNN
+2548 
-2554 IDTDVSRVIVEVMHN
+2554 
-2569 GIKQEVPLVQTGGQW
+2569 
-2584 RFAPTSDWADG
+2584 
-2595 DYILTVKVE
+2595 
-2604 DRAGNVKQSAPL
+2604 
-2616 TVTVDTHIA
+2616 
-2625 IDRIELVNDSGIP
+2625 
-2638 GDNLTNEARPHFQV
+2638 
-2652 TVPADV
+2652 
-2658 NGVRLSID
+2658 
-2666 GGKTWFD
+2666 
-2673 ATQSATSGVWDYTWL
+2673 
-2688 TNVANGPHTL
+2688 
-2698 MVEASDKAGNKTTQK
+2698 
-2713 LDFTID
+2713 
-2719 TILSEPTITLD
+2719 
-2730 SADDSAAGDNITNV
+2730 
-2744 KMPGFTLG
+2744 
-2752 NIDADVT
+2752 
-2759 KVVVTVAHDGKN
+2759 
-2771 QQIELIK
+2771 
-2778 NGGVWRFTP
+2778 
-2787 GAAWTDG
+2787 
-2794 DYTLTVKVEDK
+2794 
-2805 AGNTNYS
+2805 
-2812 APLTVTIDTQTSI
+2812 
-2825 DRIELLN
+2825 
-2832 DTGIVGDNLTNE
+2832 
-2844 ARPQFHI
+2844 
-2851 TVPTDVNSVQLSLDG
+2851 
-2866 GINWVNATLT
+2866 
-2876 SDGVW
+2876 
-2881 EYIWPTD
+2881 
-2888 LVENTYTLTV
+2888 
-2898 KATDV
+2898 
-2903 AGNTATET
+2903 
-2911 LNFIID
+2911 
-2917 TTLSTPTI
+2917 
-2925 TLDSADD
+2925 
-2932 SGTAND
+2932 
-2938 NKTNVKTPGF
+2938 
-2948 IIGGIDSDVT
+2948 
-2958 QVVVQVMRDGHS
+2958 
-2970 EEVELTQTNGQ
+2970 
-2981 WRFVP
+2981 
-2986 GSAWTDGDYTLTVT
+2986 
-3000 VKDEAGNIRH
+3000 
-3010 SAPLTV
+3010 
-3016 TIDTQITIDHIELVN
+3016 IELVN

-3990 VDGTYT
+3990 VDGIYT

-4272 TGGNLTFTPD
+4272 TGENLTFTPD

-4559 YSVTANGNNLWEFQV
+4559 YPVTANGNNLWEFQV

>member
-1 MGNKSIQKF
+1 KF

-42 PRGSVIIVNG
+42 PHGSVIIVNG

-443 SDSGIKNDNITNS
+443 SDSGIKNDSITNS

-590 TFNFTSDS
+590 TFKFTSDS

-627 IAPVPPTVSLED
+627 VAPVPPTVSLED
-639 YVVLP
+639 FVVLP

-1036 ISDDN
+1036 IADDN

-1064 WDAMSDTQ
+1064 WDAVSDTQ

-1105 IAGNKANSAIFD
+1105 IAGNKANSAVFD

-1384 WTFTPPT
+1384 WSFTPT
-1391 SWADGDYTL
+1391 GAWADGDYTL

-1437 IPDDNLT
+1437 IPNDNLT

-1481 GVWDYI
+1481 GAWDYI

-1501 EATDEAGNKA
+1501 EATDKAGNKT
-1511 TQTLDFTIDT
+1511 TQELDFTIDT

-1636 GIPGDNLTNE
+1636 GIPDDNLTNE

-2016 VTIDTQITIDHI
+2016 VTIDTQIAIDHI

-2040 LTNNVRP
+2040 LTNEARP
-2047 HFQVTVP
+2047 HFQVMVP

-2100 ATDKAGNKTT
+2100 VTDKAGNKTT

-2119 LLSEPTIVLDNTDDS
+2119 MLSEPTIVLDNTDDS

-2139 HLTNVNK
+2139 NLTNVNK

-2225 IDVIELVNDNGIPG
+2225 IDAIELVNDNGIPG

-2328 LDSADDSGVH
+2328 LDSADDTGIQ

-2344 HTQPTFALQHIDDDA
+2344 RTQPTFNLQHIDDDA

-2371 TTTFDATKDA
+2371 TTTFDATKGV
-2381 GGWTFTPTGAWADG
+2381 GGWTFTPPTSWGAG

-2439 DNLTNNVRPHFQVTV
+2439 DNLTNNVRPHFQVKV
-2454 PTDVNVVRLSID
+2454 PTDVN
-2466 GGKTWFNATQSAT
+2466 
-2479 PGVWDYIW
+2479 
-2487 PDDVADGGYT
+2487 
-2497 LTVEA
+2497 E
-2502 TDEAGNKATQTLD
+2502 
-2515 FTIDT
+2515 
-2520 TLSVPTLSLDSADDS
+2520 
-2535 GIAGDNITNVKTP
+2535 
-2548 GFTLNN
+2548 
-2554 IDTDVSRVIVEVMHN
+2554 
-2569 GIKQEVPLVQTGGQW
+2569 
-2584 RFAPTSDWADG
+2584 
-2595 DYILTVKVE
+2595 
-2604 DRAGNVKQSAPL
+2604 
-2616 TVTVDTHIA
+2616 
-2625 IDRIELVNDSGIP
+2625 
-2638 GDNLTNEARPHFQV
+2638 
-2652 TVPADV
+2652 
-2658 NGVRLSID
+2658 
-2666 GGKTWFD
+2666 
-2673 ATQSATSGVWDYTWL
+2673 
-2688 TNVANGPHTL
+2688 
-2698 MVEASDKAGNKTTQK
+2698 
-2713 LDFTID
+2713 
-2719 TILSEPTITLD
+2719 
-2730 SADDSAAGDNITNV
+2730 
-2744 KMPGFTLG
+2744 
-2752 NIDADVT
+2752 
-2759 KVVVTVAHDGKN
+2759 
-2771 QQIELIK
+2771 
-2778 NGGVWRFTP
+2778 
-2787 GAAWTDG
+2787 
-2794 DYTLTVKVEDK
+2794 
-2805 AGNTNYS
+2805 
-2812 APLTVTIDTQTSI
+2812 
-2825 DRIELLN
+2825 
-2832 DTGIVGDNLTNE
+2832 
-2844 ARPQFHI
+2844 
-2851 TVPTDVNSVQLSLDG
+2851 
-2866 GINWVNATLT
+2866 
-2876 SDGVW
+2876 
-2881 EYIWPTD
+2881 
-2888 LVENTYTLTV
+2888 
-2898 KATDV
+2898 
-2903 AGNTATET
+2903 
-2911 LNFIID
+2911 
-2917 TTLSTPTI
+2917 
-2925 TLDSADD
+2925 
-2932 SGTAND
+2932 
-2938 NKTNVKTPGF
+2938 
-2948 IIGGIDSDVT
+2948 
-2958 QVVVQVMRDGHS
+2958 
-2970 EEVELTQTNGQ
+2970 
-2981 WRFVP
+2981 
-2986 GSAWTDGDYTLTVT
+2986 
-3000 VKDEAGNIRH
+3000 
-3010 SAPLTV
+3010 
-3016 TIDTQITIDHIELVN
+3016 
-3031 DSGIPDDNLTNNV
+3031 
-3044 RPHFQVTVPTD
+3044 
-3055 VNVVRLSIDGGK
+3055 VRLSIDGGK

-3096 TVEATDKAGNKT
+3096 TVEATDKAGNQT
-3108 TQQLDFIIDTLLSE
+3108 TQKLDFIIDTLLSE
-3122 PTIVLDNTDDSG
+3122 PTIVLDSTDDSG
-3134 TKGDNLTNVNKPT
+3134 TKGDNLTNANKPT
-3147 FLLGNIDAD
+3147 FILGNIDAD

-3296 TVEATDKAGNKTT
+3296 TVEVTDKAGNKTT

-3412 PLVVTVDTQT
+3412 PLIVTVDTQT

-3472 TQGIEGVWGYTWPTD
+3472 AQGIEGVWGYTWPTD

-3610 TPLTVTVDTQIAIDR
+3610 TPLTVTVDTQIAIDH

-3638 VTKHVRPQF
+3638 ITKHVRPQF

-3690 GQHTLTVEVTDG
+3690 GQHTLIVEVTDG
-3702 AGNKMTETLNFTI
+3702 AGNKMTGTLDFTI

-3848 VFDIHQVDS
+3848 VFDIRQVDS

-4301 NTKTSAELR
+4301 NTKTSAELQ

-4534 TTPRFVIGNVPADID
+4534 TKPRFVIGNVPADID

-4559 YSVTANGNNLWEFQV
+4559 YPVTANGNNLWEFQV

-5084 EILIEHDTQ
+5084 DILIEHDTQ

-5293 NSGSLDDLITNHNK
+5293 NSGSLDDLITSHNK

-5376 DTSTFIDNPAMVA
+5376 DTSTFIDNPVMMA

-5401 TSQTRPTFSIFGE
+5401 TSQTRPAFSIYGE

-5468 TLNFTIDTFNTTPVA
+5468 TLNFTIDTLNTTPVA

-5528 GLNVGEVWVNEKGH
+5528 GLNVGEVWVNDKGH

-5574 YSIWVDTHIKVFTSE
+5574 YSIWVDTHIQVFTSE
-5589 LDDNKSSSKTEWW
+5589 LDDNKSSSKTDWW
-5602 SNSDLITMR
+5602 SNSSTITMR
-5611 GTGEIGATVSLI
+5611 GMGEIGATVSLI

-5631 AVVAATGRWELS
+5631 AVVAANGQWELS
-5643 TDKLPEGTYDISLV
+5643 TDQLPEGKYDITLS
-5657 IEDSAGNRWEDV
+5657 IEDNAGNRKEEV
-5669 REIFIDRTPPNA
+5669 HEIFIDRTPPNA

-5708 TDSEGNTYTL
+5708 TDSNGNTYTL

-5926 AAWNDGNYTLSVTVV
+5926 AAWNDGTYTLSVTVV

-5968 HDDASDD
+5968 RNDASDD

-5989 NAESATHLRTEPS
+5989 NAESATHLRTVPS
-6002 AAEESVVKVT
+6002 VAEESVVKET

-6043 NIVNVSIMFEGE
+6043 NIVNVSVMFEGE

-6086 DKDNDFLIKE
+6086 DKDDDFLIKE

-6103 SSADIVNAMNVRGK
+6103 SSADIVNAMNARGK

>member
-417 NKNETTDSIITDTIA
+417 NKNETTDSIITDTIP

-1064 WDAMSDTQ
+1064 WDAASDTQ

-1105 IAGNKANSAIFD
+1105 IAGNKANSAVFD

-1384 WTFTPPT
+1384 WSFTPT
-1391 SWADGDYTL
+1391 GAWADGDYTL

-1437 IPDDNLT
+1437 IPNDNLT

-1481 GVWDYI
+1481 GAWDYI

-1501 EATDEAGNKA
+1501 EATDKAGNKT
-1511 TQTLDFTIDT
+1511 TQELDFTIDT

-2016 VTIDTQITIDHI
+2016 VTIDTQIAIDHI

-2040 LTNNVRP
+2040 LTNEARP

-2119 LLSEPTIVLDNTDDS
+2119 MLSEPTIVLDNTDDS

-2139 HLTNVNK
+2139 NLTNVNK

-2225 IDVIELVNDNGIPG
+2225 IDAIELVNDNGIPG

-2323 TPVIV
+2323 VPVIV
-2328 LDSADDSGVH
+2328 LNSADDTGVQ

-2344 HTQPTFALQHIDDDA
+2344 SSQPTFALQHIDDDA

-2371 TTTFDATKDA
+2371 TTTFDATKGT
-2381 GGWTFTPTGAWADG
+2381 GGWSFTPTGAWADG

-2439 DNLTNNVRPHFQVTV
+2439 DNLTNNVRPHFQVKV
-2454 PTDVNVVRLSID
+2454 PTDVN
-2466 GGKTWFNATQSAT
+2466 
-2479 PGVWDYIW
+2479 
-2487 PDDVADGGYT
+2487 
-2497 LTVEA
+2497 E
-2502 TDEAGNKATQTLD
+2502 
-2515 FTIDT
+2515 
-2520 TLSVPTLSLDSADDS
+2520 
-2535 GIAGDNITNVKTP
+2535 
-2548 GFTLNN
+2548 
-2554 IDTDVSRVIVEVMHN
+2554 
-2569 GIKQEVPLVQTGGQW
+2569 
-2584 RFAPTSDWADG
+2584 
-2595 DYILTVKVE
+2595 
-2604 DRAGNVKQSAPL
+2604 
-2616 TVTVDTHIA
+2616 
-2625 IDRIELVNDSGIP
+2625 
-2638 GDNLTNEARPHFQV
+2638 
-2652 TVPADV
+2652 
-2658 NGVRLSID
+2658 
-2666 GGKTWFD
+2666 
-2673 ATQSATSGVWDYTWL
+2673 
-2688 TNVANGPHTL
+2688 
-2698 MVEASDKAGNKTTQK
+2698 
-2713 LDFTID
+2713 
-2719 TILSEPTITLD
+2719 
-2730 SADDSAAGDNITNV
+2730 
-2744 KMPGFTLG
+2744 
-2752 NIDADVT
+2752 
-2759 KVVVTVAHDGKN
+2759 
-2771 QQIELIK
+2771 
-2778 NGGVWRFTP
+2778 
-2787 GAAWTDG
+2787 
-2794 DYTLTVKVEDK
+2794 
-2805 AGNTNYS
+2805 
-2812 APLTVTIDTQTSI
+2812 
-2825 DRIELLN
+2825 
-2832 DTGIVGDNLTNE
+2832 
-2844 ARPQFHI
+2844 
-2851 TVPTDVNSVQLSLDG
+2851 
-2866 GINWVNATLT
+2866 
-2876 SDGVW
+2876 
-2881 EYIWPTD
+2881 
-2888 LVENTYTLTV
+2888 
-2898 KATDV
+2898 
-2903 AGNTATET
+2903 
-2911 LNFIID
+2911 
-2917 TTLSTPTI
+2917 
-2925 TLDSADD
+2925 
-2932 SGTAND
+2932 
-2938 NKTNVKTPGF
+2938 
-2948 IIGGIDSDVT
+2948 
-2958 QVVVQVMRDGHS
+2958 
-2970 EEVELTQTNGQ
+2970 
-2981 WRFVP
+2981 
-2986 GSAWTDGDYTLTVT
+2986 
-3000 VKDEAGNIRH
+3000 
-3010 SAPLTV
+3010 
-3016 TIDTQITIDHIELVN
+3016 
-3031 DSGIPDDNLTNNV
+3031 
-3044 RPHFQVTVPTD
+3044 
-3055 VNVVRLSIDGGK
+3055 VRLSIDGGK

-3096 TVEATDKAGNKT
+3096 TVEATDKAGNQT
-3108 TQQLDFIIDTLLSE
+3108 TQKLDFIIDTMLSE
-3122 PTIVLDNTDDSG
+3122 PTIVLDSTDDSG
-3134 TKGDNLTNVNKPT
+3134 TKGDNLTNANKPT
-3147 FLLGNIDAD
+3147 FILGNIDAD
-3156 ARYVTVEVQHGGTKE
+3156 ARYVTVEVQYGGTKE

-3196 TLTVRVEDDAGNV
+3196 MLTVRVEDDAGNV

-3314 TIDTRLSTPTIAMDS
+3314 TIDTRLSTPTITMDS

-3348 TIGNIDADAH
+3348 TIGNIDSDAQ

-3412 PLVVTVDTQT
+3412 PLIVTVDTQT

-3472 TQGIEGVWGYTWPTD
+3472 AQGIEGVWGYTWPTD

-3610 TPLTVTVDTQIAIDR
+3610 TPLTVTVDTQIAIDH

-3715 DITLLTP
+3715 DITLMTP

-4301 NTKTSAELR
+4301 NTKTSAELK

-4465 GAGNKWLF
+4465 GADNKWLF

-4534 TTPRFVIGNVPADID
+4534 TKPRFVIGNVPADID

-4559 YSVTANGNNLWEFQV
+4559 YPVTANGNNLWEFQV

-4896 VDVTIDTEV
+4896 VDLTIDTEV

-5293 NSGSLDDLITNHNK
+5293 NSGSLDDLITSHNK

-5376 DTSTFIDNPAMVA
+5376 DTSTFIDNPVMMA

-5401 TSQTRPTFSIFGE
+5401 TSQTRPAFSIYGE

-5468 TLNFTIDTFNTTPVA
+5468 TLNFTIDTLNTTPVA

-5574 YSIWVDTHIKVFTSE
+5574 YSIWVDTHIQVFTSE
-5589 LDDNKSSSKTEWW
+5589 LDDNKSSSKTDWW
-5602 SNSDLITMR
+5602 SNSSTITMR
-5611 GTGEIGATVSLI
+5611 GMGEIGATVSLI

-5631 AVVAATGRWELS
+5631 AVVAANGQWELS
-5643 TDKLPEGTYDISLV
+5643 TDQLPEGKYDITLS
-5657 IEDSAGNRWEDV
+5657 IEDNAGNRKEEV
-5669 REIFIDRTPPNA
+5669 HEIFIDRTPPNA

-5708 TDSEGNTYTL
+5708 TDSNGNTYTL

-5750 DDVPLDIMKE
+5750 DDVSLDIMKE

-5860 PEIALAAGEDNGA
+5860 PEIALAAGEDNGV

-5908 TDIYQATQGADGW
+5908 TDTYQATQGADGW

-5926 AAWNDGNYTLSVTVV
+5926 AAWNDGTYTLSVTVV

-5975 ATATAVTPPESETV
+5975 ATPTAVTPLESETV
-5989 NAESATHLRTEPS
+5989 NAESDTHLRTVPS
-6002 AAEESVVKVT
+6002 AAEESVVKET

-6043 NIVNVSIMFEGE
+6043 NIVNVSVMFEGE

-6103 SSADIVNAMNVRGK
+6103 SSADIVNAMNARGK
-6117 TEDDINDSPSTSSVG
+6117 AEDDINDSPSTSSVG